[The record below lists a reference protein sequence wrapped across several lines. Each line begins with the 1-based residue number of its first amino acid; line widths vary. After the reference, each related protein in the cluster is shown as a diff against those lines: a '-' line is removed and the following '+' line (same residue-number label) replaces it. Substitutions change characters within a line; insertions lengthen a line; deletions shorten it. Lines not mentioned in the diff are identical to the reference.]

1 MWNTIS
7 RFFAKGSKTAV
18 VQEVTSPPLSPSSTT
33 TTTITTTRTR
43 TTTAARDDDERQDRL
58 ACNGVADDD
67 ASVDGTSVHVFYGA
81 TMDRG
86 ASADDRRRLPAAASA
101 AATGA
106 ATAAAPTADQQSS
119 GGDSD
124 SYDSRQAKQRA
135 SVKWLL
141 SKAYNNRVPE
151 KLREPYYRDH
161 EEQEHLKPQIVHALS
176 NAELYCLALANIY
189 SDPNYHNQNHYGIL
203 QALARKGV
211 YVAEQNNTQLTETIL
226 IQNSPLKMSAHMAVI
241 EGLMVLYAKEV
252 VTGDRVVSA
261 IRRFDPQAE
270 VDVPSDH
277 EKGLLLW
284 INHASHALIAKI
296 QSEDGAGDKTR
307 LPELPAAKDF
317 QSLCDGVGLAAVVA
331 FYCPGELN
339 WMEIRVSKRPSVAD
353 ALHNL
358 SLVHAFCVKCLPYSI
373 FHMQPEDVTY
383 MRGSMKQNLVVFL
396 ADMYN
401 VLEIHPAKCVRY
413 PGEERAMQYLDA
425 CPRNSHGVAH
435 KRSLPQSIAPIPD
448 LRSNLSISAP
458 GFTVAKSAS
467 STIVKKSQSLQQTA
481 ENHPYDDRRAGSEES
496 FVVHRG
502 KGIPTLSS
510 VADDKSVART
520 EAAGRPSN
528 WEDQRRSSYAG
539 RRSRRN
545 SITDDSQLT
554 IENFGGSQ
562 DNLHNFGRNPDKEVG
577 AHIGKRSTTEPTLPA
592 RSSVQ
597 DVYGSGVQHIIAD
610 NGYNGSNGGEE
621 PPRLRRQASNSSL
634 DNVALRQ
641 ILHSSAE
648 NDGGGTDNGDGG
660 DAVTKLASFANL
672 NRQSSEK
679 GINFTYMEQERQDDV
694 KQLNKRHGQS
704 NGNGEKKTTFA
715 TLPNTT
721 TWQQQSSQQSQQME
735 QHSVDENGGNTIMA
749 SQLNNIRLKLEEKR
763 RHIENEKRKMEV
775 VMSKQRQ
782 KVGKA
787 AFLQAVTKGKVK
799 SPSSSTSGGDSPAET
814 VGPPTPVTSGSSGA
828 TPTSVSEASSVPQQL
843 PQEKPQR
850 PFSLKEISED
860 VRDVEHKWL
869 EHDGNAPFIE
879 TRRTPDIE
887 NMDPEQYRQSI
898 TQMNTSLSEIQA
910 DIQRLA
916 NQQNQIQQQHLMT
929 QHQKQ
934 MQQQFQ
940 QLQSLSQQHMQTYGM
955 PPMNPLTPRLQD
967 PQQSQFYLHDQ
978 PQVQRRMWG
987 QPAPAQS
994 LANEMA
1000 AVGYQQS
1007 MDSRFSPQPAAYQ
1020 QDMRIYTDPTRTWA
1034 APHPAQKG
1042 FVLHDTQEPRYLN
1055 GGDHSLCNNQMSH
1068 PGPTG
1073 YPASSSLFNQT
1084 QATSASPQHRNAIH
1098 RISQL
1103 ISESPE
1109 PKRSTVHHIPI
1120 SCESPT
1126 EKRQVTALH
1135 TPVPAPPADDMK
1147 PQNISFIGNDDDI
1160 AQGIRGLNITSGS
1173 RTYRIPSPTRPTISQ
1188 NSFQPHPSLRET
1200 SRSATPDVTPLDS
1213 TDAGEKGFYISFDN
1227 DAPKKPKPTL
1237 RVKRMS
1243 PKKER
1248 SASSY
1253 NEHEDFMR
1261 SESPPVSTVERQK
1274 QAEAQRELERERL
1287 RQAEE
1292 REQQRQEMRDRELKR
1307 EIERERQ
1314 REKQRDSN
1322 TEGRHASGVG
1332 LVIGNQ
1338 LTNPDP
1344 NSMDEMEKKKERIML
1359 MSLQRRQRQEE
1370 MKERKEVETQARREQ
1385 EKLKAEE
1392 RARKKEEERQ
1402 RRAAILEHHKVK
1414 KAIEEAEREG
1424 KVIDKELLNAINPA
1438 KLRNK
1443 TTPARPRPKT
1453 IHGDAGAVLD
1463 SGALTPSRG
1472 KKGSSSNLSTASLT
1486 SPTMRRD
1493 YYRGSQD
1500 SLTAAHLDDRR
1511 CSGPLYRG
1519 GSLRVSS
1526 VDSPDDGRG
1535 SSPCRSVNQLGRR
1548 GSYKTSRDAQES
1560 QQQIRGRPKYQTY
1573 QNFKGRKSNSLM
1585 NLCDSDSGLGRST
1598 PPRRA
1603 ASPGIG
1609 SMRHLT
1615 SPSGPGSLPP
1625 ALMTSKKRIY
1635 DDGSSDISSTPSS
1648 MMDYNGP
1655 RLYKLPIAKS
1665 NRNIMLNAVEYCVFP
1680 GTVNREA
1687 KSRVLEEIS
1696 RSESK
1701 HFLIL
1706 FRDAGCQF
1714 RALYSYC
1721 PEREEVAKLY
1731 GTGPKQVIDNMFDK
1745 FFKYNSSGKCFSQ
1758 VHTKHLTVTIDAFT
1772 IHNSLWQG
1780 KKVNLPNKKD
1790 IPLVI

>member
-1 MWNTIS
+1 MWSAIT
-7 RFFAKGSKTAV
+7 RLFVKGKTEESA
-18 VQEVTSPPLSPSSTT
+18 P
-33 TTTITTTRTR
+33 RTKDR
-43 TTTAARDDDERQDRL
+43 TCD
-58 ACNGVADDD
+58 GVPDT
-67 ASVDGTSVHVFYGA
+67 VVHVFDA
-81 TMDRG
+81 MDRNAG
-86 ASADDRRRLPAAASA
+86 DDRRKGPAGEQHHD
-101 AATGA
+101 GA
-106 ATAAAPTADQQSS
+106 ESEHF
-119 GGDSD
+119 SD
-124 SYDSRQAKQRA
+124 AYDSRQAKQRA

-151 KLREPYYRDH
+151 NLRDPYYIDN
-161 EEQEHLKPQIVHALS
+161 ENQEHLKPQIVHALS

-189 SDPNYHNQNHYGIL
+189 SDPNYHNQNHCGIL

-211 YVAEQNNTQLTETIL
+211 YLAEPNNTQLTETIL

-270 VDVPSDH
+270 VDVPADH

-284 INHASHALIAKI
+284 ISHASNALIAKI
-296 QSEDGAGDKTR
+296 QAEEGAGDKTR

-339 WMEIRVSKRPSVAD
+339 WMDIRVSKRPSVAD

-358 SLVHAFCVKCLPYSI
+358 SLVHAFCNRCLPYSI
-373 FHMQPEDVTY
+373 FHMLPEDVTY
-383 MRGSMKQNLVVFL
+383 MRGCMKQNLVVFL

-413 PGEERAMQYLDA
+413 PGEERAMQFLDA

-448 LRSNLSISAP
+448 LRSNLSVSAP
-458 GFTVAKSAS
+458 GFTVAKAPS
-467 STIVKKSQSLQQTA
+467 SSSVKKSQSLQQTA
-481 ENHPYDDRRAGSEES
+481 ENYSHDDRRAGSEES

-510 VADDKSVART
+510 VADEKSITRVD
-520 EAAGRPSN
+520 AAGRPSN
-528 WEDQRRSSYAG
+528 WEEQRRSSYAG

-545 SITDDSQLT
+545 SVSDDSQLT

-597 DVYGSGVQHIIAD
+597 DVYGSGVQHILSD
-610 NGYNGSNGGEE
+610 NGYDKEE
-621 PPRLRRQASNSSL
+621 PPRLRRQTSNSSL
-634 DNVALRQ
+634 DNVALKQ
-641 ILHSSAE
+641 ILHSSE
-648 NDGGGTDNGDGG
+648 NVNSDGDTS
-660 DAVTKLASFANL
+660 KLASFANL
-672 NRQSSEK
+672 SRQSSEK
-679 GINFTYMEQERQDDV
+679 GINLTYTEQERDDS
-694 KQLNKRHGQS
+694 KSNLSNKKLGQT
-704 NGNGEKKTTFA
+704 NGNRNGEKKTTFA

-721 TWQQQSSQQSQQME
+721 TWQQQSNQQSQQME
-735 QHSVDENGGNTIMA
+735 QHSVADENGGNTIMA

-763 RHIENEKRKMEV
+763 RHIENEKRRMEV

-787 AFLQAVTKGKVK
+787 AFLQAVT
-799 SPSSSTSGGDSPAET
+799 
-814 VGPPTPVTSGSSGA
+814 
-828 TPTSVSEASSVPQQL
+828 
-843 PQEKPQR
+843 
-850 PFSLKEISED
+850 KEISED

-887 NMDPEQYRQSI
+887 NMDLEQYHQSI
-898 TQMNTSLSEIQA
+898 SQICTPFRRMNNSLSEIQA

-929 QHQKQ
+929 QHQQ
-934 MQQQFQ
+934 QIQQQFQ
-940 QLQSLSQQHMQTYGM
+940 QLQSLSQQHMQNFGM
-955 PPMNPLTPRLQD
+955 APINPLTSKLQD
-967 PQQSQFYLHDQ
+967 TQQSQFYLHDQ
-978 PQVQRRMWG
+978 PQLQRRMWG
-987 QPAPAQS
+987 QPPPTQS

-1007 MDSRFSPQPAAYQ
+1007 MDPRYSTQPTPYQ
-1020 QDMRIYTDPTRTWA
+1020 QDMRLYQDTRNWGT
-1034 APHPAQKG
+1034 HPPQQKG
-1042 FVLHDTQEPRYLN
+1042 FVLHDTPQEPRYLN

-1068 PGPTG
+1068 PGPT
-1073 YPASSSLFNQT
+1073 YPSSTSIFNQT
-1084 QATSASPQHRNAIH
+1084 PPSSASPQHRNAVH

-1103 ISESPE
+1103 MSESPE
-1109 PKRSTVHHIPI
+1109 PKRPTVHHIPI
-1120 SCESPT
+1120 KCESPT
-1126 EKRQVTALH
+1126 EKRQITAMH
-1135 TPVPAPPADDMK
+1135 APVPAPPVDDMK
-1147 PQNISFIGNDDDI
+1147 PQNISFIGNDDELT
-1160 AQGIRGLNITSGS
+1160 QGIRGLNITSGS
-1173 RTYRIPSPTRPTISQ
+1173 RTYRIPSPTRPSISR
-1188 NSFQPHPSLRET
+1188 NSFQPHPSLRE
-1200 SRSATPDVTPLDS
+1200 ATPSPSGTPEVTPLDP
-1213 TDAGEKGFYISFDN
+1213 TDAGEKGFYICFDN

-1237 RVKRMS
+1237 RVKRTS

-1248 SASSY
+1248 GVSSY
-1253 NEHEDFMR
+1253 VDSEDFTMR
-1261 SESPPVSTVERQK
+1261 PDSPSAIVMDRQK
-1274 QAEAQRELERERL
+1274 QLEIQR
-1287 RQAEE
+1287 
-1292 REQQRQEMRDRELKR
+1292 DSD
-1307 EIERERQ
+1307 
-1314 REKQRDSN
+1314 REKQRQIDERDFQRQEIRDREIQR
-1322 TEGRHASGVG
+1322 EGEREKQRERHEMSGESRQSGVG
-1332 LVIGNQ
+1332 LIIGNQ
-1338 LTNPDP
+1338 LANPDP
-1344 NSMDEMEKKKERIML
+1344 NSLDEMERKKERIML
-1359 MSLQRRQRQEE
+1359 LSLQRRQQQEE
-1370 MKERKEVETQARREQ
+1370 MKERKEVEAQARREQ

-1402 RRAAILEHHKVK
+1402 RRAAILEQHKVK

-1424 KVIDKELLNAINPA
+1424 KVIDKELLNTIKPT

-1443 TTPARPRPKT
+1443 TATTRPRPKT
-1453 IHGDAGAVLD
+1453 IHVDAGTELD

-1500 SLTAAHLDDRR
+1500 SLTAAHFDERR
-1511 CSGPLYRG
+1511 SGPLYRG

-1535 SSPCRSVNQLGRR
+1535 SSPCRSMNQLGRR
-1548 GSYKTSRDAQES
+1548 GSYKTSRDVQEP
-1560 QQQIRGRPKYQTY
+1560 QQQVRGRPKYPSY

-1585 NLCDSDSGLGRST
+1585 NLCGSSSDQDGMMCRYTDTDSGLGRAT

-1603 ASPGIG
+1603 PSPGMG
-1609 SMRHLT
+1609 SMRHLP

-1625 ALMTSKKRIY
+1625 GLMTKRRVF

-1655 RLYKLPIAKS
+1655 RLYKQPTTKS
-1665 NRNIMLNAVEYCVFP
+1665 NRGIMLNAVEYCVFP
-1680 GTVNREA
+1680 GTVNKEA
-1687 KSRVLEEIS
+1687 KRRVLDEIA

-1721 PEREEVAKLY
+1721 PDREEVSKLY
-1731 GTGPKQVIDNMFDK
+1731 GTGPKQVMDKMFDK
-1745 FFKYNSSGKCFSQ
+1745 FFKYNSGAKCFSQ

-1790 IPLVI
+1790 MPLVI

>member
-7 RFFAKGSKTAV
+7 RLFAKGNKTAV
-18 VQEVTSPPLSPSSTT
+18 VQETAAPPLPPSTT
-33 TTTITTTRTR
+33 TTT
-43 TTTAARDDDERQDRL
+43 AAKDEQQQQQQRL
-58 ACNGVADDD
+58 CNGVADDD
-67 ASVDGTSVHVFYGA
+67 APGDGTNAAHVFYDA

-86 ASADDRRRLPAAASA
+86 ASADDRRRPAAASA
-101 AATGA
+101 VAAGAA
-106 ATAAAPTADQQSS
+106 ATAADQQSG
-119 GGDSD
+119 GGDSEHFPD
-124 SYDSRQAKQRA
+124 AYDSRQAKQRA

-211 YVAEQNNTQLTETIL
+211 YVTEQNNTQLTETIL

-284 INHASHALIAKI
+284 INHASRALIAKI
-296 QSEDGAGDKTR
+296 QSEEGAGDKTR

-331 FYCPGELN
+331 FYCPGELS

-358 SLVHAFCVKCLPYSI
+358 SLVHAFCIKCLPYSI

-413 PGEERAMQYLDA
+413 PGEERAMQYLD
-425 CPRNSHGVAH
+425 V
-435 KRSLPQSIAPIPD
+435 
-448 LRSNLSISAP
+448 
-458 GFTVAKSAS
+458 TKSTS
-467 STIVKKSQSLQQTA
+467 STSVKKSQSLQQTT
-481 ENHPYDDRRAGSEES
+481 ESHPYDDRRAGSEES

-510 VADDKSVART
+510 VADDKSAART

-610 NGYNGSNGGEE
+610 NGYGGGEE

-634 DNVALRQ
+634 DTVALRH

-648 NDGGGTDNGDGG
+648 NDGGADIGGGGG
-660 DAVTKLASFANL
+660 DAISATKFASFANL
-672 NRQSSEK
+672 SRQSSEK
-679 GINFTYMEQERQDDV
+679 GINFTYMEQERLDDA
-694 KQLNKRHGQS
+694 KLNRKHGQS
-704 NGNGEKKTTFA
+704 NGNGNGEKKTTFA

-735 QHSVDENGGNTIMA
+735 QHSIDENGGNTIMA

-763 RHIENEKRKMEV
+763 RHIENEKRRMEV

-814 VGPPTPVTSGSSGA
+814 IGPPTPVTSGSSGA
-828 TPTSVSEASSVPQQL
+828 TPTSVSEASSVPQQP

-898 TQMNTSLSEIQA
+898 SQMNNSLSEIQA
-910 DIQRLA
+910 DIQRLSD
-916 NQQNQIQQQHLMT
+916 QQNQIQQQHLI

-934 MQQQFQ
+934 MQQQLQ
-940 QLQSLSQQHMQTYGM
+940 QLHSLSQQHMQTYGM
-955 PPMNPLTPRLQD
+955 PPMNPLTPRLQE
-967 PQQSQFYLHDQ
+967 SQFYLHDQ

-1000 AVGYQQS
+1000 AVGYQQP

-1020 QDMRIYTDPTRTWA
+1020 QDMRMYADPTRTWA

-1068 PGPTG
+1068 PGPT
-1073 YPASSSLFNQT
+1073 YPASSSIFNQT
-1084 QATSASPQHRNAIH
+1084 QAPSASPQHRNAVH

-1109 PKRSTVHHIPI
+1109 PKRTTVHHIPI

-1126 EKRQVTALH
+1126 EKRQVALH
-1135 TPVPAPPADDMK
+1135 TPVPAPPVDDMK
-1147 PQNISFIGNDDDI
+1147 PQNISFIGNDDDL
-1160 AQGIRGLNITSGS
+1160 AQGIRNLNITSGS

-1200 SRSATPDVTPLDS
+1200 ASSRSATPDVTPLDH

-1237 RVKRMS
+1237 RVKRTS

-1248 SASSY
+1248 SVSSY
-1253 NEHEDFMR
+1253 IEHEDFTVR
-1261 SESPPVSTVERQK
+1261 PESPPANTIERQK
-1274 QAEAQRELERERL
+1274 QMEAQRELERERL

-1307 EIERERQ
+1307 EMERERQ
-1314 REKQRDSN
+1314 REKQRDGS
-1322 TEGRHASGVG
+1322 TDSRHASGVG
-1332 LVIGNQ
+1332 LMIGNQ

-1370 MKERKEVETQARREQ
+1370 MKERKEAEAQAQREK

-1443 TTPARPRPKT
+1443 TATARPRPKT

-1500 SLTAAHLDDRR
+1500 SLTTAHLDDRR

-1560 QQQIRGRPKYQTY
+1560 QQQVRGRPKYQTY

-1625 ALMTSKKRIY
+1625 ALMTSKKRVY

-1687 KSRVLEEIS
+1687 KSRVLEEIG

>member
-7 RFFAKGSKTAV
+7 RFFAKGSKT
-18 VQEVTSPPLSPSSTT
+18 TSPLPSSP
-33 TTTITTTRTR
+33 
-43 TTTAARDDDERQDRL
+43 TTAAKDDEEQQQQQQHEP
-58 ACNGVADDD
+58 ACNGVANDD
-67 ASVDGTSVHVFYGA
+67 ASVDGTSAVHVFYGA

-86 ASADDRRRLPAAASA
+86 ASADDRRWPPAAASSA
-101 AATGA
+101 GTTTGA
-106 ATAAAPTADQQSS
+106 AAAAATADQQSS
-119 GGDSD
+119 GGDSEHFD
-124 SYDSRQAKQRA
+124 SYDSRKAKQRA

-161 EEQEHLKPQIVHALS
+161 EDQEHLKPQIVHALS

-261 IRRFDPQAE
+261 IRRFDPQAA

-296 QSEDGAGDKTR
+296 QSEEGAGDKTR

-358 SLVHAFCVKCLPYSI
+358 SLVHAFCLKCLPYSI

-435 KRSLPQSIAPIPD
+435 KRCLPQSIAPIPD

-458 GFTVAKSAS
+458 GFTVAKSTS
-467 STIVKKSQSLQQTA
+467 NTVKKSQSLQQTTDS
-481 ENHPYDDRRAGSEES
+481 HPYDDRRIGSEES

-510 VADDKSVART
+510 VSDDKSRT

-528 WEDQRRSSYAG
+528 WEEQRRSSYAG

-577 AHIGKRSTTEPTLPA
+577 AHVNKRNTTEPTLPA

-610 NGYNGSNGGEE
+610 NGYNGSNGSEE
-621 PPRLRRQASNSSL
+621 LPRLRRQASNSSL

-641 ILHSSAE
+641 ILHSGVE
-648 NDGGGTDNGDGG
+648 NDGGGGGDNNDAIG
-660 DAVTKLASFANL
+660 DAVTKFASFANL

-694 KQLNKRHGQS
+694 KQPSKRHGQS

-721 TWQQQSSQQSQQME
+721 TWQQQSSQQSQQLE
-735 QHSVDENGGNTIMA
+735 QHSIDENGGNTIMA

-763 RHIENEKRKMEV
+763 RHIENEKRRMEV

-828 TPTSVSEASSVPQQL
+828 TPTSISEASSVPQQ
-843 PQEKPQR
+843 PSQEKPQR

-898 TQMNTSLSEIQA
+898 TQMNSSLSEIQA

-916 NQQNQIQQQHLMT
+916 SQQNQIQQQHLMT

-934 MQQQFQ
+934 MQQQLQ
-940 QLQSLSQQHMQTYGM
+940 QLQSLSQQHMQQSLSQTYGM

-967 PQQSQFYLHDQ
+967 TQQSQFYLHDQ

-1020 QDMRIYTDPTRTWA
+1020 QDMRMYADPTRTWA
-1034 APHPAQKG
+1034 APHQTQKG
-1042 FVLHDTQEPRYLN
+1042 FVLHDNQEARYLN

-1068 PGPTG
+1068 PGPT
-1073 YPASSSLFNQT
+1073 YPGSSSLFNQT
-1084 QATSASPQHRNAIH
+1084 QATTASPQHRNAVH

-1109 PKRSTVHHIPI
+1109 PKRSTAHHVPI

-1213 TDAGEKGFYISFDN
+1213 TDVGEKGFYISFDN
-1227 DAPKKPKPTL
+1227 DVPKKPKPTL

-1248 SASSY
+1248 SVSSY
-1253 NEHEDFMR
+1253 IEHEDFMR
-1261 SESPPVSTVERQK
+1261 SESPLISAVERQK

-1287 RQAEE
+1287 RQVEE
-1292 REQQRQEMRDRELKR
+1292 REYQRQEMRDRELKR

-1314 REKQRDSN
+1314 REKQRDSSA
-1322 TEGRHASGVG
+1322 EGRHASGVG

-1344 NSMDEMEKKKERIML
+1344 NSMDEMEKKKEKIML

-1370 MKERKEVETQARREQ
+1370 MKERKEIESQARREQ
-1385 EKLKAEE
+1385 EKMKQEE

-1443 TTPARPRPKT
+1443 TATARPRPKT
-1453 IHGDAGAVLD
+1453 IHVDAGTGLD

-1472 KKGSSSNLSTASLT
+1472 KKGSSSNLST
-1486 SPTMRRD
+1486 
-1493 YYRGSQD
+1493 
-1500 SLTAAHLDDRR
+1500 
-1511 CSGPLYRG
+1511 
-1519 GSLRVSS
+1519 VSS

-1560 QQQIRGRPKYQTY
+1560 QQQVRGRPKYQTY

>member
-1 MWNTIS
+1 MWSAIT
-7 RFFAKGSKTAV
+7 RLFVKGKTEESA
-18 VQEVTSPPLSPSSTT
+18 P
-33 TTTITTTRTR
+33 RTKDR
-43 TTTAARDDDERQDRL
+43 TCD
-58 ACNGVADDD
+58 GVPDT
-67 ASVDGTSVHVFYGA
+67 VVHVFDA
-81 TMDRG
+81 MDRNAG
-86 ASADDRRRLPAAASA
+86 DDRRKGPAGEQHHD
-101 AATGA
+101 GA
-106 ATAAAPTADQQSS
+106 ESEHF
-119 GGDSD
+119 SD
-124 SYDSRQAKQRA
+124 AYDSRQAKQRA

-151 KLREPYYRDH
+151 NLRDPYYIDN
-161 EEQEHLKPQIVHALS
+161 ENQEHLKPQIVHALS

-189 SDPNYHNQNHYGIL
+189 SDPNYHNQNHCGIL

-211 YVAEQNNTQLTETIL
+211 YLAEPNNTQLTETIL

-270 VDVPSDH
+270 VDVPADH

-284 INHASHALIAKI
+284 ISHASNALIAKI
-296 QSEDGAGDKTR
+296 QAEEGAGDKTR

-339 WMEIRVSKRPSVAD
+339 WMDIRVSKRPSVAD

-358 SLVHAFCVKCLPYSI
+358 SLVHAFCNRCLPYSI
-373 FHMQPEDVTY
+373 FHMLPEDVTY
-383 MRGSMKQNLVVFL
+383 MRGCMKQNLVVFL

-413 PGEERAMQYLDA
+413 PGEERAMQFLDA

-448 LRSNLSISAP
+448 LRSNLSVSAP
-458 GFTVAKSAS
+458 GFTVAKAPS
-467 STIVKKSQSLQQTA
+467 SSSVKKSQSLQQTA
-481 ENHPYDDRRAGSEES
+481 ENYSHDDRRAGSEES

-510 VADDKSVART
+510 VADEKSITRVD
-520 EAAGRPSN
+520 AAGRPSN
-528 WEDQRRSSYAG
+528 WEEQRRSSYAG

-545 SITDDSQLT
+545 SVSDDSQLT

-597 DVYGSGVQHIIAD
+597 DVYGSGVQHILSD
-610 NGYNGSNGGEE
+610 NGYDKEE
-621 PPRLRRQASNSSL
+621 PPRLRRQTSNSSL
-634 DNVALRQ
+634 DNVALKQ
-641 ILHSSAE
+641 ILHSSE
-648 NDGGGTDNGDGG
+648 NVNSDGDTS
-660 DAVTKLASFANL
+660 KLASFANL
-672 NRQSSEK
+672 SRQSSEK
-679 GINFTYMEQERQDDV
+679 GINLTYTEQERDDS
-694 KQLNKRHGQS
+694 KSNLSNKKLGQT
-704 NGNGEKKTTFA
+704 NGNRNGEKKTTFA

-721 TWQQQSSQQSQQME
+721 TWQQQSNQQSQQME
-735 QHSVDENGGNTIMA
+735 QHSVADENGGNTIMA

-763 RHIENEKRKMEV
+763 RHIENEKRRMEV

-787 AFLQAVTKGKVK
+787 AFLQAVTKLYLVGKVK
-799 SPSSSTSGGDSPAET
+799 SPSSSTSGGDSPAEI
-814 VGPPTPVTSGSSGA
+814 GPPTPVTSGSSGE
-828 TPTSVSEASSVPQQL
+828 TPTSVSETTPVTQQ
-843 PQEKPQR
+843 PSQEKPQR

-887 NMDPEQYRQSI
+887 NMDLEQYHQSI
-898 TQMNTSLSEIQA
+898 SQICIPFRRMNNSLSEIQA

-929 QHQKQ
+929 QHQQ
-934 MQQQFQ
+934 QIQQQFQ
-940 QLQSLSQQHMQTYGM
+940 QLQSLSQQHMQNFGM
-955 PPMNPLTPRLQD
+955 APINPLTSKLQD
-967 PQQSQFYLHDQ
+967 TQQSQFYLHDQ
-978 PQVQRRMWG
+978 PQLQRRMWG
-987 QPAPAQS
+987 QPPPTQS

-1007 MDSRFSPQPAAYQ
+1007 MDPRYSTQPTPYQ
-1020 QDMRIYTDPTRTWA
+1020 QDMRLYQDTRNWGT
-1034 APHPAQKG
+1034 HPPQQKG
-1042 FVLHDTQEPRYLN
+1042 FVLHDTPQEPRYLN

-1068 PGPTG
+1068 PGPT
-1073 YPASSSLFNQT
+1073 YPSSTSIFNQT
-1084 QATSASPQHRNAIH
+1084 PPSSASPQHRNAVH

-1103 ISESPE
+1103 MSESPE
-1109 PKRSTVHHIPI
+1109 PKRPTVHHIPI
-1120 SCESPT
+1120 KCESPT
-1126 EKRQVTALH
+1126 EKRQITAMH
-1135 TPVPAPPADDMK
+1135 APVPAPPVDDMK
-1147 PQNISFIGNDDDI
+1147 PQNISFIGNDDELT
-1160 AQGIRGLNITSGS
+1160 QGIRGLNITSGS
-1173 RTYRIPSPTRPTISQ
+1173 RTYRIPSPTRPSISR
-1188 NSFQPHPSLRET
+1188 NSFQPHPSLRE
-1200 SRSATPDVTPLDS
+1200 ATPSPSSTPEVTPLDP
-1213 TDAGEKGFYISFDN
+1213 TDAGEKGFYICFDN

-1237 RVKRMS
+1237 RVKRTS

-1248 SASSY
+1248 GVSSY
-1253 NEHEDFMR
+1253 VDSEDFTMR
-1261 SESPPVSTVERQK
+1261 PDSPSAIVMDRQK
-1274 QAEAQRELERERL
+1274 QLEIQR
-1287 RQAEE
+1287 
-1292 REQQRQEMRDRELKR
+1292 DSD
-1307 EIERERQ
+1307 
-1314 REKQRDSN
+1314 REKQRQIDERDFQRQEIRDREIQR
-1322 TEGRHASGVG
+1322 EGEREKQRERHEISAESRQSGVG
-1332 LVIGNQ
+1332 LIIGNQ
-1338 LTNPDP
+1338 LANPDP
-1344 NSMDEMEKKKERIML
+1344 NSLDEMERKKERIML
-1359 MSLQRRQRQEE
+1359 LSLQRRQQQEE
-1370 MKERKEVETQARREQ
+1370 MKERKEVEAQARREQ

-1402 RRAAILEHHKVK
+1402 RRAAILEQHKVK

-1424 KVIDKELLNAINPA
+1424 KVIDKELLNTIKPT

-1443 TTPARPRPKT
+1443 TATTRPRPKT
-1453 IHGDAGAVLD
+1453 IHVDAGTELD

-1500 SLTAAHLDDRR
+1500 SLTAAHFDERR
-1511 CSGPLYRG
+1511 SGPLYRG
-1519 GSLRVSS
+1519 GSLR
-1526 VDSPDDGRG
+1526 DSPDDGRG
-1535 SSPCRSVNQLGRR
+1535 SSPCRSMNQLGRR
-1548 GSYKTSRDAQES
+1548 GSYKTSRD
-1560 QQQIRGRPKYQTY
+1560 T
-1573 QNFKGRKSNSLM
+1573 
-1585 NLCDSDSGLGRST
+1585 DSGLGRAT

-1603 ASPGIG
+1603 PSPGMG
-1609 SMRHLT
+1609 SMRHLP

-1625 ALMTSKKRIY
+1625 GLMTKRRVF

-1655 RLYKLPIAKS
+1655 RLYKQPTTKS
-1665 NRNIMLNAVEYCVFP
+1665 NRGIMLNAVEYCVFP
-1680 GTVNREA
+1680 GTVNKEA
-1687 KSRVLEEIS
+1687 KRRVLDEIA

-1721 PEREEVAKLY
+1721 PDREEVSKLY
-1731 GTGPKQVIDNMFDK
+1731 GTGPKQVMDKMFDK
-1745 FFKYNSSGKCFSQ
+1745 FFKYNSGAKCFSQ

-1790 IPLVI
+1790 MPLVI

>member
-1 MWNTIS
+1 MWSAIS
-7 RFFAKGSKTAV
+7 RLFAKGKTEVPAPGTEERASDGVRDTAV
-18 VQEVTSPPLSPSSTT
+18 HVS
-33 TTTITTTRTR
+33 
-43 TTTAARDDDERQDRL
+43 
-58 ACNGVADDD
+58 D
-67 ASVDGTSVHVFYGA
+67 A
-81 TMDRG
+81 MDRNAG
-86 ASADDRRRLPAAASA
+86 DDRRKGSA
-101 AATGA
+101 GEQHHGGA
-106 ATAAAPTADQQSS
+106 EAEHF
-119 GGDSD
+119 SD
-124 SYDSRQAKQRA
+124 AYDSRQAKQRA

-151 KLREPYYRDH
+151 NLREPYYVDH
-161 EEQEHLKPQIVHALS
+161 EDQEHLKPQIVHALS

-211 YVAEQNNTQLTETIL
+211 YLAEPNNTQLTETIL

-241 EGLMVLYAKEV
+241 EGLMILYAKEV

-284 INHASHALIAKI
+284 ISHASHALIAKI
-296 QSEDGAGDKTR
+296 QAEEGAGDKTR

-339 WMEIRVSKRPSVAD
+339 WMDIRVSKRPSVAD

-358 SLVHAFCVKCLPYSI
+358 SLVHAFCNRCLPYSI

-413 PGEERAMQYLDA
+413 PGEERAMQFLDA

-448 LRSNLSISAP
+448 LRSNLSVSAP
-458 GFTVAKSAS
+458 GFTAAKAS
-467 STIVKKSQSLQQTA
+467 SSSSSTVKKSQSLQQTA
-481 ENHPYDDRRAGSEES
+481 ESYTHDDRRAGSEES

-510 VADDKSVART
+510 VADEKSVTRAD
-520 EAAGRPSN
+520 AAGRPSN

-545 SITDDSQLT
+545 SVSDDSQLT

-577 AHIGKRSTTEPTLPA
+577 PQIGKRSTTEPTLPA

-597 DVYGSGVQHIIAD
+597 DVYGSGVRYILFD
-610 NGYNGSNGGEE
+610 NGYDKEE
-621 PPRLRRQASNSSL
+621 PCRFRRQASYCRL
-634 DNVALRQ
+634 DNVALKQ
-641 ILHSSAE
+641 ILHSSE
-648 NDGGGTDNGDGG
+648 NDHSEGD
-660 DAVTKLASFANL
+660 TSKLASFANL
-672 NRQSSEK
+672 SRQSSEK
-679 GINFTYMEQERQDDV
+679 GINLTYTEQERDDSKSNASSK
-694 KQLNKRHGQS
+694 KQGQTNG

-721 TWQQQSSQQSQQME
+721 TWQQQCNQQSQQVE
-735 QHSVDENGGNTIMA
+735 QHSTDENGGNTIMA

-763 RHIENEKRKMEV
+763 RYIENEKRRMEV

-799 SPSSSTSGGDSPAET
+799 SPSSSTSGGDSPAEI
-814 VGPPTPVTSGSSGA
+814 GPPTPVTSGSSGE
-828 TPTSVSEASSVPQQL
+828 TPTSVSEAPPVTQQ
-843 PQEKPQR
+843 PSQEKPQR

-887 NMDPEQYRQSI
+887 NMDLEQYHQSI
-898 TQMNTSLSEIQA
+898 SQMNNSLSEIQA

-929 QHQKQ
+929 QHQQQ
-934 MQQQFQ
+934 MQQQLQ
-940 QLQSLSQQHMQTYGM
+940 QLQSLSQQHMQNFGM
-955 PPMNPLTPRLQD
+955 QPMNPLTSKLQD
-967 PQQSQFYLHDQ
+967 TQQSQFYLHDQ
-978 PQVQRRMWG
+978 PQLHRRMWG
-987 QPAPAQS
+987 QPPPTQS

-1007 MDSRFSPQPAAYQ
+1007 MDPRYTAQPTAYQ
-1020 QDMRIYTDPTRTWA
+1020 QDMRLYQDTRNWA
-1034 APHPAQKG
+1034 APQQKG
-1042 FVLHDTQEPRYLN
+1042 FVLHDTSQEPRYLN
-1055 GGDHSLCNNQMSH
+1055 GGDHSLCNNQMSQ
-1068 PGPTG
+1068 PGST
-1073 YPASSSLFNQT
+1073 YPSSASIFNQT
-1084 QATSASPQHRNAIH
+1084 PPSSASPQHRNAVH

-1103 ISESPE
+1103 MSESPE
-1109 PKRSTVHHIPI
+1109 PKRPSVHHIPI
-1120 SCESPT
+1120 KCESPT
-1126 EKRQVTALH
+1126 EKRQVTTLH
-1135 TPVPAPPADDMK
+1135 TPVPAPPVDDMK
-1147 PQNISFIGNDDDI
+1147 PQNISFIGNDDELTH
-1160 AQGIRGLNITSGS
+1160 GIKGLNITSGS
-1173 RTYRIPSPTRPTISQ
+1173 RTYRIPSPTRPSISR
-1188 NSFQPHPSLRET
+1188 NSFQPHPSLRE
-1200 SRSATPDVTPLDS
+1200 ATPSPSGTPEVTPLDP
-1213 TDAGEKGFYISFDN
+1213 TDAGEKGFYICFDN

-1237 RVKRMS
+1237 RVKRTS

-1248 SASSY
+1248 TVSSY
-1253 NEHEDFMR
+1253 VDNDDYTMR
-1261 SESPPVSTVERQK
+1261 PDSPSAAIIDRQK
-1274 QAEAQRELERERL
+1274 QLEAQRDL
-1287 RQAEE
+1287 
-1292 REQQRQEMRDRELKR
+1292 D
-1307 EIERERQ
+1307 
-1314 REKQRDSN
+1314 REKQRQTDEREFQRQE
-1322 TEGRHASGVG
+1322 TRDKEMEREKLRERHDIGGESRQSGVG
-1332 LVIGNQ
+1332 LIIGTQ
-1338 LTNPDP
+1338 LANPDP
-1344 NSMDEMEKKKERIML
+1344 NSLDEMERKKERIML
-1359 MSLQRRQRQEE
+1359 LSLQRRQRQEE
-1370 MKERKEVETQARREQ
+1370 MKERKEAEAQARREQ

-1402 RRAAILEHHKVK
+1402 RRAAILEQHKVK

-1424 KVIDKELLNAINPA
+1424 KVIDKELLNAIKPT

-1443 TTPARPRPKT
+1443 TATTTRPRPKT
-1453 IHGDAGAVLD
+1453 IHVDAGAELD

-1472 KKGSSSNLSTASLT
+1472 KKGSSSNLST
-1486 SPTMRRD
+1486 
-1493 YYRGSQD
+1493 
-1500 SLTAAHLDDRR
+1500 
-1511 CSGPLYRG
+1511 
-1519 GSLRVSS
+1519 VSS

-1535 SSPCRSVNQLGRR
+1535 SSPCRSMNQLGRR
-1548 GSYKTSRDAQES
+1548 GSYKTSRD
-1560 QQQIRGRPKYQTY
+1560 T
-1573 QNFKGRKSNSLM
+1573 
-1585 NLCDSDSGLGRST
+1585 DSGLGRAT

-1603 ASPGIG
+1603 PSPGMG
-1609 SMRHLT
+1609 SMRHLP

-1625 ALMTSKKRIY
+1625 GLMTKRRVF

-1655 RLYKLPIAKS
+1655 RLYKQPTTKS
-1665 NRNIMLNAVEYCVFP
+1665 NRGIMLNAVEYCVFP
-1680 GTVNREA
+1680 GTVNKEA
-1687 KSRVLEEIS
+1687 KRRVLDEIA

-1721 PEREEVAKLY
+1721 PDREEVSKLY
-1731 GTGPKQVIDNMFDK
+1731 GTGPKQVIDKMFDK
-1745 FFKYNSSGKCFSQ
+1745 FFKYNSGAKCFSQ

-1790 IPLVI
+1790 MPLVI

>member
-7 RFFAKGSKTAV
+7 RLFAKGSKTAV
-18 VQEVTSPPLSPSSTT
+18 QEETAPSLP
-33 TTTITTTRTR
+33 
-43 TTTAARDDDERQDRL
+43 TTAKNEQQQQQQQERV
-58 ACNGVADDD
+58 CNGVADDD
-67 ASVDGTSVHVFYGA
+67 APADGTSTVDVFYDA
-81 TMDRG
+81 AMDRG
-86 ASADDRRRLPAAASA
+86 ASADDRRRPAAASA

-106 ATAAAPTADQQSS
+106 AAATPADQQSS

-124 SYDSRQAKQRA
+124 HFDAYESRQAKQRA

-141 SKAYNNRVPE
+141 SKAYNNQVPE
-151 KLREPYYRDH
+151 KLRDPYYRDH

-203 QALARKGV
+203 QALARRGV
-211 YVAEQNNTQLTETIL
+211 YVTEQNNTQLTETIL

-261 IRRFDPQAE
+261 IRRFDPQAV

-284 INHASHALIAKI
+284 INHVSHALISKI
-296 QSEDGAGDKTR
+296 QSEEGGGDKTR

-331 FYCPGELN
+331 FYCPNELN

-358 SLVHAFCVKCLPYSI
+358 SLVHAFCIRCLPYSI

-413 PGEERAMQYLDA
+413 PGEERAMQYLDVTK
-425 CPRNSHGVAH
+425 ST
-435 KRSLPQSIAPIPD
+435 
-448 LRSNLSISAP
+448 SN
-458 GFTVAKSAS
+458 T
-467 STIVKKSQSLQQTA
+467 VKKSQSLQQTA

-510 VADDKSVART
+510 VADEKSGRT

-528 WEDQRRSSYAG
+528 WEEQRRSSYAG

-577 AHIGKRSTTEPTLPA
+577 AHTGKRNTTEPTLPA

-610 NGYNGSNGGEE
+610 NGYSGSEE
-621 PPRLRRQASNSSL
+621 PTRLRRQASNSSL

-648 NDGGGTDNGDGG
+648 NDNNTDSGGGGGG
-660 DAVTKLASFANL
+660 DTLNQTKFASFANL
-672 NRQSSEK
+672 SKQNSEK
-679 GINFTYMEQERQDDV
+679 GINFTYTEQDDA
-694 KQLNKRHGQS
+694 KSSRKHGQS
-704 NGNGEKKTTFA
+704 NGNGNNEKKTTFA

-721 TWQQQSSQQSQQME
+721 TWQQQSNQQSQQME
-735 QHSVDENGGNTIMA
+735 QHSIDENGGSTIMA

-787 AFLQAVTKGKVK
+787 AFLQAVTK
-799 SPSSSTSGGDSPAET
+799 
-814 VGPPTPVTSGSSGA
+814 
-828 TPTSVSEASSVPQQL
+828 
-843 PQEKPQR
+843 
-850 PFSLKEISED
+850 EISED

-898 TQMNTSLSEIQA
+898 TQMNNSLSEIQA

-916 NQQNQIQQQHLMT
+916 NQQNQIQQQHLMS

-934 MQQQFQ
+934 MQHQLQ
-940 QLQSLSQQHMQTYGM
+940 QLQSLSQQHMQSYGM
-955 PPMNPLTPRLQD
+955 PPMNTLASRLQD

-978 PQVQRRMWG
+978 PQMQRRMWG

-1007 MDSRFSPQPAAYQ
+1007 MDSRYSPQPTAYQ
-1020 QDMRIYTDPTRTWA
+1020 QDLRMYADPTRTWA
-1034 APHPAQKG
+1034 APHPTQKG

-1055 GGDHSLCNNQMSH
+1055 GDHSLCNNQMSH
-1068 PGPTG
+1068 PGPTSV
-1073 YPASSSLFNQT
+1073 YPTSSSLFNQT
-1084 QATSASPQHRNAIH
+1084 QATSASPQHRNAVH

-1126 EKRQVTALH
+1126 EKRQVTTLH

-1200 SRSATPDVTPLDS
+1200 SRSGTPDVIPLDP
-1213 TDAGEKGFYISFDN
+1213 TDSNEKGFYISFDN

-1237 RVKRMS
+1237 RVKRTS

-1248 SASSY
+1248 SVSSY
-1253 NEHEDFMR
+1253 IEHEDFTVR
-1261 SESPPVSTVERQK
+1261 PESPPSSAIERQK
-1274 QAEAQRELERERL
+1274 QMEAQRELERERL
-1287 RQAEE
+1287 RQADE
-1292 REQQRQEMRDRELKR
+1292 REHQRQEMRDRELKR

-1314 REKQRDSN
+1314 REKQRDNS
-1322 TEGRHASGVG
+1322 TDSRHASGVG

-1370 MKERKEVETQARREQ
+1370 MKERKEVEAQARREQ
-1385 EKLKAEE
+1385 DKLKAEE

-1443 TTPARPRPKT
+1443 TATARPRPKT

-1500 SLTAAHLDDRR
+1500 SLTTAHLDDRR

-1548 GSYKTSRDAQES
+1548 GSYKTSRDVQES
-1560 QQQIRGRPKYQTY
+1560 QQQVRGRPKYQTY

-1655 RLYKLPIAKS
+1655 RLYKMPIAKS

-1687 KSRVLEEIS
+1687 KSRVLEEIG

>member
-1 MWNTIS
+1 MAS
-7 RFFAKGSKTAV
+7 
-18 VQEVTSPPLSPSSTT
+18 EVML
-33 TTTITTTRTR
+33 
-43 TTTAARDDDERQDRL
+43 
-58 ACNGVADDD
+58 
-67 ASVDGTSVHVFYGA
+67 
-81 TMDRG
+81 
-86 ASADDRRRLPAAASA
+86 
-101 AATGA
+101 
-106 ATAAAPTADQQSS
+106 APTAAP
-119 GGDSD
+119 GT
-124 SYDSRQAKQRA
+124 SRREIDDVRDMVRNAAVTTVYAKQRA

-151 KLREPYYRDH
+151 NLREPYYVDH
-161 EEQEHLKPQIVHALS
+161 EDQEHLKPQIVHALS

-211 YVAEQNNTQLTETIL
+211 YLAEPNNTQLTETIL

-241 EGLMVLYAKEV
+241 EGLMILYAKEV

-284 INHASHALIAKI
+284 ISHASHALIAKI
-296 QSEDGAGDKTR
+296 QAEEGAGDKTR

-339 WMEIRVSKRPSVAD
+339 WMDIRVSKRPSVAD

-358 SLVHAFCVKCLPYSI
+358 SLVHAFCNRCLPYSI

-413 PGEERAMQYLDA
+413 PGEERAMQFLDA

-448 LRSNLSISAP
+448 LRSNLSVSAP
-458 GFTVAKSAS
+458 GFTAAKAS
-467 STIVKKSQSLQQTA
+467 SSSSSSTVKKSQSLQQTA
-481 ENHPYDDRRAGSEES
+481 ESYSHDDRRAGSEES

-510 VADDKSVART
+510 VADEKSVTRAD
-520 EAAGRPSN
+520 AAGRPSN

-545 SITDDSQLT
+545 SVSDDSQLT

-577 AHIGKRSTTEPTLPA
+577 PQIGKRSTTEPTLPA

-597 DVYGSGVQHIIAD
+597 DVYGSGVRYILFD
-610 NGYNGSNGGEE
+610 NGYDKEE
-621 PPRLRRQASNSSL
+621 PCRFRRQASYCRL
-634 DNVALRQ
+634 DNVALKQ
-641 ILHSSAE
+641 ILHSSE
-648 NDGGGTDNGDGG
+648 NDHSEGD
-660 DAVTKLASFANL
+660 TSKLASFANL
-672 NRQSSEK
+672 SRQSSEK
-679 GINFTYMEQERQDDV
+679 GINLTYTEQERDDSKSNASSK
-694 KQLNKRHGQS
+694 KQGQTNG

-721 TWQQQSSQQSQQME
+721 TWQQQCNQQSQQVE
-735 QHSVDENGGNTIMA
+735 QHSADENGGNTIMA

-763 RHIENEKRKMEV
+763 RYIENEKRRMEV

-799 SPSSSTSGGDSPAET
+799 SPSSSTSGGDSPAEI
-814 VGPPTPVTSGSSGA
+814 GPPTPVTSGSSGE
-828 TPTSVSEASSVPQQL
+828 TPTSVSEAPPVTQQ
-843 PQEKPQR
+843 PSQEKPQR

-887 NMDPEQYRQSI
+887 NMDLEQYHQSI
-898 TQMNTSLSEIQA
+898 SQMNNSLSEIQA

-929 QHQKQ
+929 QHQQQ
-934 MQQQFQ
+934 MQQQLQ
-940 QLQSLSQQHMQTYGM
+940 QLQSLSQQHMQNFGM
-955 PPMNPLTPRLQD
+955 QPMNPLTSKLQD
-967 PQQSQFYLHDQ
+967 TQQSQFYLHDQ
-978 PQVQRRMWG
+978 PQLHRRMWG
-987 QPAPAQS
+987 QPPPTQS

-1007 MDSRFSPQPAAYQ
+1007 MDPRYSTQPTAYQ
-1020 QDMRIYTDPTRTWA
+1020 QDMRLYQDTRNWA
-1034 APHPAQKG
+1034 APQQKG
-1042 FVLHDTQEPRYLN
+1042 FVLHDTSQEPRYLN
-1055 GGDHSLCNNQMSH
+1055 GGDHSLCNNQMSQ
-1068 PGPTG
+1068 PGST
-1073 YPASSSLFNQT
+1073 YPSSASIFNQT
-1084 QATSASPQHRNAIH
+1084 PPSSASPQHRNAVH

-1103 ISESPE
+1103 MSESPE
-1109 PKRSTVHHIPI
+1109 PKRPSVHHIPI
-1120 SCESPT
+1120 KCESPT
-1126 EKRQVTALH
+1126 EKRQVTTLH
-1135 TPVPAPPADDMK
+1135 TPVPAPPVDDMK
-1147 PQNISFIGNDDDI
+1147 PQNISFIGNDDELTH
-1160 AQGIRGLNITSGS
+1160 GIKGLNITSGS
-1173 RTYRIPSPTRPTISQ
+1173 RTYRIPSPTRPSISR
-1188 NSFQPHPSLRET
+1188 NSFQPHPSLRE
-1200 SRSATPDVTPLDS
+1200 ATPSPSGTPEVTPLDP
-1213 TDAGEKGFYISFDN
+1213 TDAGEKGFYICFDN

-1237 RVKRMS
+1237 RVKRTS

-1248 SASSY
+1248 SVSSY
-1253 NEHEDFMR
+1253 VDNDDYTMR
-1261 SESPPVSTVERQK
+1261 PDSPSAAVIDRQK
-1274 QAEAQRELERERL
+1274 QLEAQRDL
-1287 RQAEE
+1287 
-1292 REQQRQEMRDRELKR
+1292 D
-1307 EIERERQ
+1307 
-1314 REKQRDSN
+1314 REKQRQTDEREFQRQD
-1322 TEGRHASGVG
+1322 TRDKEMERDKLRERHDISGESRQSGVG
-1332 LVIGNQ
+1332 LIIGNQ
-1338 LTNPDP
+1338 LANPDP
-1344 NSMDEMEKKKERIML
+1344 NSLDEMERKKERIML
-1359 MSLQRRQRQEE
+1359 LSLQRRQRQEE
-1370 MKERKEVETQARREQ
+1370 MKERKEAEAQARREQ

-1402 RRAAILEHHKVK
+1402 RRAAILEQHKVK

-1424 KVIDKELLNAINPA
+1424 KVIDKELLNAIKPT

-1443 TTPARPRPKT
+1443 TATTTRPRPKT
-1453 IHGDAGAVLD
+1453 IHVDAGTELD

-1500 SLTAAHLDDRR
+1500 SLTAAHFDERR
-1511 CSGPLYRG
+1511 SGPLYRG

-1535 SSPCRSVNQLGRR
+1535 SSPCRSMNQLGRR
-1548 GSYKTSRDAQES
+1548 GSYKTSRDVQEP
-1560 QQQIRGRPKYQTY
+1560 QQQVRGRPKYPSY

-1585 NLCDSDSGLGRST
+1585 NLCDTDSGLGRAT

-1603 ASPGIG
+1603 PSPGMG
-1609 SMRHLT
+1609 SMRHLP

-1625 ALMTSKKRIY
+1625 GLMTKRRVF

-1655 RLYKLPIAKS
+1655 RLYKQPTTKS
-1665 NRNIMLNAVEYCVFP
+1665 NRGIMLNAVEYCVFP
-1680 GTVNREA
+1680 GTVNKEA
-1687 KSRVLEEIS
+1687 KRRVLDEIA

-1721 PEREEVAKLY
+1721 PDREEVSKLY
-1731 GTGPKQVIDNMFDK
+1731 GTGPKQVIDKMFDK
-1745 FFKYNSSGKCFSQ
+1745 FFKYNSGAKCFSQ

-1790 IPLVI
+1790 MPLVI

>member
-1 MWNTIS
+1 MWSAIS
-7 RFFAKGSKTAV
+7 RLFVKGKTEEPA
-18 VQEVTSPPLSPSSTT
+18 P
-33 TTTITTTRTR
+33 RTEDW
-43 TTTAARDDDERQDRL
+43 TCDDVPDT
-58 ACNGVADDD
+58 V
-67 ASVDGTSVHVFYGA
+67 VHVFDA
-81 TMDRG
+81 MDRNAG
-86 ASADDRRRLPAAASA
+86 DDRRKGPA
-101 AATGA
+101 GE
-106 ATAAAPTADQQSS
+106 QQH
-119 GGDSD
+119 GGTESEHFSD
-124 SYDSRQAKQRA
+124 AYDSRQAKQRA

-151 KLREPYYRDH
+151 NLREPYYVDH
-161 EEQEHLKPQIVHALS
+161 EDQEHLKPQIVHALS

-189 SDPNYHNQNHYGIL
+189 SDPNYHNQNHCGIL

-211 YVAEQNNTQLTETIL
+211 YLAEPNNTQLTETIL

-261 IRRFDPQAE
+261 IRRFDPQAD
-270 VDVPSDH
+270 VDVPTDH

-284 INHASHALIAKI
+284 ISHASHALIAKI
-296 QSEDGAGDKTR
+296 QTEEGAGDKTR

-339 WMEIRVSKRPSVAD
+339 WMEIRVSKRPSIAD

-358 SLVHAFCVKCLPYSI
+358 SLVHAFCNRCLPYSI

-413 PGEERAMQYLDA
+413 PGEERAMQFLDA

-448 LRSNLSISAP
+448 LRSNLSVSAP
-458 GFTVAKSAS
+458 GFTVAKAPS
-467 STIVKKSQSLQQTA
+467 SSSVKKSQSLQQTA
-481 ENHPYDDRRAGSEES
+481 ENYSHDDRRAGSEES

-510 VADDKSVART
+510 VADEKSVTRAD
-520 EAAGRPSN
+520 AAGRPSN

-545 SITDDSQLT
+545 SVSDDSQLT

-597 DVYGSGVQHIIAD
+597 DVYGSGVQHILSD
-610 NGYNGSNGGEE
+610 NGYGNEE
-621 PPRLRRQASNSSL
+621 PAKLRRQTSNSSL
-634 DNVALRQ
+634 DNVALKQ
-641 ILHSSAE
+641 ILHSSD
-648 NDGGGTDNGDGG
+648 NDNSEGD
-660 DAVTKLASFANL
+660 TSKLASFANL
-672 NRQSSEK
+672 SRQSSDK
-679 GINFTYMEQERQDDV
+679 GINLTYTEQEREDITS
-694 KQLNKRHGQS
+694 KSNLSNKKHGQTNG

-721 TWQQQSSQQSQQME
+721 TWQQQSNQQSQQAE

-763 RHIENEKRKMEV
+763 RHIENEKRRMEV

-787 AFLQAVTKGKVK
+787 AFLQAVTKLYLVGKVK
-799 SPSSSTSGGDSPAET
+799 SPSSSTSGGDSPAEI
-814 VGPPTPVTSGSSGA
+814 GPPTPVTSGSSGD
-828 TPTSVSEASSVPQQL
+828 TPTSVSETTLVTQQ
-843 PQEKPQR
+843 PSQEKPQR

-869 EHDGNAPFIE
+869 EHDGSAPFIE

-887 NMDPEQYRQSI
+887 NMDLEQYHQSI
-898 TQMNTSLSEIQA
+898 SQMNNSLSEIQA

-929 QHQKQ
+929 QHQQQ
-934 MQQQFQ
+934 MQQQLQ
-940 QLQSLSQQHMQTYGM
+940 QLQSLSQQHLQSFGIA
-955 PPMNPLTPRLQD
+955 PINPLTSKLQD
-967 PQQSQFYLHDQ
+967 SQQQSQFYLHDQ
-978 PQVQRRMWG
+978 PQLQRRMWG
-987 QPAPAQS
+987 QPPPTQS

-1000 AVGYQQS
+1000 AVGYQQP
-1007 MDSRFSPQPAAYQ
+1007 MDPRYGTQPTTYQ
-1020 QDMRIYTDPTRTWA
+1020 QDMRLYQDTRNWGT
-1034 APHPAQKG
+1034 HPPQQKG
-1042 FVLHDTQEPRYLN
+1042 FVLHDTPQEPRYLN

-1068 PGPTG
+1068 PGST
-1073 YPASSSLFNQT
+1073 YPSSASIFNQT
-1084 QATSASPQHRNAIH
+1084 PPSSASPQHRNAVH

-1103 ISESPE
+1103 MSESPE
-1109 PKRSTVHHIPI
+1109 PKRPTVHHIPI
-1120 SCESPT
+1120 KCESPT

-1135 TPVPAPPADDMK
+1135 APVPAPPVDDMK
-1147 PQNISFIGNDDDI
+1147 PQNISFIGNDDELT
-1160 AQGIRGLNITSGS
+1160 QGIRGLHITSGS
-1173 RTYRIPSPTRPTISQ
+1173 RTYRIPSPTRPSISR
-1188 NSFQPHPSLRET
+1188 NSFQPHPSLRE
-1200 SRSATPDVTPLDS
+1200 ATPSPSGTPEVTPLDP
-1213 TDAGEKGFYISFDN
+1213 TDAGEKGFYICFDN

-1237 RVKRMS
+1237 RVKRTS

-1248 SASSY
+1248 SVSSY
-1253 NEHEDFMR
+1253 VDNEDFMVR
-1261 SESPPVSTVERQK
+1261 PESPSVSAVDRQQK
-1274 QAEAQRELERERL
+1274 QLETQRDFDREKHRQADEREF
-1287 RQAEE
+1287 
-1292 REQQRQEMRDRELKR
+1292 QRQEMRDRELQR
-1307 EIERERQ
+1307 EVE
-1314 REKQRDSN
+1314 REKQRERRETSA
-1322 TEGRHASGVG
+1322 EGRQSGVG
-1332 LVIGNQ
+1332 LIIGNQ
-1338 LTNPDP
+1338 LANPDP
-1344 NSMDEMEKKKERIML
+1344 NSLDEMERKKERIML
-1359 MSLQRRQRQEE
+1359 LSLQRRQQQEE
-1370 MKERKEVETQARREQ
+1370 MKERKEAEAQARREQ

-1402 RRAAILEHHKVK
+1402 RRAAILEQHKVK

-1424 KVIDKELLNAINPA
+1424 KVIDKELLNAIKPT

-1443 TTPARPRPKT
+1443 TATTRPRPKT
-1453 IHGDAGAVLD
+1453 IHVDAGADLD

-1472 KKGSSSNLSTASLT
+1472 KKGSSSNLSTDT
-1486 SPTMRRD
+1486 
-1493 YYRGSQD
+1493 
-1500 SLTAAHLDDRR
+1500 
-1511 CSGPLYRG
+1511 
-1519 GSLRVSS
+1519 
-1526 VDSPDDGRG
+1526 
-1535 SSPCRSVNQLGRR
+1535 
-1548 GSYKTSRDAQES
+1548 
-1560 QQQIRGRPKYQTY
+1560 
-1573 QNFKGRKSNSLM
+1573 
-1585 NLCDSDSGLGRST
+1585 DSGLGRAT

-1603 ASPGIG
+1603 PSPGMG
-1609 SMRHLT
+1609 SMRHLP

-1625 ALMTSKKRIY
+1625 GLMTKRRVF

-1655 RLYKLPIAKS
+1655 RLYKQPTTKS
-1665 NRNIMLNAVEYCVFP
+1665 NRGIMLNAVEYCVFP
-1680 GTVNREA
+1680 GTVNKEA
-1687 KSRVLEEIS
+1687 KRRVLDEIA

-1721 PEREEVAKLY
+1721 PDREEVSKLY
-1731 GTGPKQVIDNMFDK
+1731 GTGPKQVTDKMFDK
-1745 FFKYNSSGKCFSQ
+1745 FFKYNSGGKCFSQ

-1790 IPLVI
+1790 MPLVI

>member
-1 MWNTIS
+1 MWSAIT
-7 RFFAKGSKTAV
+7 RLFVKGKTEESA
-18 VQEVTSPPLSPSSTT
+18 P
-33 TTTITTTRTR
+33 RTKDR
-43 TTTAARDDDERQDRL
+43 TCD
-58 ACNGVADDD
+58 GVPDT
-67 ASVDGTSVHVFYGA
+67 VVHVFDA
-81 TMDRG
+81 MDRNAG
-86 ASADDRRRLPAAASA
+86 DDRRKGPAGEQHHD
-101 AATGA
+101 GA
-106 ATAAAPTADQQSS
+106 ESEHF
-119 GGDSD
+119 SD
-124 SYDSRQAKQRA
+124 AYDSRQAKQRA

-151 KLREPYYRDH
+151 NLRDPYYIDN
-161 EEQEHLKPQIVHALS
+161 ENQEHLKPQIVHALS

-189 SDPNYHNQNHYGIL
+189 SDPNYHNQNHCGIL

-211 YVAEQNNTQLTETIL
+211 YLAEPNNTQLTETIL

-270 VDVPSDH
+270 VDVPADH

-284 INHASHALIAKI
+284 ISHASNALIAKI
-296 QSEDGAGDKTR
+296 QAEEGAGDKTR

-339 WMEIRVSKRPSVAD
+339 WMDIRVSKRPSVAD

-358 SLVHAFCVKCLPYSI
+358 SLVHAFCNRCLPYSI
-373 FHMQPEDVTY
+373 FHMLPEDVTY
-383 MRGSMKQNLVVFL
+383 MRGCMKQNLVVFL

-413 PGEERAMQYLDA
+413 PGEERAMQFLDA

-448 LRSNLSISAP
+448 LRSNLSVSAP
-458 GFTVAKSAS
+458 GFTVAKAPS
-467 STIVKKSQSLQQTA
+467 SSSVKKSQSLQQTA
-481 ENHPYDDRRAGSEES
+481 ENYSHDDRRAGSEES

-510 VADDKSVART
+510 VADEKSITRVD
-520 EAAGRPSN
+520 AAGRPSN
-528 WEDQRRSSYAG
+528 WEEQRRSSYAG

-545 SITDDSQLT
+545 SVSDDSQLT

-597 DVYGSGVQHIIAD
+597 DVYGSGVQHILSD
-610 NGYNGSNGGEE
+610 NGYDKEE
-621 PPRLRRQASNSSL
+621 PPRLRRQTSNSSL
-634 DNVALRQ
+634 DNVALKQ
-641 ILHSSAE
+641 ILHSSE
-648 NDGGGTDNGDGG
+648 NVNSDGDTS
-660 DAVTKLASFANL
+660 KLASFANL
-672 NRQSSEK
+672 SRQSSEK
-679 GINFTYMEQERQDDV
+679 GINLTYTEQERDDS
-694 KQLNKRHGQS
+694 KSNLSNKKLGQT
-704 NGNGEKKTTFA
+704 NGNRNGEKKTTFA

-721 TWQQQSSQQSQQME
+721 TWQQQSNQQSQQME
-735 QHSVDENGGNTIMA
+735 QHSVADENGGNTIMA

-763 RHIENEKRKMEV
+763 RHIENEKRRMEV

-787 AFLQAVTKGKVK
+787 AFLQAVT
-799 SPSSSTSGGDSPAET
+799 
-814 VGPPTPVTSGSSGA
+814 
-828 TPTSVSEASSVPQQL
+828 
-843 PQEKPQR
+843 
-850 PFSLKEISED
+850 KEISED

-887 NMDPEQYRQSI
+887 NMDLEQYHQSI
-898 TQMNTSLSEIQA
+898 SQICTPFRRMNNSLSEIQA

-929 QHQKQ
+929 QHQQ
-934 MQQQFQ
+934 QIQQQFQ
-940 QLQSLSQQHMQTYGM
+940 QLQSLSQQHMQNFGM
-955 PPMNPLTPRLQD
+955 APINPLTSKLQD
-967 PQQSQFYLHDQ
+967 TQQSQFYLHDQ
-978 PQVQRRMWG
+978 PQLQRRMWG
-987 QPAPAQS
+987 QPPPTQS

-1007 MDSRFSPQPAAYQ
+1007 MDPRYSTQPTPYQ
-1020 QDMRIYTDPTRTWA
+1020 QDMRLYQDTRNWGT
-1034 APHPAQKG
+1034 HPPQQKG
-1042 FVLHDTQEPRYLN
+1042 FVLHDTPQEPRYLN

-1068 PGPTG
+1068 PGPT
-1073 YPASSSLFNQT
+1073 YPSSTSIFNQT
-1084 QATSASPQHRNAIH
+1084 PPSSASPQHRNAVH

-1103 ISESPE
+1103 MSESPE
-1109 PKRSTVHHIPI
+1109 PKRPTVHHIPI
-1120 SCESPT
+1120 KCESPT
-1126 EKRQVTALH
+1126 EKRQITAMH
-1135 TPVPAPPADDMK
+1135 APVPAPPVDDMK
-1147 PQNISFIGNDDDI
+1147 PQNISFIGNDDELTR
-1160 AQGIRGLNITSGS
+1160 GIRGLNITSGS
-1173 RTYRIPSPTRPTISQ
+1173 RTYRIPSPTRPSISR
-1188 NSFQPHPSLRET
+1188 NSFQPHPSLRE
-1200 SRSATPDVTPLDS
+1200 ATPSPSGTPEVTPLDP
-1213 TDAGEKGFYISFDN
+1213 TDAGEKGFYICFDN

-1237 RVKRMS
+1237 RVKRTS

-1248 SASSY
+1248 GVSSY
-1253 NEHEDFMR
+1253 VDSEDFTMR
-1261 SESPPVSTVERQK
+1261 PDSPSAIVMDRQK
-1274 QAEAQRELERERL
+1274 QLEIQR
-1287 RQAEE
+1287 
-1292 REQQRQEMRDRELKR
+1292 DSD
-1307 EIERERQ
+1307 
-1314 REKQRDSN
+1314 REKQRQIDERDFQRQEIRDREIQR
-1322 TEGRHASGVG
+1322 EGEREKQRERHEMSAESRQSGVG
-1332 LVIGNQ
+1332 LIIGNQ
-1338 LTNPDP
+1338 LANPDP
-1344 NSMDEMEKKKERIML
+1344 NSLDEMERKKERIML
-1359 MSLQRRQRQEE
+1359 LSLQRRQQQEE
-1370 MKERKEVETQARREQ
+1370 MKERKEVEAQARREQ

-1402 RRAAILEHHKVK
+1402 RRAAILEQHKVK

-1424 KVIDKELLNAINPA
+1424 KVIDKELLNTIKPT

-1443 TTPARPRPKT
+1443 TATTRPRPKT
-1453 IHGDAGAVLD
+1453 IHVDAGTELD

-1500 SLTAAHLDDRR
+1500 SLTAAHFDERR
-1511 CSGPLYRG
+1511 SGPLYRG

-1535 SSPCRSVNQLGRR
+1535 SSPCRSMNQLGRR
-1548 GSYKTSRDAQES
+1548 GSYKTSRDVQEP
-1560 QQQIRGRPKYQTY
+1560 QQQVRGRPKYPSY

-1585 NLCDSDSGLGRST
+1585 NLCGSSSDQDGMMCRYTDTDSGLGRAT

-1603 ASPGIG
+1603 PSPGMG
-1609 SMRHLT
+1609 SMRHLP

-1625 ALMTSKKRIY
+1625 GLMTKRRVF

-1655 RLYKLPIAKS
+1655 RLYKQPTTKS
-1665 NRNIMLNAVEYCVFP
+1665 NRGIMLNAVEYCVFP
-1680 GTVNREA
+1680 GTVNKEA
-1687 KSRVLEEIS
+1687 KRRVLDEIA

-1721 PEREEVAKLY
+1721 PDREEVSKLY
-1731 GTGPKQVIDNMFDK
+1731 GTGPKQVMDKMFDK
-1745 FFKYNSSGKCFSQ
+1745 FFKYNSGAKCFSQ

-1790 IPLVI
+1790 MPLVI

>member
-1 MWNTIS
+1 MWSAIT
-7 RFFAKGSKTAV
+7 RLFVKGKTEESA
-18 VQEVTSPPLSPSSTT
+18 P
-33 TTTITTTRTR
+33 RTKDR
-43 TTTAARDDDERQDRL
+43 TCD
-58 ACNGVADDD
+58 GVPDT
-67 ASVDGTSVHVFYGA
+67 VVHVFDA
-81 TMDRG
+81 MDRNAG
-86 ASADDRRRLPAAASA
+86 DDRRKGPAGEQHHD
-101 AATGA
+101 GA
-106 ATAAAPTADQQSS
+106 ESEHF
-119 GGDSD
+119 SD
-124 SYDSRQAKQRA
+124 AYDSRQAKQRA

-151 KLREPYYRDH
+151 NLRDPYYIDN
-161 EEQEHLKPQIVHALS
+161 ENQEHLKPQIVHALS

-189 SDPNYHNQNHYGIL
+189 SDPNYHNQNHCGIL

-211 YVAEQNNTQLTETIL
+211 YLAEPNNTQLTETIL

-270 VDVPSDH
+270 VDVPADH

-284 INHASHALIAKI
+284 ISHASNALIAKI
-296 QSEDGAGDKTR
+296 QAEEGAGDKTR

-339 WMEIRVSKRPSVAD
+339 WMDIRVSKRPSVAD

-358 SLVHAFCVKCLPYSI
+358 SLVHAFCNRCLPYSI
-373 FHMQPEDVTY
+373 FHMLPEDVTY
-383 MRGSMKQNLVVFL
+383 MRGCMKQNLVVFL

-413 PGEERAMQYLDA
+413 PGEERAMQFLD
-425 CPRNSHGVAH
+425 
-435 KRSLPQSIAPIPD
+435 
-448 LRSNLSISAP
+448 
-458 GFTVAKSAS
+458 VAKAPS
-467 STIVKKSQSLQQTA
+467 SSSVKKSQSLQQTA
-481 ENHPYDDRRAGSEES
+481 ENYSHDDRRAGSEES

-510 VADDKSVART
+510 VADEKSITRVD
-520 EAAGRPSN
+520 AAGRPSN
-528 WEDQRRSSYAG
+528 WEEQRRSSYAG

-545 SITDDSQLT
+545 SVSDDSQLT

-597 DVYGSGVQHIIAD
+597 DVYGSGVQHILSD
-610 NGYNGSNGGEE
+610 NGYDKEE
-621 PPRLRRQASNSSL
+621 PPRLRRQTSNSSL
-634 DNVALRQ
+634 DNVALKQ
-641 ILHSSAE
+641 ILHSSE
-648 NDGGGTDNGDGG
+648 NVNSDGDTS
-660 DAVTKLASFANL
+660 KLASFANL
-672 NRQSSEK
+672 SRQSSEK
-679 GINFTYMEQERQDDV
+679 GINLTYTEQERDDS
-694 KQLNKRHGQS
+694 KSNLSNKKLGQT
-704 NGNGEKKTTFA
+704 NGNRNGEKKTTFA

-721 TWQQQSSQQSQQME
+721 TWQQQSNQQSQQME
-735 QHSVDENGGNTIMA
+735 QHSVADENGGNTIMA

-763 RHIENEKRKMEV
+763 RHIENEKRRMEV

-787 AFLQAVTKGKVK
+787 AFLQAVTKLYLVGKVK
-799 SPSSSTSGGDSPAET
+799 SPSSSTSGGDSPAEI
-814 VGPPTPVTSGSSGA
+814 GPPTPVTSGSSGE
-828 TPTSVSEASSVPQQL
+828 TPTSVSETTPVTQQ
-843 PQEKPQR
+843 PSQEKPQR

-887 NMDPEQYRQSI
+887 NMDLEQYHQSI
-898 TQMNTSLSEIQA
+898 SQICIPFRRMNNSLSEIQA

-929 QHQKQ
+929 QHQQ
-934 MQQQFQ
+934 QIQQQFQ
-940 QLQSLSQQHMQTYGM
+940 QLQSLSQQHMQNFGM
-955 PPMNPLTPRLQD
+955 APINPLTSKLQD
-967 PQQSQFYLHDQ
+967 TQQSQFYLHDQ
-978 PQVQRRMWG
+978 PQLQRRMWG
-987 QPAPAQS
+987 QPPPTQS

-1007 MDSRFSPQPAAYQ
+1007 MDPRYSTQPTPYQ
-1020 QDMRIYTDPTRTWA
+1020 QDMRLYQDTRNWGT
-1034 APHPAQKG
+1034 HPPQQKG
-1042 FVLHDTQEPRYLN
+1042 FVLHDTPQEPRYLN

-1068 PGPTG
+1068 PGPT
-1073 YPASSSLFNQT
+1073 YPSSTSIFNQT
-1084 QATSASPQHRNAIH
+1084 PPSSASPQHRNAVH

-1103 ISESPE
+1103 MSESPE
-1109 PKRSTVHHIPI
+1109 PKRPTVHHIPI
-1120 SCESPT
+1120 KCESPT
-1126 EKRQVTALH
+1126 EKRQITAMH
-1135 TPVPAPPADDMK
+1135 APVPAPPVDDMK
-1147 PQNISFIGNDDDI
+1147 PQNISFIGNDDELT
-1160 AQGIRGLNITSGS
+1160 QGIRGLNITSGS
-1173 RTYRIPSPTRPTISQ
+1173 RTYRIPSPTRPSISR
-1188 NSFQPHPSLRET
+1188 NSFQPHPSLRE
-1200 SRSATPDVTPLDS
+1200 ATPSPSSTPEVTPLDP
-1213 TDAGEKGFYISFDN
+1213 TDAGEKGFYICFDN

-1237 RVKRMS
+1237 RVKRTS

-1248 SASSY
+1248 GVSSY
-1253 NEHEDFMR
+1253 VDSEDFTMR
-1261 SESPPVSTVERQK
+1261 PDSPSAIVMDRQK
-1274 QAEAQRELERERL
+1274 QLEIQR
-1287 RQAEE
+1287 
-1292 REQQRQEMRDRELKR
+1292 DSD
-1307 EIERERQ
+1307 
-1314 REKQRDSN
+1314 REKQRQIDERDFQRQEIRDREIQR
-1322 TEGRHASGVG
+1322 EGEREKQRERHEISAESRQSGVG
-1332 LVIGNQ
+1332 LIIGNQ
-1338 LTNPDP
+1338 LANPDP
-1344 NSMDEMEKKKERIML
+1344 NSLDEMERKKERIML
-1359 MSLQRRQRQEE
+1359 LSLQRRQQQEE
-1370 MKERKEVETQARREQ
+1370 MKERKEVEAQARREQ

-1402 RRAAILEHHKVK
+1402 RRAAILEQHKVK

-1424 KVIDKELLNAINPA
+1424 KVIDKELLNTIKPT

-1443 TTPARPRPKT
+1443 TATTRPRPKT
-1453 IHGDAGAVLD
+1453 IHVDAGTELD

-1500 SLTAAHLDDRR
+1500 SLTAAHFDERR
-1511 CSGPLYRG
+1511 SGPLYRG

-1535 SSPCRSVNQLGRR
+1535 SSPCRSMNQLGRR
-1548 GSYKTSRDAQES
+1548 GSYKTSRDVQEP
-1560 QQQIRGRPKYQTY
+1560 QQQVRGRPKYPSY

-1585 NLCDSDSGLGRST
+1585 NLCGSSSDQDGMMCRYTDTDSGLGRAT

-1603 ASPGIG
+1603 PSPGMG
-1609 SMRHLT
+1609 SMRHLP

-1625 ALMTSKKRIY
+1625 GLMTKRRVF

-1655 RLYKLPIAKS
+1655 RLYKQPTTKS
-1665 NRNIMLNAVEYCVFP
+1665 NRGIMLNAVEYCVFP
-1680 GTVNREA
+1680 GTVNKEA
-1687 KSRVLEEIS
+1687 KRRVLDEIA

-1721 PEREEVAKLY
+1721 PDREEVSKLY
-1731 GTGPKQVIDNMFDK
+1731 GTGPKQVMDKMFDK
-1745 FFKYNSSGKCFSQ
+1745 FFKYNSGAKCFSQ

-1790 IPLVI
+1790 MPLVI

>member
-1 MWNTIS
+1 MWSAIS
-7 RFFAKGSKTAV
+7 RLFAKGKTEVPAPGTEERASDGVRDTAV
-18 VQEVTSPPLSPSSTT
+18 HVS
-33 TTTITTTRTR
+33 
-43 TTTAARDDDERQDRL
+43 
-58 ACNGVADDD
+58 D
-67 ASVDGTSVHVFYGA
+67 A
-81 TMDRG
+81 MDRNAG
-86 ASADDRRRLPAAASA
+86 DDRRKGSA
-101 AATGA
+101 GEQHHGGA
-106 ATAAAPTADQQSS
+106 EAEHF
-119 GGDSD
+119 SD
-124 SYDSRQAKQRA
+124 AYDSRQAKQRA

-151 KLREPYYRDH
+151 NLREPYYVDH
-161 EEQEHLKPQIVHALS
+161 EDQEHLKPQIVHALS

-211 YVAEQNNTQLTETIL
+211 YLAEPNNTQLTETIL

-241 EGLMVLYAKEV
+241 EGLMILYAKEV

-284 INHASHALIAKI
+284 ISHASHALIAKI
-296 QSEDGAGDKTR
+296 QAEEGAGDKTR

-339 WMEIRVSKRPSVAD
+339 WMDIRVSKRPSVAD

-358 SLVHAFCVKCLPYSI
+358 SLVHAFCNRCLPYSI

-413 PGEERAMQYLDA
+413 PGEERAMQFLDA

-448 LRSNLSISAP
+448 LRSNLSVSAP
-458 GFTVAKSAS
+458 GFTAAKAS
-467 STIVKKSQSLQQTA
+467 SSSSSTVKKSQSLQQTA
-481 ENHPYDDRRAGSEES
+481 ESYTHDDRRAGSEES

-510 VADDKSVART
+510 VADEKSVTRAD
-520 EAAGRPSN
+520 AAGRPSN

-545 SITDDSQLT
+545 SVSDDSQLT

-577 AHIGKRSTTEPTLPA
+577 PQIGKRSTTEPTLPA

-597 DVYGSGVQHIIAD
+597 DVYGSGVRYILFD
-610 NGYNGSNGGEE
+610 NGYDKEE
-621 PPRLRRQASNSSL
+621 PCRFRRQASYCRL
-634 DNVALRQ
+634 DNVALKQ
-641 ILHSSAE
+641 ILHSSE
-648 NDGGGTDNGDGG
+648 NDHSEGD
-660 DAVTKLASFANL
+660 TSKLASFANL
-672 NRQSSEK
+672 SRQSSEK
-679 GINFTYMEQERQDDV
+679 GINLTYTEQERDDSKSNASSK
-694 KQLNKRHGQS
+694 KQGQTNG

-721 TWQQQSSQQSQQME
+721 TWQQQCNQQSQQVE
-735 QHSVDENGGNTIMA
+735 QHSTDENGGNTIMA

-763 RHIENEKRKMEV
+763 RYIENEKRRMEV

-799 SPSSSTSGGDSPAET
+799 SPSSSTSGGDSPAEI
-814 VGPPTPVTSGSSGA
+814 GPPTPVTSGSSGE
-828 TPTSVSEASSVPQQL
+828 TPTSVSEAPPVTQQ
-843 PQEKPQR
+843 PSQEKPQR

-887 NMDPEQYRQSI
+887 NMDLEQYHQSI
-898 TQMNTSLSEIQA
+898 SQMNNSLSEIQA

-929 QHQKQ
+929 QHQQQ
-934 MQQQFQ
+934 MQQQLQ
-940 QLQSLSQQHMQTYGM
+940 QLQSLSQQHMQNFGM
-955 PPMNPLTPRLQD
+955 QPMNPLTSKLQD
-967 PQQSQFYLHDQ
+967 TQQSQFYLHDQ
-978 PQVQRRMWG
+978 PQLHRRMWG
-987 QPAPAQS
+987 QPPPTQS

-1007 MDSRFSPQPAAYQ
+1007 MDPRYTAQPTAYQ
-1020 QDMRIYTDPTRTWA
+1020 QDMRLYQDTRNWA
-1034 APHPAQKG
+1034 APQQKG
-1042 FVLHDTQEPRYLN
+1042 FVLHDTSQEPRYLN
-1055 GGDHSLCNNQMSH
+1055 GGDHSLCNNQMSQ
-1068 PGPTG
+1068 PGST
-1073 YPASSSLFNQT
+1073 YPSSASIFNQT
-1084 QATSASPQHRNAIH
+1084 PPSSASPQHRNAVH

-1103 ISESPE
+1103 MSESPE
-1109 PKRSTVHHIPI
+1109 PKRPSVHHIPI
-1120 SCESPT
+1120 KCESPT
-1126 EKRQVTALH
+1126 EKRQVTTLH
-1135 TPVPAPPADDMK
+1135 TPVPAPPVDDMK
-1147 PQNISFIGNDDDI
+1147 PQNISFIGNDDELTH
-1160 AQGIRGLNITSGS
+1160 GIKGLNITSGS
-1173 RTYRIPSPTRPTISQ
+1173 RTYRIPSPTRPSISR
-1188 NSFQPHPSLRET
+1188 NSFQPHPSLRE
-1200 SRSATPDVTPLDS
+1200 ATPSPSGTPEVTPLDP
-1213 TDAGEKGFYISFDN
+1213 TDAGEKGFYICFDN

-1237 RVKRMS
+1237 RVKRTS

-1248 SASSY
+1248 TVSSY
-1253 NEHEDFMR
+1253 VDNDDYTMR
-1261 SESPPVSTVERQK
+1261 PDSPSAAIIDRQK
-1274 QAEAQRELERERL
+1274 QLEAQRDL
-1287 RQAEE
+1287 
-1292 REQQRQEMRDRELKR
+1292 D
-1307 EIERERQ
+1307 
-1314 REKQRDSN
+1314 REKQRQTDEREFQRQE
-1322 TEGRHASGVG
+1322 TRDKEMEREKLRERHDIGGESRQSGVG
-1332 LVIGNQ
+1332 LIIGTQ
-1338 LTNPDP
+1338 LANPDP
-1344 NSMDEMEKKKERIML
+1344 NSLDEMERKKERIML
-1359 MSLQRRQRQEE
+1359 LSLQRRQRQEE
-1370 MKERKEVETQARREQ
+1370 MKERKEAEAQARREQ

-1402 RRAAILEHHKVK
+1402 RRAAILEQHKVK

-1424 KVIDKELLNAINPA
+1424 KVIDKELLNAIKPT

-1443 TTPARPRPKT
+1443 TATTTRPRPKT
-1453 IHGDAGAVLD
+1453 IHVDAGAELD

-1472 KKGSSSNLSTASLT
+1472 KKGSSSNLST
-1486 SPTMRRD
+1486 
-1493 YYRGSQD
+1493 
-1500 SLTAAHLDDRR
+1500 
-1511 CSGPLYRG
+1511 
-1519 GSLRVSS
+1519 
-1526 VDSPDDGRG
+1526 DSPDDGRG
-1535 SSPCRSVNQLGRR
+1535 SSPCRSMNQLGRR
-1548 GSYKTSRDAQES
+1548 GSYKTSRD
-1560 QQQIRGRPKYQTY
+1560 T
-1573 QNFKGRKSNSLM
+1573 
-1585 NLCDSDSGLGRST
+1585 DSGLGRAT

-1603 ASPGIG
+1603 PSPGMG
-1609 SMRHLT
+1609 SMRHLP

-1625 ALMTSKKRIY
+1625 GLMTKRRVF

-1655 RLYKLPIAKS
+1655 RLYKQPTTKS
-1665 NRNIMLNAVEYCVFP
+1665 NRGIMLNAVEYCVFP
-1680 GTVNREA
+1680 GTVNKEA
-1687 KSRVLEEIS
+1687 KRRVLDEIA

-1721 PEREEVAKLY
+1721 PDREEVSKLY
-1731 GTGPKQVIDNMFDK
+1731 GTGPKQVIDKMFDK
-1745 FFKYNSSGKCFSQ
+1745 FFKYNSGAKCFSQ

-1790 IPLVI
+1790 MPLVI

>member
-1 MWNTIS
+1 MWSAIT
-7 RFFAKGSKTAV
+7 RLFVKGKTEESA
-18 VQEVTSPPLSPSSTT
+18 P
-33 TTTITTTRTR
+33 RTKDR
-43 TTTAARDDDERQDRL
+43 TCD
-58 ACNGVADDD
+58 GVPDT
-67 ASVDGTSVHVFYGA
+67 VVHVFDA
-81 TMDRG
+81 MDRNAG
-86 ASADDRRRLPAAASA
+86 DDRRKGPAGEQHHD
-101 AATGA
+101 GA
-106 ATAAAPTADQQSS
+106 ESEHF
-119 GGDSD
+119 SD
-124 SYDSRQAKQRA
+124 AYDSRQAKQRA

-151 KLREPYYRDH
+151 NLRDPYYIDN
-161 EEQEHLKPQIVHALS
+161 ENQEHLKPQIVHALS

-189 SDPNYHNQNHYGIL
+189 SDPNYHNQNHCGIL

-211 YVAEQNNTQLTETIL
+211 YLAEPNNTQLTETIL

-270 VDVPSDH
+270 VDVPADH

-284 INHASHALIAKI
+284 ISHASNALIAKI
-296 QSEDGAGDKTR
+296 QAEEGAGDKTR

-339 WMEIRVSKRPSVAD
+339 WMDIRVSKRPSVAD

-358 SLVHAFCVKCLPYSI
+358 SLVHAFCNRCLPYSI
-373 FHMQPEDVTY
+373 FHMLPEDVTY
-383 MRGSMKQNLVVFL
+383 MRGCMKQNLVVFL

-413 PGEERAMQYLDA
+413 PGEERAMQFLDA

-448 LRSNLSISAP
+448 LRSNLSVSAP
-458 GFTVAKSAS
+458 GFTVAKAPS
-467 STIVKKSQSLQQTA
+467 SSSVKKSQSLQQTA
-481 ENHPYDDRRAGSEES
+481 ENYSHDDRRAGSEES

-510 VADDKSVART
+510 VADEKSITRVD
-520 EAAGRPSN
+520 AAGRPSN
-528 WEDQRRSSYAG
+528 WEEQRRSSYAG

-545 SITDDSQLT
+545 SVSDDSQLT

-597 DVYGSGVQHIIAD
+597 DVYGSGVQHILSD
-610 NGYNGSNGGEE
+610 NGYDKEE
-621 PPRLRRQASNSSL
+621 PPRLRRQTSNSSL
-634 DNVALRQ
+634 DNVALKQ
-641 ILHSSAE
+641 ILHSSE
-648 NDGGGTDNGDGG
+648 NVNSDGDTS
-660 DAVTKLASFANL
+660 KLASFANL
-672 NRQSSEK
+672 SRQSSEK
-679 GINFTYMEQERQDDV
+679 GINLTYTEQERDDS
-694 KQLNKRHGQS
+694 KSNLSNKKLGQT
-704 NGNGEKKTTFA
+704 NGNRNGEKKTTFA

-721 TWQQQSSQQSQQME
+721 TWQQQSNQQSQQME
-735 QHSVDENGGNTIMA
+735 QHSVADENGGNTIMA

-763 RHIENEKRKMEV
+763 RHIENEKRRMEV

-787 AFLQAVTKGKVK
+787 AFLQAVTKLYLVGKVK
-799 SPSSSTSGGDSPAET
+799 SPSSSTSGGDSPAEI
-814 VGPPTPVTSGSSGA
+814 GPPTPVTSGSSGE
-828 TPTSVSEASSVPQQL
+828 TPTSVSETTPVTQQ
-843 PQEKPQR
+843 PSQEKPQR

-887 NMDPEQYRQSI
+887 NMDLEQYHQSI
-898 TQMNTSLSEIQA
+898 SQICTPFRRMNNSLSEIQA

-929 QHQKQ
+929 QHQQ
-934 MQQQFQ
+934 QIQQQFQ
-940 QLQSLSQQHMQTYGM
+940 QLQSLSQQHMQNFGM
-955 PPMNPLTPRLQD
+955 APINPLTSKLQD
-967 PQQSQFYLHDQ
+967 TQQSQFYLHDQ
-978 PQVQRRMWG
+978 PQLQRRMWG
-987 QPAPAQS
+987 QPPPTQS

-1007 MDSRFSPQPAAYQ
+1007 MDPRYSTQPTPYQ
-1020 QDMRIYTDPTRTWA
+1020 QDMRLYQDTRNWGT
-1034 APHPAQKG
+1034 HPPQQKG
-1042 FVLHDTQEPRYLN
+1042 FVLHDTPQEPRYLN

-1068 PGPTG
+1068 PGPT
-1073 YPASSSLFNQT
+1073 YPSSTSIFNQT
-1084 QATSASPQHRNAIH
+1084 PPSSASPQHRNAVH

-1103 ISESPE
+1103 MSESPE
-1109 PKRSTVHHIPI
+1109 PKRPTVHHIPI
-1120 SCESPT
+1120 KCESPT
-1126 EKRQVTALH
+1126 EKRQITAMH
-1135 TPVPAPPADDMK
+1135 APVPAPPVDDMK
-1147 PQNISFIGNDDDI
+1147 PQNISFIGNDDELT
-1160 AQGIRGLNITSGS
+1160 QGIRGLNITSGS
-1173 RTYRIPSPTRPTISQ
+1173 RTYRIPSPTRPSISR
-1188 NSFQPHPSLRET
+1188 NSFQPHPSLRE
-1200 SRSATPDVTPLDS
+1200 ATPSPSGTPEVTPLDP
-1213 TDAGEKGFYISFDN
+1213 TDAGEKGFYICFDN

-1237 RVKRMS
+1237 RVKRTS

-1248 SASSY
+1248 GVSSY
-1253 NEHEDFMR
+1253 VDSEDFTMR
-1261 SESPPVSTVERQK
+1261 PDSPSAIVMDRQK
-1274 QAEAQRELERERL
+1274 QLEIQR
-1287 RQAEE
+1287 
-1292 REQQRQEMRDRELKR
+1292 DSD
-1307 EIERERQ
+1307 
-1314 REKQRDSN
+1314 REKQRQIDERDFQRQEIRDREIQR
-1322 TEGRHASGVG
+1322 EGEREKQRERHEMSAESRQSGVG
-1332 LVIGNQ
+1332 LIIGNQ
-1338 LTNPDP
+1338 LANPDP
-1344 NSMDEMEKKKERIML
+1344 NSLDEMERKKERIML
-1359 MSLQRRQRQEE
+1359 LSLQRRQQQEE
-1370 MKERKEVETQARREQ
+1370 MKERKEVEAQARREQ

-1402 RRAAILEHHKVK
+1402 RRAAILEQHKVK

-1424 KVIDKELLNAINPA
+1424 KVIDKELLNTIKPT

-1443 TTPARPRPKT
+1443 TATTRPRPKT
-1453 IHGDAGAVLD
+1453 IHVDAGTELD

-1472 KKGSSSNLSTASLT
+1472 KKGSSSNLST
-1486 SPTMRRD
+1486 D
-1493 YYRGSQD
+1493 
-1500 SLTAAHLDDRR
+1500 
-1511 CSGPLYRG
+1511 
-1519 GSLRVSS
+1519 V
-1526 VDSPDDGRG
+1526 
-1535 SSPCRSVNQLGRR
+1535 
-1548 GSYKTSRDAQES
+1548 QEP
-1560 QQQIRGRPKYQTY
+1560 QQQVRGRPKYPSY

-1585 NLCDSDSGLGRST
+1585 NLCDTDSGLGRAT

-1603 ASPGIG
+1603 PSPGMG
-1609 SMRHLT
+1609 SMRHLP

-1625 ALMTSKKRIY
+1625 GLMTKRRVF

-1655 RLYKLPIAKS
+1655 RLYKQPTTKS
-1665 NRNIMLNAVEYCVFP
+1665 NRGIMLNAVEYCVFP
-1680 GTVNREA
+1680 GTVNKEA
-1687 KSRVLEEIS
+1687 KRRVLDEIA

-1721 PEREEVAKLY
+1721 PDREEVSKLY
-1731 GTGPKQVIDNMFDK
+1731 GTGPKQVMDKMFDK
-1745 FFKYNSSGKCFSQ
+1745 FFKYNSGAKCFSQ

-1790 IPLVI
+1790 MPLVI

>member
-1 MWNTIS
+1 MWSAIT
-7 RFFAKGSKTAV
+7 RLFVKGKTEESA
-18 VQEVTSPPLSPSSTT
+18 P
-33 TTTITTTRTR
+33 RTKDR
-43 TTTAARDDDERQDRL
+43 TCD
-58 ACNGVADDD
+58 GVPDT
-67 ASVDGTSVHVFYGA
+67 VVHVFDA
-81 TMDRG
+81 MDRNAG
-86 ASADDRRRLPAAASA
+86 DDRRKGPAGEQHHD
-101 AATGA
+101 GA
-106 ATAAAPTADQQSS
+106 ETEHF
-119 GGDSD
+119 SD
-124 SYDSRQAKQRA
+124 AYDSRQAKQRA

-151 KLREPYYRDH
+151 NLRDPYYIDN
-161 EEQEHLKPQIVHALS
+161 ENQEHLKPQIVHALS

-189 SDPNYHNQNHYGIL
+189 SDPNYHNQNHCGIL

-211 YVAEQNNTQLTETIL
+211 YLAEPNNTQLTETIL

-270 VDVPSDH
+270 VDVPADH

-284 INHASHALIAKI
+284 ISHASNALIAKI
-296 QSEDGAGDKTR
+296 QADEGAGDKTR

-339 WMEIRVSKRPSVAD
+339 WMDIRVSKRPSVAD

-358 SLVHAFCVKCLPYSI
+358 SLVHAFCNRCLPYSI
-373 FHMQPEDVTY
+373 FHMLPEDVTY
-383 MRGSMKQNLVVFL
+383 MRGCMKQNLVVFL

-413 PGEERAMQYLDA
+413 PGEERAMQFLDA

-448 LRSNLSISAP
+448 LRSNLSVSAP
-458 GFTVAKSAS
+458 GFTVAKAPS
-467 STIVKKSQSLQQTA
+467 SSSVKKSQSLQQTA
-481 ENHPYDDRRAGSEES
+481 ENYSHDDRRAGSEES

-510 VADDKSVART
+510 VADEKSITRVD
-520 EAAGRPSN
+520 AAGRPSN
-528 WEDQRRSSYAG
+528 WEEQRRSSYAG

-545 SITDDSQLT
+545 SVSDDSQLT

-597 DVYGSGVQHIIAD
+597 DVYGSGVQHILSD
-610 NGYNGSNGGEE
+610 NGYDKEE
-621 PPRLRRQASNSSL
+621 PPRLRRQTSNSSL
-634 DNVALRQ
+634 DNVALKQ
-641 ILHSSAE
+641 ILHSSE
-648 NDGGGTDNGDGG
+648 NVNSDGDTS
-660 DAVTKLASFANL
+660 KLASFANL
-672 NRQSSEK
+672 SRQSSEK
-679 GINFTYMEQERQDDV
+679 GINLTYTEQERDDS
-694 KQLNKRHGQS
+694 KSNLSNKKLGQT
-704 NGNGEKKTTFA
+704 NGNRNGEKKTTFA

-721 TWQQQSSQQSQQME
+721 TWQQQSNQQSQQME
-735 QHSVDENGGNTIMA
+735 QHSVADENGGNTIMA

-763 RHIENEKRKMEV
+763 RHIENEKRRMEV

-787 AFLQAVTKGKVK
+787 AFLQAVTKLYLVGKVK
-799 SPSSSTSGGDSPAET
+799 SPSSSTSGGDSPAEI
-814 VGPPTPVTSGSSGA
+814 GPPTPVTSGSSGE
-828 TPTSVSEASSVPQQL
+828 TPTSVSETTPVTQQ
-843 PQEKPQR
+843 PSQEKPQR

-887 NMDPEQYRQSI
+887 NMDLEQYHQSI
-898 TQMNTSLSEIQA
+898 SQIYTPFRRMNNSLSEIQA

-929 QHQKQ
+929 QHQQ
-934 MQQQFQ
+934 QIQQQFQ
-940 QLQSLSQQHMQTYGM
+940 QLQSLSQQHMQNFGM
-955 PPMNPLTPRLQD
+955 APINPLTSKLQD
-967 PQQSQFYLHDQ
+967 TQQSQFYLHDQ
-978 PQVQRRMWG
+978 PQLQRRMWG
-987 QPAPAQS
+987 QPPPTQS

-1007 MDSRFSPQPAAYQ
+1007 MDPRYNTQPTPYQ
-1020 QDMRIYTDPTRTWA
+1020 QDMRLYQDTRNWGT
-1034 APHPAQKG
+1034 HPPQQKG
-1042 FVLHDTQEPRYLN
+1042 FVLHDTPQEPRYLN

-1068 PGPTG
+1068 PGPT
-1073 YPASSSLFNQT
+1073 YPSSTSIFNQT
-1084 QATSASPQHRNAIH
+1084 PPSSASPQHRNAVH

-1103 ISESPE
+1103 MSESPE
-1109 PKRSTVHHIPI
+1109 PKRPTVHHIPI
-1120 SCESPT
+1120 KCESPT
-1126 EKRQVTALH
+1126 EKRQIAAMH
-1135 TPVPAPPADDMK
+1135 APVPAPPVDDMK
-1147 PQNISFIGNDDDI
+1147 PQNISFIGNDDELT
-1160 AQGIRGLNITSGS
+1160 QGIRGLNITSGS
-1173 RTYRIPSPTRPTISQ
+1173 RTYRIPSPTRPSISR
-1188 NSFQPHPSLRET
+1188 NSFQPHPSLRE
-1200 SRSATPDVTPLDS
+1200 ATPSPSGTPEVTPLDP
-1213 TDAGEKGFYISFDN
+1213 TDAGEKGFYICFDN

-1237 RVKRMS
+1237 RVKRTS

-1248 SASSY
+1248 GVSSY
-1253 NEHEDFMR
+1253 VDSEDFTMR
-1261 SESPPVSTVERQK
+1261 PDSPSAIVMDRQK
-1274 QAEAQRELERERL
+1274 QLEIQR
-1287 RQAEE
+1287 
-1292 REQQRQEMRDRELKR
+1292 DSD
-1307 EIERERQ
+1307 
-1314 REKQRDSN
+1314 REKQRQIDERDFQRQEIRDREIQR
-1322 TEGRHASGVG
+1322 EGEREKQRERHEMSGESRQSGVG
-1332 LVIGNQ
+1332 LIIGNQ
-1338 LTNPDP
+1338 LANPDP
-1344 NSMDEMEKKKERIML
+1344 NSLDEMERKKERIML
-1359 MSLQRRQRQEE
+1359 LSLQRRQQQEE
-1370 MKERKEVETQARREQ
+1370 MKERKEVEAQARREQ

-1402 RRAAILEHHKVK
+1402 RRAAILEQHKVK

-1424 KVIDKELLNAINPA
+1424 KVIDKELLNTIKPT

-1443 TTPARPRPKT
+1443 TATTRPRPKT
-1453 IHGDAGAVLD
+1453 IHVDAGTELD

-1472 KKGSSSNLSTASLT
+1472 KKGSSSNLST
-1486 SPTMRRD
+1486 
-1493 YYRGSQD
+1493 
-1500 SLTAAHLDDRR
+1500 
-1511 CSGPLYRG
+1511 
-1519 GSLRVSS
+1519 
-1526 VDSPDDGRG
+1526 G
-1535 SSPCRSVNQLGRR
+1535 SSSDQDGMMCR
-1548 GSYKTSRDAQES
+1548 YTD
-1560 QQQIRGRPKYQTY
+1560 T
-1573 QNFKGRKSNSLM
+1573 
-1585 NLCDSDSGLGRST
+1585 DSGLGRAT

-1603 ASPGIG
+1603 PSPGMG
-1609 SMRHLT
+1609 SMRHLP

-1625 ALMTSKKRIY
+1625 GLMTKRRVF

-1655 RLYKLPIAKS
+1655 RLYKQPTTKS
-1665 NRNIMLNAVEYCVFP
+1665 NRGIMLNAVEYCVFP
-1680 GTVNREA
+1680 GTVNKEA
-1687 KSRVLEEIS
+1687 KRRVLDEIA

-1721 PEREEVAKLY
+1721 PDREEVSKLY
-1731 GTGPKQVIDNMFDK
+1731 GTGPKQVMDKMFDK
-1745 FFKYNSSGKCFSQ
+1745 FFKYNSGAKCFSQ

-1790 IPLVI
+1790 MPLVI

>member
-1 MWNTIS
+1 MWSAIS
-7 RFFAKGSKTAV
+7 RLFVKGKTEESA
-18 VQEVTSPPLSPSSTT
+18 LSTENHT
-33 TTTITTTRTR
+33 C
-43 TTTAARDDDERQDRL
+43 D
-58 ACNGVADDD
+58 GVPDT
-67 ASVDGTSVHVFYGA
+67 VVHVFDA
-81 TMDRG
+81 MDRNAG
-86 ASADDRRRLPAAASA
+86 DDRRKGPAGEQHHG
-101 AATGA
+101 GA
-106 ATAAAPTADQQSS
+106 EFEHF
-119 GGDSD
+119 SD
-124 SYDSRQAKQRA
+124 AYDSRQAKQRA

-151 KLREPYYRDH
+151 NLREPYYVDN
-161 EEQEHLKPQIVHALS
+161 ENQEHLKPQIVHALS

-189 SDPNYHNQNHYGIL
+189 SDPNYHNQNHCGIL

-211 YVAEQNNTQLTETIL
+211 YLAEPNNTQLTETIL

-270 VDVPSDH
+270 VEVPGDH

-284 INHASHALIAKI
+284 ISHASHALIAKI
-296 QSEDGAGDKTR
+296 QTEEGAGDKTR

-339 WMEIRVSKRPSVAD
+339 WMDIRVSKRPSVAD

-358 SLVHAFCVKCLPYSI
+358 SLVHAFCNRCLPYSI

-413 PGEERAMQYLDA
+413 PGEERAMQFLD
-425 CPRNSHGVAH
+425 
-435 KRSLPQSIAPIPD
+435 
-448 LRSNLSISAP
+448 
-458 GFTVAKSAS
+458 VAKAS
-467 STIVKKSQSLQQTA
+467 SSSSVKKSQSLQQTA
-481 ENHPYDDRRAGSEES
+481 ENYSHDDRRAGSEES

-510 VADDKSVART
+510 VADEKSVTRAD
-520 EAAGRPSN
+520 AAGRPSN
-528 WEDQRRSSYAG
+528 WEEQRRSSYAG

-545 SITDDSQLT
+545 SVSDDSQLT

-597 DVYGSGVQHIIAD
+597 DVYGSGVQHILSD
-610 NGYNGSNGGEE
+610 NGYDKEE
-621 PPRLRRQASNSSL
+621 PPRLRRQTSNSSL
-634 DNVALRQ
+634 DNVALKQ
-641 ILHSSAE
+641 ILHSSE
-648 NDGGGTDNGDGG
+648 NVNSEGD
-660 DAVTKLASFANL
+660 TSKLASFANL
-672 NRQSSEK
+672 SRQSSEK
-679 GINFTYMEQERQDDV
+679 GINLTYTEQDRDD
-694 KQLNKRHGQS
+694 NKSTLSGKKFGQTNG

-721 TWQQQSSQQSQQME
+721 TWQQQSNQQSQQVE

-763 RHIENEKRKMEV
+763 RHIENEKRRMEV

-799 SPSSSTSGGDSPAET
+799 SPSSSTSGGDSPAEI
-814 VGPPTPVTSGSSGA
+814 GPPTSVTSGSSGE
-828 TPTSVSEASSVPQQL
+828 TPTSVSETTPVTQQ
-843 PQEKPQR
+843 PSQEKPQR

-887 NMDPEQYRQSI
+887 NMDIEQYHQSI
-898 TQMNTSLSEIQA
+898 SQMNNSLSEIQA

-929 QHQKQ
+929 QHQQQ
-934 MQQQFQ
+934 MQQQLQ
-940 QLQSLSQQHMQTYGM
+940 QLQSLSQQHMQNFGM
-955 PPMNPLTPRLQD
+955 APINPLTSKLQD
-967 PQQSQFYLHDQ
+967 TQQSQFYLHDQ
-978 PQVQRRMWG
+978 PQLQRRMWG
-987 QPAPAQS
+987 QPPPTQS

-1007 MDSRFSPQPAAYQ
+1007 IDPRYGTQPTAYQ
-1020 QDMRIYTDPTRTWA
+1020 QDLRLYQDTRNWGTL
-1034 APHPAQKG
+1034 PPQPKG
-1042 FVLHDTQEPRYLN
+1042 FVLHDNQEPRYLN

-1068 PGPTG
+1068 SGST
-1073 YPASSSLFNQT
+1073 YPSSASIFNQT
-1084 QATSASPQHRNAIH
+1084 PPSSASPQHRNAVH

-1103 ISESPE
+1103 MSESPE
-1109 PKRSTVHHIPI
+1109 PKRPTVHHIPI
-1120 SCESPT
+1120 KCESPT
-1126 EKRQVTALH
+1126 EKRQITALH
-1135 TPVPAPPADDMK
+1135 APVPAPPVDDMK
-1147 PQNISFIGNDDDI
+1147 PQNISFIGNDDELT
-1160 AQGIRGLNITSGS
+1160 QGIRGLNITSGS
-1173 RTYRIPSPTRPTISQ
+1173 RTYRIPSPTRPSISR
-1188 NSFQPHPSLRET
+1188 NSFQPHPSLRE
-1200 SRSATPDVTPLDS
+1200 ATPSPSGTPEVTPLDP
-1213 TDAGEKGFYISFDN
+1213 TDAGEKGFYICFDN

-1237 RVKRMS
+1237 RVKRTS

-1248 SASSY
+1248 SVSSY
-1253 NEHEDFMR
+1253 VENEDFTMR
-1261 SESPPVSTVERQK
+1261 PDSPSAIAIDRQK
-1274 QAEAQRELERERL
+1274 QLEAQRDLDREKHQIDDRDF
-1287 RQAEE
+1287 
-1292 REQQRQEMRDRELKR
+1292 QRQEIRDKEIQREG
-1307 EIERERQ
+1307 E
-1314 REKQRDSN
+1314 REKQR
-1322 TEGRHASGVG
+1322 ERHEITGESRQSGVG
-1332 LVIGNQ
+1332 LIIGNQ
-1338 LTNPDP
+1338 LANPDP
-1344 NSMDEMEKKKERIML
+1344 NSLDEMERKKERIML
-1359 MSLQRRQRQEE
+1359 LSLQRRQQQEE
-1370 MKERKEVETQARREQ
+1370 LKERKEAEAQARREQ

-1402 RRAAILEHHKVK
+1402 RRAAILEQHKVK

-1424 KVIDKELLNAINPA
+1424 KVIDKELLNAIKPT

-1443 TTPARPRPKT
+1443 TATRPRPKT
-1453 IHGDAGAVLD
+1453 IHVDAGTELD

-1500 SLTAAHLDDRR
+1500 SLTAAHFDERR
-1511 CSGPLYRG
+1511 SGPLYRG

-1535 SSPCRSVNQLGRR
+1535 SSPCRSMNQLGRR
-1548 GSYKTSRDAQES
+1548 GSYKTSRDVQEP
-1560 QQQIRGRPKYQTY
+1560 QQQVRGRPKYPSY
-1573 QNFKGRKSNSLM
+1573 ENFKGRKSNSLM
-1585 NLCDSDSGLGRST
+1585 NLCGSSSDQDGMMCRYTDTDSGLGRAT

-1603 ASPGIG
+1603 PSPGMG
-1609 SMRHLT
+1609 SMRHLP

-1625 ALMTSKKRIY
+1625 GLMTKRRVF

-1655 RLYKLPIAKS
+1655 RLYKQPTTKS
-1665 NRNIMLNAVEYCVFP
+1665 NRGIMLNAVEYCVFP
-1680 GTVNREA
+1680 GTVNKEA
-1687 KSRVLEEIS
+1687 KRRVLDEIAK
-1696 RSESK
+1696 SESK

-1721 PEREEVAKLY
+1721 PDREEVSKLY
-1731 GTGPKQVIDNMFDK
+1731 GTGPKQVIDKMFDK
-1745 FFKYNSSGKCFSQ
+1745 FFKYNSGAKCFSQ

-1790 IPLVI
+1790 MPLVI

>member
-1 MWNTIS
+1 MWSAIS
-7 RFFAKGSKTAV
+7 RLFVKGKTEESA
-18 VQEVTSPPLSPSSTT
+18 LSTENHT
-33 TTTITTTRTR
+33 C
-43 TTTAARDDDERQDRL
+43 D
-58 ACNGVADDD
+58 GVPDT
-67 ASVDGTSVHVFYGA
+67 VVHVFDA
-81 TMDRG
+81 MDRNAG
-86 ASADDRRRLPAAASA
+86 DDRRKGPAGEQHHG
-101 AATGA
+101 GA
-106 ATAAAPTADQQSS
+106 EFEHF
-119 GGDSD
+119 SD
-124 SYDSRQAKQRA
+124 AYDSRQAKQRA

-151 KLREPYYRDH
+151 NLREPYYVDN
-161 EEQEHLKPQIVHALS
+161 ENQEHLKPQIVHALS

-189 SDPNYHNQNHYGIL
+189 SDPNYHNQNHCGIL

-211 YVAEQNNTQLTETIL
+211 YLAEPNNTQLTETIL

-270 VDVPSDH
+270 VEVPGDH

-284 INHASHALIAKI
+284 ISHASRALIAKI
-296 QSEDGAGDKTR
+296 QAEEGAGDKTR

-339 WMEIRVSKRPSVAD
+339 WMDIRVSKRPSVAD

-358 SLVHAFCVKCLPYSI
+358 SLVHAFCNRCLPYSI

-413 PGEERAMQYLDA
+413 PGEERAMQFLD
-425 CPRNSHGVAH
+425 
-435 KRSLPQSIAPIPD
+435 
-448 LRSNLSISAP
+448 
-458 GFTVAKSAS
+458 VAKAS
-467 STIVKKSQSLQQTA
+467 SSSSVKKSQSLQQTA
-481 ENHPYDDRRAGSEES
+481 ENYSHDDRRAGSEES

-510 VADDKSVART
+510 VADEKSVTRAD
-520 EAAGRPSN
+520 AAGRPSN
-528 WEDQRRSSYAG
+528 WEEQRRSSYAG

-545 SITDDSQLT
+545 SVSDDSQLT

-597 DVYGSGVQHIIAD
+597 DVYGSGVQHILSD
-610 NGYNGSNGGEE
+610 NGYDKEE
-621 PPRLRRQASNSSL
+621 PPRLRRQTSNSSL
-634 DNVALRQ
+634 DNVALKQ
-641 ILHSSAE
+641 ILHSSE
-648 NDGGGTDNGDGG
+648 NVNSEGD
-660 DAVTKLASFANL
+660 TSKLASFANL
-672 NRQSSEK
+672 SRQSSEK
-679 GINFTYMEQERQDDV
+679 GINLTYTEQERDDG
-694 KQLNKRHGQS
+694 KSNLSGKKFGQTNG

-721 TWQQQSSQQSQQME
+721 TWQQQSSQQSQQVE

-763 RHIENEKRKMEV
+763 RHIENEKRRMEV

-799 SPSSSTSGGDSPAET
+799 SPSSSTSGGDSPAEI
-814 VGPPTPVTSGSSGA
+814 GPPTSVTSGSSGE
-828 TPTSVSEASSVPQQL
+828 TPTSVSETTPVTQQ
-843 PQEKPQR
+843 PSQEKPQR

-887 NMDPEQYRQSI
+887 NMDIEQYHQSI
-898 TQMNTSLSEIQA
+898 SQMNNSLSEIQA

-929 QHQKQ
+929 QHQQQ
-934 MQQQFQ
+934 MQQQLQ
-940 QLQSLSQQHMQTYGM
+940 QLQSLSQQHMQNFGM
-955 PPMNPLTPRLQD
+955 APINPLTSKLQD
-967 PQQSQFYLHDQ
+967 TQQSQFYLHDQ
-978 PQVQRRMWG
+978 PQLQRRMWG
-987 QPAPAQS
+987 QPPSTQS

-1000 AVGYQQS
+1000 AVGYQQPI
-1007 MDSRFSPQPAAYQ
+1007 DPRYGTQPTAYQ
-1020 QDMRIYTDPTRTWA
+1020 QDLRLYQDTRNWGTL
-1034 APHPAQKG
+1034 PPQQKG
-1042 FVLHDTQEPRYLN
+1042 FVLHDNQEPRYLN

-1068 PGPTG
+1068 SGST
-1073 YPASSSLFNQT
+1073 YPSSASIFNQT
-1084 QATSASPQHRNAIH
+1084 PPSSASPQHRNAVH

-1103 ISESPE
+1103 MSESPE
-1109 PKRSTVHHIPI
+1109 PKRPTVHHIPI
-1120 SCESPT
+1120 KCESPT
-1126 EKRQVTALH
+1126 EKRQITALH
-1135 TPVPAPPADDMK
+1135 APVPAPPVDDMK
-1147 PQNISFIGNDDDI
+1147 PQNISFIGNDDELT
-1160 AQGIRGLNITSGS
+1160 QGIRGLNITSGS
-1173 RTYRIPSPTRPTISQ
+1173 RTYRIPSPTRPSISR
-1188 NSFQPHPSLRET
+1188 NSFQPHPSLRE
-1200 SRSATPDVTPLDS
+1200 ATPSPSGTPEVTPLDP
-1213 TDAGEKGFYISFDN
+1213 TDAGEKGFYICFDN

-1237 RVKRMS
+1237 RVKRTS

-1248 SASSY
+1248 SVSSY
-1253 NEHEDFMR
+1253 VENEDFTMR
-1261 SESPPVSTVERQK
+1261 PDSPSAIAIDRQK
-1274 QAEAQRELERERL
+1274 QLEAQRDLDREKHQIDERDF
-1287 RQAEE
+1287 
-1292 REQQRQEMRDRELKR
+1292 QRQEIRDKEIQREG
-1307 EIERERQ
+1307 E
-1314 REKQRDSN
+1314 REKQR
-1322 TEGRHASGVG
+1322 ERHEITGESRQSGVG
-1332 LVIGNQ
+1332 LIIGNQ
-1338 LTNPDP
+1338 LANPDP
-1344 NSMDEMEKKKERIML
+1344 NSLDEMERKKERIML
-1359 MSLQRRQRQEE
+1359 LSLQRRQQQEE
-1370 MKERKEVETQARREQ
+1370 LKERKEAEAQARREQ

-1402 RRAAILEHHKVK
+1402 RRAAILEQHKVK

-1424 KVIDKELLNAINPA
+1424 KVIDKELLNAIKPT

-1443 TTPARPRPKT
+1443 TATRPRPKT
-1453 IHGDAGAVLD
+1453 IHVDAGTELD

-1500 SLTAAHLDDRR
+1500 SLTAAHFDERR
-1511 CSGPLYRG
+1511 SGPLYRG

-1535 SSPCRSVNQLGRR
+1535 SSPCRSMNQLGRR
-1548 GSYKTSRDAQES
+1548 GSYKTSRDVQEP
-1560 QQQIRGRPKYQTY
+1560 QQQVRGRPKYPSY
-1573 QNFKGRKSNSLM
+1573 ENFKGRKSNSLM
-1585 NLCDSDSGLGRST
+1585 NLCGSSSDQDGMMCRYTDTDSGLGRAT

-1603 ASPGIG
+1603 PSPGMG
-1609 SMRHLT
+1609 SMRHLP

-1625 ALMTSKKRIY
+1625 GLMTKRRVF

-1655 RLYKLPIAKS
+1655 RLYKQPTTKS
-1665 NRNIMLNAVEYCVFP
+1665 NRGIMLNAVEYCVFP
-1680 GTVNREA
+1680 GTVNKEA
-1687 KSRVLEEIS
+1687 KRRVLDEIAK
-1696 RSESK
+1696 SESK

-1721 PEREEVAKLY
+1721 PDREEVSKLY
-1731 GTGPKQVIDNMFDK
+1731 GTGPKQVIDKMFDK
-1745 FFKYNSSGKCFSQ
+1745 FFKYNSGAKCFSQ

-1790 IPLVI
+1790 MPLVI

>member
-7 RFFAKGSKTAV
+7 RLFAKGSKTAV
-18 VQEVTSPPLSPSSTT
+18 QEETAPSLP
-33 TTTITTTRTR
+33 
-43 TTTAARDDDERQDRL
+43 TTAKNEQQQQQQQERV
-58 ACNGVADDD
+58 CNGVADDD
-67 ASVDGTSVHVFYGA
+67 APADGTSTVDVFYDA
-81 TMDRG
+81 AMDRG
-86 ASADDRRRLPAAASA
+86 ASADDRRRPAAASA

-106 ATAAAPTADQQSS
+106 AAATPADQQSS

-124 SYDSRQAKQRA
+124 HFDAYESRQAKQRA

-141 SKAYNNRVPE
+141 SKAYNNQVPE
-151 KLREPYYRDH
+151 KLRDPYYRDH

-203 QALARKGV
+203 QALARRGV
-211 YVAEQNNTQLTETIL
+211 YVTEQNNTQLTETIL

-261 IRRFDPQAE
+261 IRRFDPQAV

-284 INHASHALIAKI
+284 INHVSHALISKI
-296 QSEDGAGDKTR
+296 QSEEGGGDKTR

-331 FYCPGELN
+331 FYCPNELN

-358 SLVHAFCVKCLPYSI
+358 SLVHAFCIRCLPYSI

-413 PGEERAMQYLDA
+413 PGEERAMQYLDVTK
-425 CPRNSHGVAH
+425 ST
-435 KRSLPQSIAPIPD
+435 
-448 LRSNLSISAP
+448 SN
-458 GFTVAKSAS
+458 T
-467 STIVKKSQSLQQTA
+467 VKKSQSLQQTA

-510 VADDKSVART
+510 VADEKSGRT

-528 WEDQRRSSYAG
+528 WEEQRRSSYAG

-577 AHIGKRSTTEPTLPA
+577 AHTGKRNTTEPTLPA

-610 NGYNGSNGGEE
+610 NGYSGSEE
-621 PPRLRRQASNSSL
+621 PTRLRRQASNSSL

-648 NDGGGTDNGDGG
+648 NDNNTDSGGGGGG
-660 DAVTKLASFANL
+660 DTLNQTKFASFANL
-672 NRQSSEK
+672 SKQNSEK
-679 GINFTYMEQERQDDV
+679 GINFTYTEQDDA
-694 KQLNKRHGQS
+694 KSSRKHGQS
-704 NGNGEKKTTFA
+704 NGNGNNEKKTTFA

-721 TWQQQSSQQSQQME
+721 TWQQQSNQQSQQME
-735 QHSVDENGGNTIMA
+735 QHSIVKNCIILDENGGSTIMA

-787 AFLQAVTKGKVK
+787 AFLQAVTKLYLMGKVK

-814 VGPPTPVTSGSSGA
+814 IGPPSPVTSGSSGA
-828 TPTSVSEASSVPQQL
+828 TPTSVSEASSVPQQPL
-843 PQEKPQR
+843 QEKPQR

-898 TQMNTSLSEIQA
+898 TQMNNSLSEIQA

-916 NQQNQIQQQHLMT
+916 NQQNQIQQQHLMS

-934 MQQQFQ
+934 MQHQLQ
-940 QLQSLSQQHMQTYGM
+940 QLQSLSQQHMQSYGM
-955 PPMNPLTPRLQD
+955 PPMNTLASRLQD

-978 PQVQRRMWG
+978 PQMQRRMWG

-1007 MDSRFSPQPAAYQ
+1007 MDSRYSPQPTAYQ
-1020 QDMRIYTDPTRTWA
+1020 QDLRMYADPTRTWA
-1034 APHPAQKG
+1034 APHPTQKG

-1055 GGDHSLCNNQMSH
+1055 GDHSLCNNQMSH
-1068 PGPTG
+1068 PGPTSV
-1073 YPASSSLFNQT
+1073 YPTSSSLFNQT
-1084 QATSASPQHRNAIH
+1084 QATSASPQHRNAVH

-1126 EKRQVTALH
+1126 EKRQVTTLH

-1200 SRSATPDVTPLDS
+1200 SRSGTPDVIPLDP
-1213 TDAGEKGFYISFDN
+1213 TDSNEKGFYISFDN

-1237 RVKRMS
+1237 RVKRTS

-1248 SASSY
+1248 SVSSY
-1253 NEHEDFMR
+1253 IEHEDFTVR
-1261 SESPPVSTVERQK
+1261 PESPPSSAIERQK
-1274 QAEAQRELERERL
+1274 QMEAQRELERERL
-1287 RQAEE
+1287 RQADE
-1292 REQQRQEMRDRELKR
+1292 REHQRQEMRDRELKR

-1314 REKQRDSN
+1314 REKQRDNS
-1322 TEGRHASGVG
+1322 TDSRHASGVG

-1370 MKERKEVETQARREQ
+1370 MKERKEVEAQARREQ
-1385 EKLKAEE
+1385 DKLKAEE

-1443 TTPARPRPKT
+1443 TATARPRPKT

-1500 SLTAAHLDDRR
+1500 SLTTAHLDDRR

-1548 GSYKTSRDAQES
+1548 GSYKTSRDVQES
-1560 QQQIRGRPKYQTY
+1560 QQQVRGRPKYQTY

-1655 RLYKLPIAKS
+1655 RLYKMPIAKS

-1687 KSRVLEEIS
+1687 KSRVLEEIG

>member
-1 MWNTIS
+1 MWSAIS
-7 RFFAKGSKTAV
+7 RLFVKGKTEEPAP
-18 VQEVTSPPLSPSSTT
+18 ETEDWTC
-33 TTTITTTRTR
+33 
-43 TTTAARDDDERQDRL
+43 D
-58 ACNGVADDD
+58 GVSDT
-67 ASVDGTSVHVFYGA
+67 VVHVFDA
-81 TMDRG
+81 MDRNVG
-86 ASADDRRRLPAAASA
+86 DDRRKGPAGEQQHAAAESEHF
-101 AATGA
+101 
-106 ATAAAPTADQQSS
+106 
-119 GGDSD
+119 SD
-124 SYDSRQAKQRA
+124 AYHSRQAKQRA

-151 KLREPYYRDH
+151 NLREPYYVDH
-161 EEQEHLKPQIVHALS
+161 EDQEHLKPQIVHALS

-211 YVAEQNNTQLTETIL
+211 YLAEPNNTQLTETIL

-261 IRRFDPQAE
+261 IRRFDPQAD
-270 VDVPSDH
+270 VDVPTDH

-284 INHASHALIAKI
+284 ISHASHALIGKI
-296 QSEDGAGDKTR
+296 QTEDGAGDKTR

-339 WMEIRVSKRPSVAD
+339 WMDIRVSKRPSVAD

-358 SLVHAFCVKCLPYSI
+358 SLVHAFCNRCLPYSI

-413 PGEERAMQYLDA
+413 PGEERAMQFLDA

-448 LRSNLSISAP
+448 LRSNLSVSAP
-458 GFTVAKSAS
+458 GFTVAKAS
-467 STIVKKSQSLQQTA
+467 TSPSVKKSQSLQQTA
-481 ENHPYDDRRAGSEES
+481 ENYSHDDRRAGSEES

-510 VADDKSVART
+510 VADEKSVARAD
-520 EAAGRPSN
+520 AAGRPSN
-528 WEDQRRSSYAG
+528 WEEQRRSSYAG

-545 SITDDSQLT
+545 SVSDDSQLT

-597 DVYGSGVQHIIAD
+597 DVYGSGVQHILAD
-610 NGYNGSNGGEE
+610 NGYGNDE

-634 DNVALRQ
+634 DNVALKQ
-641 ILHSSAE
+641 ILHSSE
-648 NDGGGTDNGDGG
+648 NDNSEGD
-660 DAVTKLASFANL
+660 TSKLASFANL

-679 GINFTYMEQERQDDV
+679 GINLTYTESEDTTT
-694 KQLNKRHGQS
+694 KSNLSNKKHGQTNG

-721 TWQQQSSQQSQQME
+721 TWQQQSNQQSQQAE
-735 QHSVDENGGNTIMA
+735 QHSADENGGNTIMA

-763 RHIENEKRKMEV
+763 RHIENEKRRMEV

-799 SPSSSTSGGDSPAET
+799 SPSSSTSGGDSPAEI
-814 VGPPTPVTSGSSGA
+814 GPPTPVTSGSSGE
-828 TPTSVSEASSVPQQL
+828 TPSSVSETTPVPQQ
-843 PQEKPQR
+843 PFQEKPQR

-887 NMDPEQYRQSI
+887 NMDLDQYHQSI
-898 TQMNTSLSEIQA
+898 SQMNSSLSEIQA

-929 QHQKQ
+929 HHQQQMQHQL
-934 MQQQFQ
+934 Q
-940 QLQSLSQQHMQTYGM
+940 QLQSLSQQHMQSYGIA
-955 PPMNPLTPRLQD
+955 PINPLTPKLQD
-967 PQQSQFYLHDQ
+967 SQQSQFYLHDQ
-978 PQVQRRMWG
+978 PQLQRRMWG
-987 QPAPAQS
+987 QPPPTQS

-1000 AVGYQQS
+1000 AVGYQQQL
-1007 MDSRFSPQPAAYQ
+1007 DSRYSSPSTVYHPDLRLYQ
-1020 QDMRIYTDPTRTWA
+1020 DTRNWGT
-1034 APHPAQKG
+1034 HPPQQKG
-1042 FVLHDTQEPRYLN
+1042 FVLHDTSQEPRYLN

-1068 PGPTG
+1068 PGSTYPT
-1073 YPASSSLFNQT
+1073 SSSIFNQT
-1084 QATSASPQHRNAIH
+1084 PPSSASPQHRNAVH

-1103 ISESPE
+1103 MSESPE
-1109 PKRSTVHHIPI
+1109 PKRPSVHHIPI
-1120 SCESPT
+1120 KCESPT
-1126 EKRQVTALH
+1126 EKRQTTGLH
-1135 TPVPAPPADDMK
+1135 APVPAPPVDDMK
-1147 PQNISFIGNDDDI
+1147 PQNISFIGNDDELS
-1160 AQGIRGLNITSGS
+1160 QGIRGLHITSGS
-1173 RTYRIPSPTRPTISQ
+1173 RTYRIPSPTRPSISR
-1188 NSFQPHPSLRET
+1188 NSFQPHPSLRE
-1200 SRSATPDVTPLDS
+1200 ATPSPSGTPEVTPLDP
-1213 TDAGEKGFYISFDN
+1213 TDAGEKGFYICFDN

-1237 RVKRMS
+1237 RVKRTS

-1248 SASSY
+1248 TISSY
-1253 NEHEDFMR
+1253 VDNEDYTVR
-1261 SESPPVSTVERQK
+1261 SESPSAIIDRQK
-1274 QAEAQRELERERL
+1274 HLETR
-1287 RQAEE
+1287 
-1292 REQQRQEMRDRELKR
+1292 RDSD
-1307 EIERERQ
+1307 
-1314 REKQRDSN
+1314 REKQRQLDEREFQRQEIRDKELQR
-1322 TEGRHASGVG
+1322 EGEREKQRERRDNSEESRQSGVG
-1332 LVIGNQ
+1332 LIIGNQ
-1338 LTNPDP
+1338 LANPDP
-1344 NSMDEMEKKKERIML
+1344 NSLDEMERKKERIML
-1359 MSLQRRQRQEE
+1359 LSLQRRQQQEE
-1370 MKERKEVETQARREQ
+1370 LKERKEVEAQARREQ

-1392 RARKKEEERQ
+1392 RARKKDEERQ
-1402 RRAAILEHHKVK
+1402 RRAAILEQHKVK

-1424 KVIDKELLNAINPA
+1424 KVIDKELLNAIKPT

-1443 TTPARPRPKT
+1443 TATTRPRPKT
-1453 IHGDAGAVLD
+1453 IHVDAGADLD

-1472 KKGSSSNLSTASLT
+1472 KKGSSSNLST
-1486 SPTMRRD
+1486 
-1493 YYRGSQD
+1493 
-1500 SLTAAHLDDRR
+1500 
-1511 CSGPLYRG
+1511 
-1519 GSLRVSS
+1519 VSS

-1535 SSPCRSVNQLGRR
+1535 SSPCRSMNQLGRR
-1548 GSYKTSRDAQES
+1548 GSYKTSRDVQEP
-1560 QQQIRGRPKYQTY
+1560 QQQVRGRPKYPSY

-1585 NLCDSDSGLGRST
+1585 NLCGSSSDQDGMMCRYTDTDSGLGRAT

-1603 ASPGIG
+1603 PSPGMG
-1609 SMRHLT
+1609 SMRHLP

-1625 ALMTSKKRIY
+1625 GLMTKRRVF

-1655 RLYKLPIAKS
+1655 RLYKQPTTKS
-1665 NRNIMLNAVEYCVFP
+1665 NRGIMLNAVEYCVFP
-1680 GTVNREA
+1680 GTVNKEA
-1687 KSRVLEEIS
+1687 KRRVLDEIA

-1721 PEREEVAKLY
+1721 PDREEVSKLY
-1731 GTGPKQVIDNMFDK
+1731 GTGPKQVIDKMFDK
-1745 FFKYNSSGKCFSQ
+1745 FFKYNSGGKCFSQ

-1790 IPLVI
+1790 MPLVI

>member
-1 MWNTIS
+1 MWSSIS
-7 RFFAKGSKTAV
+7 RFFKPSKPEEAA
-18 VQEVTSPPLSPSSTT
+18 S
-33 TTTITTTRTR
+33 RT
-43 TTTAARDDDERQDRL
+43 EDRS
-58 ACNGVADDD
+58 CNGV
-67 ASVDGTSVHVFYGA
+67 SSTVVHVSEA
-81 TMDRG
+81 MDRN
-86 ASADDRRRLPAAASA
+86 AADDRRKVYAYAGEQLAA
-101 AATGA
+101 
-106 ATAAAPTADQQSS
+106 
-119 GGDSD
+119 GDSERHAD
-124 SYDSRQAKQRA
+124 THDSRQAKQRA

-151 KLREPYYRDH
+151 NLREPYYRDH
-161 EEQEHLKPQIVHALS
+161 EDQEHLKPQIVHALS
-176 NAELYCLALANIY
+176 SAELYCLALANIY
-189 SDPNYHNQNHYGIL
+189 SDPNYHNQNHWGIL

-211 YVAEQNNTQLTETIL
+211 FVAEFNNTQLTETIL

-261 IRRFDPQAE
+261 IRRFEPQAS
-270 VDVPSDH
+270 VDTPMDH
-277 EKGLLLW
+277 EGGLLLW
-284 INHASHALIAKI
+284 ISHASRALIAKI
-296 QSEDGAGDKTR
+296 QTEEGAGDKSR

-331 FYCPGELN
+331 FYCPAELN
-339 WMEIRVSKRPSVAD
+339 WMDIRVSKRPSVAD

-358 SLVHAFCVKCLPYSI
+358 SLVHSFCLRCLPYSI

-413 PGEERAMQYLDA
+413 PGEERAMQFLDA

-448 LRSNLSISAP
+448 LRSNLSVSAP
-458 GFTVAKSAS
+458 GFTVTKPSPS
-467 STIVKKSQSLQQTA
+467 SSVKKSQSLQQTA
-481 ENHPYDDRRAGSEES
+481 ESYSYDDRRAGSEES

-502 KGIPTLSS
+502 KGVPTLSS
-510 VADDKSVART
+510 VADEKSVNRA

-545 SITDDSQLT
+545 SVTDDSQLT

-562 DNLHNFGRNPDKEVG
+562 DNLHNFGRNPDKELVT
-577 AHIGKRSTTEPTLPA
+577 HVGKRLVAEPAVPA

-597 DVYGSGVQHIIAD
+597 DVYGSGVQLILAD
-610 NGYNGSNGGEE
+610 NGHNVEE
-621 PPRLRRQASNSSL
+621 PPRLRRQTSNSSL
-634 DNVALRQ
+634 DNVALKN
-641 ILHSSAE
+641 ILHSSESDHA
-648 NDGGGTDNGDGG
+648 DGDT
-660 DAVTKLASFANL
+660 TKLASFANL
-672 NRQSSEK
+672 SRQSSEK
-679 GINFTYMEQERQDDV
+679 GINFTYTEQDRDDMSV
-694 KQLNKRHGQS
+694 KSSFLNKKHGQT
-704 NGNGEKKTTFA
+704 NGNGIQEKKTTFA

-721 TWQQQSSQQSQQME
+721 TWQQQSNQHSQQME
-735 QHSVDENGGNTIMA
+735 HHAPDENGGNTIMA
-749 SQLNNIRLKLEEKR
+749 SQLYNIRLILEEKR
-763 RHIENEKRKMEV
+763 RQIENEKRRMEV

-799 SPSSSTSGGDSPAET
+799 SPSSSTSGGESP
-814 VGPPTPVTSGSSGA
+814 GDIPPIPVTSGSSGE
-828 TPTSVSEASSVPQQL
+828 TPTSVAEVSSATQQ

-869 EHDGNAPFIE
+869 EDGTPFIE

-887 NMDPEQYRQSI
+887 NMDLEQYQQSI
-898 TQMNTSLSEIQA
+898 SQMNSSLSEIQA

-916 NQQNQIQQQHLMT
+916 TQQNQIQTQHLMA
-929 QHQKQ
+929 QQQQQ
-934 MQQQFQ
+934 MQQQLQ
-940 QLQSLSQQHMQTYGM
+940 QLQSLSQQHMQNYGVASIN
-955 PPMNPLTPRLQD
+955 PMTPRIQD
-967 PQQSQFYLHDQ
+967 TQQSQFYLHDH
-978 PQVQRRMWG
+978 PQVQRRTWA
-987 QPAPAQS
+987 QPVSAQN

-1007 MDSRFSPQPAAYQ
+1007 LDSRFSPQPNAYQ
-1020 QDMRIYTDPTRTWA
+1020 PDMRLYQDTRPWNQHQ
-1034 APHPAQKG
+1034 PQSKG
-1042 FVLHDTQEPRYLN
+1042 FVLHNAHQESRYLN
-1055 GGDHSLCNNQMSH
+1055 GGDHSLCNNQMNH
-1068 PGPTG
+1068 PVPT
-1073 YPASSSLFNQT
+1073 YPSSSTIFNQT
-1084 QATSASPQHRNAIH
+1084 PPTSASPQHRNAVH

-1103 ISESPE
+1103 MNEGPE
-1109 PKRSTVHHIPI
+1109 PKRPVAHHASIA
-1120 SCESPT
+1120 CESPS
-1126 EKRQVTALH
+1126 EKRQNVALH
-1135 TPVPAPPADDMK
+1135 TPVPAPPVDDMK
-1147 PQNISFIGNDDDI
+1147 PQNISFIGNDDEQL
-1160 AQGIRGLNITSGS
+1160 AQGIKGLNITSGS
-1173 RTYRIPSPTRPTISQ
+1173 RTYRIPSPTRPSISR
-1188 NSFQPHPSLRET
+1188 NSFQPHQSLRET
-1200 SRSATPDVTPLDS
+1200 TPSPSCTPEVTPLDS
-1213 TDAGEKGFYISFDN
+1213 TEAGEKGFYISFDN

-1237 RVKRMS
+1237 RIKRMS

-1248 SASSY
+1248 SVSSY
-1253 NEHEDFMR
+1253 IEQEDFSVR
-1261 SESPPVSTVERQK
+1261 PDSPSSSIVERQK
-1274 QAEAQRELERERL
+1274 QIEAQRDLEKERQ
-1287 RQAEE
+1287 RQTEE
-1292 REQQRQEMRDRELKR
+1292 REIQRQEMRNRELQR
-1307 EIERERQ
+1307 EIDRSQQ

-1322 TEGRHASGVG
+1322 ADGRQSIGVG

-1338 LTNPDP
+1338 LANPDP
-1344 NSMDEMEKKKERIML
+1344 NSLDEMERKKEKIML
-1359 MSLQRRQRQEE
+1359 LSLQRRQQQEE
-1370 MKERKEVETQARREQ
+1370 LKEKKEAEAQARRER
-1385 EKLKAEE
+1385 EKLKIEE
-1392 RARKKEEERQ
+1392 RERKKEEDRQ
-1402 RRAAILEHHKVK
+1402 RRAAILEQYKVK

-1424 KVIDKELLNAINPA
+1424 KVIDKELLNAIKPT

-1443 TTPARPRPKT
+1443 TTATRQRPKT
-1453 IHGDAGAVLD
+1453 IHVDAGADLD

-1486 SPTMRRD
+1486 SSTMKRD

-1500 SLTAAHLDDRR
+1500 SLTAAHIDDRR
-1511 CSGPLYRG
+1511 SGPLYRG

-1548 GSYKTSRDAQES
+1548 GSYKTSRD
-1560 QQQIRGRPKYQTY
+1560 T
-1573 QNFKGRKSNSLM
+1573 
-1585 NLCDSDSGLGRST
+1585 DSGLGRAT

-1603 ASPGIG
+1603 PSPGMG
-1609 SMRHLT
+1609 SMKHLP

-1625 ALMTSKKRIY
+1625 GLMTKRRAF

-1648 MMDYNGP
+1648 MVDYNGP
-1655 RLYKLPIAKS
+1655 RLYKQPTTKS
-1665 NRNIMLNAVEYCVFP
+1665 NRGIMLNAVEYCVFP

-1687 KSRVLEEIS
+1687 KRRVLDEIG

-1721 PEREEVAKLY
+1721 PVREEVSKLY
-1731 GTGPKQVIDNMFDK
+1731 GIGPKQVIDEMFDK
-1745 FFKYNSSGKCFSQ
+1745 FFKYNSGGKYFSQ

>member
-1 MWNTIS
+1 MWSAIT
-7 RFFAKGSKTAV
+7 RLFVKGKTEESA
-18 VQEVTSPPLSPSSTT
+18 P
-33 TTTITTTRTR
+33 RTKDR
-43 TTTAARDDDERQDRL
+43 TCD
-58 ACNGVADDD
+58 GVPDT
-67 ASVDGTSVHVFYGA
+67 VVHVFDA
-81 TMDRG
+81 MDRNAG
-86 ASADDRRRLPAAASA
+86 DDRRKGPAGEQHHD
-101 AATGA
+101 GA
-106 ATAAAPTADQQSS
+106 ESEHF
-119 GGDSD
+119 SD
-124 SYDSRQAKQRA
+124 AYDSRQAKQRA

-151 KLREPYYRDH
+151 NLRDPYYIDN
-161 EEQEHLKPQIVHALS
+161 ENQEHLKPQIVHALS

-189 SDPNYHNQNHYGIL
+189 SDPNYHNQNHCGIL

-211 YVAEQNNTQLTETIL
+211 YLAEPNNTQLTETIL

-270 VDVPSDH
+270 VDVPADH

-284 INHASHALIAKI
+284 ISHASNALIAKI
-296 QSEDGAGDKTR
+296 QADEGAGDKTR

-339 WMEIRVSKRPSVAD
+339 WMDIRVSKRPSVAD

-358 SLVHAFCVKCLPYSI
+358 SLVHAFCNRCLPYSI
-373 FHMQPEDVTY
+373 FHMLPEDVTY
-383 MRGSMKQNLVVFL
+383 MRGCMKQNLVVFL

-413 PGEERAMQYLDA
+413 PGEERAMQFLDA

-448 LRSNLSISAP
+448 LRSNLSVSAP
-458 GFTVAKSAS
+458 GFTVAKAPS
-467 STIVKKSQSLQQTA
+467 SSSVKKSQSLQQTA
-481 ENHPYDDRRAGSEES
+481 ENYSHDDRRAGSEES

-510 VADDKSVART
+510 VADEKSITRVD
-520 EAAGRPSN
+520 AAGRPSN
-528 WEDQRRSSYAG
+528 WEEQRRSSYAG

-545 SITDDSQLT
+545 SVSDDSQLT

-597 DVYGSGVQHIIAD
+597 DVYGSGVQHILSD
-610 NGYNGSNGGEE
+610 NGYDKEE
-621 PPRLRRQASNSSL
+621 PPRLRRQTSNSSL
-634 DNVALRQ
+634 DNVALKQ
-641 ILHSSAE
+641 ILHSSE
-648 NDGGGTDNGDGG
+648 NVNSDGDTS
-660 DAVTKLASFANL
+660 KLASFANL
-672 NRQSSEK
+672 SRQSSEK
-679 GINFTYMEQERQDDV
+679 GINLTYTEQERDDS
-694 KQLNKRHGQS
+694 KSNLSNKKLGQT
-704 NGNGEKKTTFA
+704 NGNRNGEKKTTFA

-721 TWQQQSSQQSQQME
+721 TWQQQSNQQSQQME
-735 QHSVDENGGNTIMA
+735 QHSVADENGGNTIMA

-763 RHIENEKRKMEV
+763 RHIENEKRRMEV

-787 AFLQAVTKGKVK
+787 AFLQAVTKLYLVGKVK
-799 SPSSSTSGGDSPAET
+799 SPSSSTSGGDSPAEI
-814 VGPPTPVTSGSSGA
+814 GPPTPVTSGSSGE
-828 TPTSVSEASSVPQQL
+828 TPTSVSETTPVTQQ
-843 PQEKPQR
+843 PSQEKPQR

-887 NMDPEQYRQSI
+887 NMDLEQYHQSI
-898 TQMNTSLSEIQA
+898 SQIYTPFRRMNNSLSEIQA

-929 QHQKQ
+929 QHQQ
-934 MQQQFQ
+934 QIQQQFQ
-940 QLQSLSQQHMQTYGM
+940 QLQSLSQQHMQNFGM
-955 PPMNPLTPRLQD
+955 APINPLTSKLQD
-967 PQQSQFYLHDQ
+967 TQQSQFYLHDQ
-978 PQVQRRMWG
+978 PQLQRRMWG
-987 QPAPAQS
+987 QPPPTQS

-1007 MDSRFSPQPAAYQ
+1007 MDPRYSTQPTPYQ
-1020 QDMRIYTDPTRTWA
+1020 QDMRLYQDTRNWGT
-1034 APHPAQKG
+1034 HPPQQKG
-1042 FVLHDTQEPRYLN
+1042 FVLHDTPQEPRYLN

-1068 PGPTG
+1068 PGPT
-1073 YPASSSLFNQT
+1073 YPSSTSIFNQT
-1084 QATSASPQHRNAIH
+1084 PPSSASPQHRNAVH

-1103 ISESPE
+1103 MSESPE
-1109 PKRSTVHHIPI
+1109 PKRPTVHHIPI
-1120 SCESPT
+1120 KCESPT
-1126 EKRQVTALH
+1126 EKRQITAMH
-1135 TPVPAPPADDMK
+1135 APVPAPPVDDMK
-1147 PQNISFIGNDDDI
+1147 PQNISFIGNDDELT
-1160 AQGIRGLNITSGS
+1160 QGIRGLNITSGS
-1173 RTYRIPSPTRPTISQ
+1173 RTYRIPSPTRPSISR
-1188 NSFQPHPSLRET
+1188 NSFQPHPSLRE
-1200 SRSATPDVTPLDS
+1200 ATPSPSGTPEVTPLDP
-1213 TDAGEKGFYISFDN
+1213 TDAGEKGFYICFDN

-1237 RVKRMS
+1237 RVKRTS

-1248 SASSY
+1248 GVSSY
-1253 NEHEDFMR
+1253 VDNEDFTMR
-1261 SESPPVSTVERQK
+1261 PDSPSAIVMDRQK
-1274 QAEAQRELERERL
+1274 QLEIQR
-1287 RQAEE
+1287 
-1292 REQQRQEMRDRELKR
+1292 DSD
-1307 EIERERQ
+1307 
-1314 REKQRDSN
+1314 REKQRQIDERDFQRQEIRDREIQR
-1322 TEGRHASGVG
+1322 EGEREKQRERHEMSGESRQSGVG
-1332 LVIGNQ
+1332 LIIGNQ
-1338 LTNPDP
+1338 LANPDP
-1344 NSMDEMEKKKERIML
+1344 NSLDEMERKKERIML
-1359 MSLQRRQRQEE
+1359 LSLQRRQQQEE
-1370 MKERKEVETQARREQ
+1370 MKERKEVEAQARREQ

-1402 RRAAILEHHKVK
+1402 RRAAILEQHKVK

-1424 KVIDKELLNAINPA
+1424 KVIDKELLNTIKPT

-1443 TTPARPRPKT
+1443 TATTRPRPKT
-1453 IHGDAGAVLD
+1453 IHVDAGTELD

-1472 KKGSSSNLSTASLT
+1472 KKGSSSNLST
-1486 SPTMRRD
+1486 D
-1493 YYRGSQD
+1493 
-1500 SLTAAHLDDRR
+1500 
-1511 CSGPLYRG
+1511 
-1519 GSLRVSS
+1519 V
-1526 VDSPDDGRG
+1526 
-1535 SSPCRSVNQLGRR
+1535 
-1548 GSYKTSRDAQES
+1548 QEP
-1560 QQQIRGRPKYQTY
+1560 QQQVRGRPKYPSY

-1585 NLCDSDSGLGRST
+1585 NLCGSSSDQDGMMCRYTDTDSGLGRAT

-1603 ASPGIG
+1603 PSPGMG
-1609 SMRHLT
+1609 SMRHLP

-1625 ALMTSKKRIY
+1625 GLMTKRRVF

-1655 RLYKLPIAKS
+1655 RLYKQPTTKS
-1665 NRNIMLNAVEYCVFP
+1665 NRGIMLNAVEYCVFP
-1680 GTVNREA
+1680 GTVNKEA
-1687 KSRVLEEIS
+1687 KRRVLDEIA

-1721 PEREEVAKLY
+1721 PDREEVSKLY
-1731 GTGPKQVIDNMFDK
+1731 GTGPKQVMDKMFDK
-1745 FFKYNSSGKCFSQ
+1745 FFKYNSGAKCFSQ

-1790 IPLVI
+1790 MPLVI

>member
-7 RFFAKGSKTAV
+7 RFFAKGKTAAV
-18 VQEVTSPPLSPSSTT
+18 VQETAPSLPPSP
-33 TTTITTTRTR
+33 TTR
-43 TTTAARDDDERQDRL
+43 TTAARNEQPQQQQQQQQQSV
-58 ACNGVADDD
+58 CNGVADDD
-67 ASVDGTSVHVFYGA
+67 APAATAVHVFYDA

-86 ASADDRRRLPAAASA
+86 ASADDRRRPAAAG
-101 AATGA
+101 GA
-106 ATAAAPTADQQSS
+106 ASTADQQQQQQQS
-119 GGDSD
+119 GGGDPEHFPD
-124 SYDSRQAKQRA
+124 AYDSRQAKQRA

-189 SDPNYHNQNHYGIL
+189 SDPNYHNQNHCGIL

-296 QSEDGAGDKTR
+296 QTEEGAGDKTR

-331 FYCPGELN
+331 FYCPSELN
-339 WMEIRVSKRPSVAD
+339 WIEIRVSKRPSVAD

-448 LRSNLSISAP
+448 LRSNLSVSAP
-458 GFTVAKSAS
+458 GFTVAKSAPS
-467 STIVKKSQSLQQTA
+467 ATVKKSQSLQQTT
-481 ENHPYDDRRAGSEES
+481 ESRPYDDRRAGSEES

-502 KGIPTLSS
+502 KGVPTLSS
-510 VADDKSVART
+510 VADEKSAARA

-528 WEDQRRSSYAG
+528 WEEQRRSSYAG

-597 DVYGSGVQHIIAD
+597 DVYGSGVQHILSD
-610 NGYNGSNGGEE
+610 NGYGVGEE
-621 PPRLRRQASNSSL
+621 PSRLRRQASNSSL

-641 ILHSSAE
+641 ILHSSE
-648 NDGGGTDNGDGG
+648 NDGAEGGGE
-660 DAVTKLASFANL
+660 AMAKMASFANL
-672 NRQSSEK
+672 SRQSSEK
-679 GINFTYMEQERQDDV
+679 GINFTYTEQEREDTIA
-694 KQLNKRHGQS
+694 KPSLTMKKHGQS
-704 NGNGEKKTTFA
+704 NGNGNGEKKTTFA

-735 QHSVDENGGNTIMA
+735 QHSADENGGNTVMA

-763 RHIENEKRKMEV
+763 RHIENEKRRMEV

-799 SPSSSTSGGDSPAET
+799 SPSSSTSGGDSPAEI
-814 VGPPTPVTSGSSGA
+814 GPPTPVTSGSSGE
-828 TPTSVSEASSVPQQL
+828 TPTSVSEASSVPQQP

-898 TQMNTSLSEIQA
+898 TQMNNSLSEIQA
-910 DIQRLA
+910 DIQRLT
-916 NQQNQIQQQHLMT
+916 NQQNQIQQQHLMS

-934 MQQQFQ
+934 MQQQLQ
-940 QLQSLSQQHMQTYGM
+940 QLQSLSQQHMQSYGM

-978 PQVQRRMWG
+978 PQIQRRMWG
-987 QPAPAQS
+987 QPPPAQS

-1000 AVGYQQS
+1000 VVGYQQS

-1020 QDMRIYTDPTRTWA
+1020 QDMRMYADPTRTWA
-1034 APHPAQKG
+1034 APHPTQKG

-1068 PGPTG
+1068 PGPT

-1084 QATSASPQHRNAIH
+1084 QASSASPQHRNAVH

-1188 NSFQPHPSLRET
+1188 NSFQPHPSLREAAS
-1200 SRSATPDVTPLDS
+1200 SRSATPDVTPLDP

-1227 DAPKKPKPTL
+1227 DTPKKPKPTL
-1237 RVKRMS
+1237 RVKRSS

-1248 SASSY
+1248 SVSSY
-1253 NEHEDFMR
+1253 IEHEDFTMR
-1261 SESPPVSTVERQK
+1261 PESPPASAIERQK
-1274 QAEAQRELERERL
+1274 QMEAQRELERERL

-1292 REQQRQEMRDRELKR
+1292 REHQRQEMRDRELKR
-1307 EIERERQ
+1307 EMERERQ
-1314 REKQRDSN
+1314 REKQRDSSA
-1322 TEGRHASGVG
+1322 EGRHSSGVG

-1359 MSLQRRQRQEE
+1359 LSLQRRQRQEE
-1370 MKERKEVETQARREQ
+1370 MKERKEAEAQAHREQ

-1443 TTPARPRPKT
+1443 TATARPRPKT

-1511 CSGPLYRG
+1511 SGPLYRG

-1560 QQQIRGRPKYQTY
+1560 QQQVRGRPKYQTY

-1625 ALMTSKKRIY
+1625 ALMTSKKRVY

-1680 GTVNREA
+1680 GTVNKEA
-1687 KSRVLEEIS
+1687 KSRVLEEIG

>member
-1 MWNTIS
+1 MWSAIS
-7 RFFAKGSKTAV
+7 RLFVKGKTEESA
-18 VQEVTSPPLSPSSTT
+18 LSTENHT
-33 TTTITTTRTR
+33 C
-43 TTTAARDDDERQDRL
+43 D
-58 ACNGVADDD
+58 GVPDT
-67 ASVDGTSVHVFYGA
+67 VVHVFDA
-81 TMDRG
+81 MDRNAG
-86 ASADDRRRLPAAASA
+86 DDRRKGPAGEQHHG
-101 AATGA
+101 GA
-106 ATAAAPTADQQSS
+106 EFEHF
-119 GGDSD
+119 SD
-124 SYDSRQAKQRA
+124 AYDSRQAKQRA

-151 KLREPYYRDH
+151 NLREPYYVDN
-161 EEQEHLKPQIVHALS
+161 ENQEHLKPQIVHALS

-189 SDPNYHNQNHYGIL
+189 SDPNYHNQNHCGIL

-211 YVAEQNNTQLTETIL
+211 YLAEPNNTQLTETIL

-270 VDVPSDH
+270 VEVPGDH

-284 INHASHALIAKI
+284 ISHASHALIAKI
-296 QSEDGAGDKTR
+296 QTEEGAGDKTR

-339 WMEIRVSKRPSVAD
+339 WMDIRVSKRPSVAD

-358 SLVHAFCVKCLPYSI
+358 SLVHAFCNRCLPYSI

-413 PGEERAMQYLDA
+413 PGEERAMQFLD
-425 CPRNSHGVAH
+425 
-435 KRSLPQSIAPIPD
+435 
-448 LRSNLSISAP
+448 
-458 GFTVAKSAS
+458 VAKAS
-467 STIVKKSQSLQQTA
+467 SSSSVKKSQSLQQTA
-481 ENHPYDDRRAGSEES
+481 ENYSHDDRRAGSEES

-510 VADDKSVART
+510 VADEKSVTRAD
-520 EAAGRPSN
+520 AAGRPSN
-528 WEDQRRSSYAG
+528 WEEQRRSSYAG

-545 SITDDSQLT
+545 SVSDDSQLT

-597 DVYGSGVQHIIAD
+597 DVYGSGVQHILSD
-610 NGYNGSNGGEE
+610 NGYDKEE
-621 PPRLRRQASNSSL
+621 PPRLRRQTSNSSL
-634 DNVALRQ
+634 DNVALKQ
-641 ILHSSAE
+641 ILHSSE
-648 NDGGGTDNGDGG
+648 NVNSEGD
-660 DAVTKLASFANL
+660 TSKLASFANL
-672 NRQSSEK
+672 SRQSSEK
-679 GINFTYMEQERQDDV
+679 GINLTYTEQDRDD
-694 KQLNKRHGQS
+694 NKSTLSGKKFGQTNG

-721 TWQQQSSQQSQQME
+721 TWQQQSNQQSQQVE

-763 RHIENEKRKMEV
+763 RHIENEKRRMEV

-787 AFLQAVTKGKVK
+787 AFLQAVT
-799 SPSSSTSGGDSPAET
+799 
-814 VGPPTPVTSGSSGA
+814 
-828 TPTSVSEASSVPQQL
+828 
-843 PQEKPQR
+843 
-850 PFSLKEISED
+850 KEISED

-887 NMDPEQYRQSI
+887 NMDIEQYHQSI
-898 TQMNTSLSEIQA
+898 SQMNNSLSEIQA

-929 QHQKQ
+929 QHQQQ
-934 MQQQFQ
+934 MQQQLQ
-940 QLQSLSQQHMQTYGM
+940 QLQSLSQQHMQNFGM
-955 PPMNPLTPRLQD
+955 APINPLTSKLQD
-967 PQQSQFYLHDQ
+967 TQQSQFYLHDQ
-978 PQVQRRMWG
+978 PQLQRRMWG
-987 QPAPAQS
+987 QPPPTQS

-1007 MDSRFSPQPAAYQ
+1007 IDPRYGTQPTAYQ
-1020 QDMRIYTDPTRTWA
+1020 QDLRLYQDTRNWGTL
-1034 APHPAQKG
+1034 PPQPKG
-1042 FVLHDTQEPRYLN
+1042 FVLHDNQEPRYLN

-1068 PGPTG
+1068 SGST
-1073 YPASSSLFNQT
+1073 YPSSASIFNQT
-1084 QATSASPQHRNAIH
+1084 PPSSASPQHRNAVH

-1103 ISESPE
+1103 MSESPE
-1109 PKRSTVHHIPI
+1109 PKRPTVHHIPI
-1120 SCESPT
+1120 KCESPT
-1126 EKRQVTALH
+1126 EKRQITALH
-1135 TPVPAPPADDMK
+1135 APVPAPPVDDMK
-1147 PQNISFIGNDDDI
+1147 PQNISFIGNDDELT
-1160 AQGIRGLNITSGS
+1160 QGIRGLNITSGS
-1173 RTYRIPSPTRPTISQ
+1173 RTYRIPSPTRPSISR
-1188 NSFQPHPSLRET
+1188 NSFQPHPSLRE
-1200 SRSATPDVTPLDS
+1200 ATPSPSGTPEVTPLDP
-1213 TDAGEKGFYISFDN
+1213 TDAGEKGFYICFDN

-1237 RVKRMS
+1237 RVKRTS

-1248 SASSY
+1248 SVSSY
-1253 NEHEDFMR
+1253 VENEDFTMR
-1261 SESPPVSTVERQK
+1261 PDSPSAIAIDRQK
-1274 QAEAQRELERERL
+1274 QLEAQRDLDREKHQIDDRDF
-1287 RQAEE
+1287 
-1292 REQQRQEMRDRELKR
+1292 QRQEIRDKEIQREG
-1307 EIERERQ
+1307 E
-1314 REKQRDSN
+1314 REKQR
-1322 TEGRHASGVG
+1322 ERHEITGESRQSGVG
-1332 LVIGNQ
+1332 LIIGNQ
-1338 LTNPDP
+1338 LANPDP
-1344 NSMDEMEKKKERIML
+1344 NSLDEMERKKERIML
-1359 MSLQRRQRQEE
+1359 LSLQRRQQQEE
-1370 MKERKEVETQARREQ
+1370 LKERKEAEAQARREQ

-1402 RRAAILEHHKVK
+1402 RRAAILEQHKVK

-1424 KVIDKELLNAINPA
+1424 KVIDKELLNAIKPT

-1443 TTPARPRPKT
+1443 TATRPRPKT
-1453 IHGDAGAVLD
+1453 IHVDAGTELD

-1500 SLTAAHLDDRR
+1500 SLTAAHFDERR
-1511 CSGPLYRG
+1511 SGPLYRG

-1535 SSPCRSVNQLGRR
+1535 SSPCRSMNQLGRR
-1548 GSYKTSRDAQES
+1548 GSYKTSRDVQEP
-1560 QQQIRGRPKYQTY
+1560 QQQVRGRPKYPSY
-1573 QNFKGRKSNSLM
+1573 ENFKGRKSNSLM
-1585 NLCDSDSGLGRST
+1585 NLCGSSSDQDGMMCRYTDTDSGLGRAT

-1603 ASPGIG
+1603 PSPGMG
-1609 SMRHLT
+1609 SMRHLP

-1625 ALMTSKKRIY
+1625 GLMTKRRVF

-1655 RLYKLPIAKS
+1655 RLYKQPTTKS
-1665 NRNIMLNAVEYCVFP
+1665 NRGIMLNAVEYCVFP
-1680 GTVNREA
+1680 GTVNKEA
-1687 KSRVLEEIS
+1687 KRRVLDEIAK
-1696 RSESK
+1696 SESK

-1721 PEREEVAKLY
+1721 PDREEVSKLY
-1731 GTGPKQVIDNMFDK
+1731 GTGPKQVIDKMFDK
-1745 FFKYNSSGKCFSQ
+1745 FFKYNSGAKCFSQ

-1790 IPLVI
+1790 MPLVI

>member
-1 MWNTIS
+1 MWSAIT
-7 RFFAKGSKTAV
+7 RLFVKGKTEESA
-18 VQEVTSPPLSPSSTT
+18 P
-33 TTTITTTRTR
+33 RTKDR
-43 TTTAARDDDERQDRL
+43 TCD
-58 ACNGVADDD
+58 GVPDT
-67 ASVDGTSVHVFYGA
+67 VVHVFDA
-81 TMDRG
+81 MDRNAG
-86 ASADDRRRLPAAASA
+86 DDRRKGPAGEQHHD
-101 AATGA
+101 GA
-106 ATAAAPTADQQSS
+106 ESEHF
-119 GGDSD
+119 SD
-124 SYDSRQAKQRA
+124 AYDSRQAKQRA

-151 KLREPYYRDH
+151 NLRDPYYIDN
-161 EEQEHLKPQIVHALS
+161 ENQEHLKPQIVHALS

-189 SDPNYHNQNHYGIL
+189 SDPNYHNQNHCGIL

-211 YVAEQNNTQLTETIL
+211 YLAEPNNTQLTETIL

-270 VDVPSDH
+270 VDVPADH

-284 INHASHALIAKI
+284 ISHASNALIAKI
-296 QSEDGAGDKTR
+296 QAEEGAGDKTR

-339 WMEIRVSKRPSVAD
+339 WMDIRVSKRPSVAD

-358 SLVHAFCVKCLPYSI
+358 SLVHAFCNRCLPYSI
-373 FHMQPEDVTY
+373 FHMLPEDVTY
-383 MRGSMKQNLVVFL
+383 MRGCMKQNLVVFL

-413 PGEERAMQYLDA
+413 PGEERAMQFLD
-425 CPRNSHGVAH
+425 
-435 KRSLPQSIAPIPD
+435 
-448 LRSNLSISAP
+448 
-458 GFTVAKSAS
+458 VAKAPS
-467 STIVKKSQSLQQTA
+467 SSSVKKSQSLQQTA
-481 ENHPYDDRRAGSEES
+481 ENYSHDDRRAGSEES

-510 VADDKSVART
+510 VADEKSITRVD
-520 EAAGRPSN
+520 AAGRPSN
-528 WEDQRRSSYAG
+528 WEEQRRSSYAG

-545 SITDDSQLT
+545 SVSDDSQLT

-597 DVYGSGVQHIIAD
+597 DVYGSGVQHILSD
-610 NGYNGSNGGEE
+610 NGYDKEE
-621 PPRLRRQASNSSL
+621 PPRLRRQTSNSSL
-634 DNVALRQ
+634 DNVALKQ
-641 ILHSSAE
+641 ILHSSE
-648 NDGGGTDNGDGG
+648 NVNSDGDTS
-660 DAVTKLASFANL
+660 KLASFANL
-672 NRQSSEK
+672 SRQSSEK
-679 GINFTYMEQERQDDV
+679 GINLTYTEQERDDS
-694 KQLNKRHGQS
+694 KSNLSNKKLGQT
-704 NGNGEKKTTFA
+704 NGNRNGEKKTTFA

-721 TWQQQSSQQSQQME
+721 TWQQQSNQQSQQME
-735 QHSVDENGGNTIMA
+735 QHSVADENGGNTIMA

-763 RHIENEKRKMEV
+763 RHIENEKRRMEV

-787 AFLQAVTKGKVK
+787 AFLQAVTKLYLVGKVK
-799 SPSSSTSGGDSPAET
+799 SPSSSTSGGDSPAEI
-814 VGPPTPVTSGSSGA
+814 GPPTPVTSGSSGE
-828 TPTSVSEASSVPQQL
+828 TPTSVSETTPVTQQ
-843 PQEKPQR
+843 PSQEKPQR

-887 NMDPEQYRQSI
+887 NMDLEQYHQSI
-898 TQMNTSLSEIQA
+898 SQICTPFRRMNNSLSEIQA

-929 QHQKQ
+929 QHQQ
-934 MQQQFQ
+934 QIQQQFQ
-940 QLQSLSQQHMQTYGM
+940 QLQSLSQQHMQNFGM
-955 PPMNPLTPRLQD
+955 APINPLTSKLQD
-967 PQQSQFYLHDQ
+967 TQQSQFYLHDQ
-978 PQVQRRMWG
+978 PQLQRRMWG
-987 QPAPAQS
+987 QPPPTQS

-1007 MDSRFSPQPAAYQ
+1007 MDPRYSTQPTPYQ
-1020 QDMRIYTDPTRTWA
+1020 QDMRLYQDTRNWGT
-1034 APHPAQKG
+1034 HPPQQKG
-1042 FVLHDTQEPRYLN
+1042 FVLHDTPQEPRYLN

-1068 PGPTG
+1068 PGPT
-1073 YPASSSLFNQT
+1073 YPSSTSIFNQT
-1084 QATSASPQHRNAIH
+1084 PPSSASPQHRNAVH

-1103 ISESPE
+1103 MSESPE
-1109 PKRSTVHHIPI
+1109 PKRPTVHHIPI
-1120 SCESPT
+1120 KCESPT
-1126 EKRQVTALH
+1126 EKRQITAMH
-1135 TPVPAPPADDMK
+1135 APVPAPPVDDMK
-1147 PQNISFIGNDDDI
+1147 PQNISFIGNDDELTR
-1160 AQGIRGLNITSGS
+1160 GIRGLNITSGS
-1173 RTYRIPSPTRPTISQ
+1173 RTYRIPSPTRPSISR
-1188 NSFQPHPSLRET
+1188 NSFQPHPSLRE
-1200 SRSATPDVTPLDS
+1200 ATPSPSGTPEVTPLDP
-1213 TDAGEKGFYISFDN
+1213 TDAGEKGFYICFDN

-1237 RVKRMS
+1237 RVKRTS

-1248 SASSY
+1248 GVSSY
-1253 NEHEDFMR
+1253 VDSEDFTMR
-1261 SESPPVSTVERQK
+1261 PDSPSAIVMDRQK
-1274 QAEAQRELERERL
+1274 QLEIQR
-1287 RQAEE
+1287 
-1292 REQQRQEMRDRELKR
+1292 DSD
-1307 EIERERQ
+1307 
-1314 REKQRDSN
+1314 REKQRQIDERDFQRQEIRDREIQR
-1322 TEGRHASGVG
+1322 EGEREKQRERHEMSAESRQSGVG
-1332 LVIGNQ
+1332 LIIGNQ
-1338 LTNPDP
+1338 LANPDP
-1344 NSMDEMEKKKERIML
+1344 NSLDEMERKKERIML
-1359 MSLQRRQRQEE
+1359 LSLQRRQQQEE
-1370 MKERKEVETQARREQ
+1370 MKERKEVEAQARREQ

-1402 RRAAILEHHKVK
+1402 RRAAILEQHKVK

-1424 KVIDKELLNAINPA
+1424 KVIDKELLNTIKPT

-1443 TTPARPRPKT
+1443 TATTRPRPKT
-1453 IHGDAGAVLD
+1453 IHVDAGTELD

-1500 SLTAAHLDDRR
+1500 SLTAAHFDERR
-1511 CSGPLYRG
+1511 SGPLYRG

-1535 SSPCRSVNQLGRR
+1535 SSPCRSMNQLGRR
-1548 GSYKTSRDAQES
+1548 GSYKTSRDVQEP
-1560 QQQIRGRPKYQTY
+1560 QQQVRGRPKYPSY

-1585 NLCDSDSGLGRST
+1585 NLCGSSSDQDGMMCRYTDTDSGLGRAT

-1603 ASPGIG
+1603 PSPGMG
-1609 SMRHLT
+1609 SMRHLP

-1625 ALMTSKKRIY
+1625 GLMTKRRVF

-1655 RLYKLPIAKS
+1655 RLYKQPTTKS
-1665 NRNIMLNAVEYCVFP
+1665 NRGIMLNAVEYCVFP
-1680 GTVNREA
+1680 GTVNKEA
-1687 KSRVLEEIS
+1687 KRRVLDEIA

-1721 PEREEVAKLY
+1721 PDREEVSKLY
-1731 GTGPKQVIDNMFDK
+1731 GTGPKQVMDKMFDK
-1745 FFKYNSSGKCFSQ
+1745 FFKYNSGAKCFSQ

-1790 IPLVI
+1790 MPLVI

>member
-1 MWNTIS
+1 MWSAIS
-7 RFFAKGSKTAV
+7 RLFVKGKTEEPA
-18 VQEVTSPPLSPSSTT
+18 P
-33 TTTITTTRTR
+33 RTEDR
-43 TTTAARDDDERQDRL
+43 T
-58 ACNGVADDD
+58 C
-67 ASVDGTSVHVFYGA
+67 DGLHDTVVHVLDA
-81 TMDRG
+81 MDRNAG
-86 ASADDRRRLPAAASA
+86 DDRRKGPAGEQQHA
-101 AATGA
+101 GA
-106 ATAAAPTADQQSS
+106 ESEHF
-119 GGDSD
+119 SD
-124 SYDSRQAKQRA
+124 AYDSRQAKQRA

-151 KLREPYYRDH
+151 NLREPYYVDH
-161 EEQEHLKPQIVHALS
+161 EDQEHLKPQIVHALS

-189 SDPNYHNQNHYGIL
+189 SDPNYHNQNHCGIL

-211 YVAEQNNTQLTETIL
+211 YLAEPNNTQLTETIL

-270 VDVPSDH
+270 VDVPADH

-284 INHASHALIAKI
+284 ISHASHALIAKI
-296 QSEDGAGDKTR
+296 QTEEGAGDKTR

-339 WMEIRVSKRPSVAD
+339 WMDIRVSKRPSVAD

-358 SLVHAFCVKCLPYSI
+358 SLVHAFCNRCLPYSI

-413 PGEERAMQYLDA
+413 PGEERAMQFLDD

-448 LRSNLSISAP
+448 LRSNLSVSAP
-458 GFTVAKSAS
+458 GFTVAKAPS
-467 STIVKKSQSLQQTA
+467 SSSVKKSQSLQQTA
-481 ENHPYDDRRAGSEES
+481 ENFSHDDRRAGSEES

-510 VADDKSVART
+510 VADEKSVARAD
-520 EAAGRPSN
+520 AAGRPSN
-528 WEDQRRSSYAG
+528 WEEQRRSSYAG

-545 SITDDSQLT
+545 SVSDDSQLT

-597 DVYGSGVQHIIAD
+597 DVYGSGVQHILAD
-610 NGYNGSNGGEE
+610 NGYGNDE

-634 DNVALRQ
+634 DNVALKQ
-641 ILHSSAE
+641 ILHSSE
-648 NDGGGTDNGDGG
+648 TDSSEGD
-660 DAVTKLASFANL
+660 TSKLASFANL

-679 GINFTYMEQERQDDV
+679 AINLNYTEQERDDGT
-694 KQLNKRHGQS
+694 NKSNLSNKKHGQTNG

-721 TWQQQSSQQSQQME
+721 TWQQQSNQQSQQAE
-735 QHSVDENGGNTIMA
+735 QHTVDENGGNTIMA

-763 RHIENEKRKMEV
+763 RHIENEKRRMEV

-799 SPSSSTSGGDSPAET
+799 SPSSSTSGGDSPAEI
-814 VGPPTPVTSGSSGA
+814 GPPTPVTSGSSGE
-828 TPTSVSEASSVPQQL
+828 TPTSVSETTPVPQQ
-843 PQEKPQR
+843 PSQEKPQR

-869 EHDGNAPFIE
+869 EHDGTAPFIE

-887 NMDPEQYRQSI
+887 NMDLEQYHQTIS
-898 TQMNTSLSEIQA
+898 QMNSSLSEIQA
-910 DIQRLA
+910 DMQRLA

-929 QHQKQ
+929 HHQQQ
-934 MQQQFQ
+934 MQQQLQ
-940 QLQSLSQQHMQTYGM
+940 QLQSLSQQHMQSFGM
-955 PPMNPLTPRLQD
+955 APMNPLTSKMPD
-967 PQQSQFYLHDQ
+967 SQQSQFYLHDQ
-978 PQVQRRMWG
+978 PQLQRRMWG
-987 QPAPAQS
+987 QPPPTQS

-1000 AVGYQQS
+1000 AVGYQQTIDPRYGS
-1007 MDSRFSPQPAAYQ
+1007 QSSVYQ
-1020 QDMRIYTDPTRTWA
+1020 QDLRLYQDTRNWVT
-1034 APHPAQKG
+1034 HPPQQKG
-1042 FVLHDTQEPRYLN
+1042 FILHDTTQEPRYLN

-1068 PGPTG
+1068 PGSTYPT
-1073 YPASSSLFNQT
+1073 SSSIFNQT
-1084 QATSASPQHRNAIH
+1084 PPSSASPQHRNAVH

-1103 ISESPE
+1103 MSESPE
-1109 PKRSTVHHIPI
+1109 PKRPTVHHVPI
-1120 SCESPT
+1120 KCESPT

-1135 TPVPAPPADDMK
+1135 APVPAPPVDDMK
-1147 PQNISFIGNDDDI
+1147 PQNISFIGNDDELS
-1160 AQGIRGLNITSGS
+1160 QGIRGLHISSGS
-1173 RTYRIPSPTRPTISQ
+1173 RTYRIPSPTRPTISR
-1188 NSFQPHPSLRET
+1188 NSFQPHPSLRE
-1200 SRSATPDVTPLDS
+1200 ATPSPSGTPEVTPLDP
-1213 TDAGEKGFYISFDN
+1213 TDAGEKGFYICFDN

-1237 RVKRMS
+1237 RVKRSS

-1248 SASSY
+1248 STSSY
-1253 NEHEDFMR
+1253 VENEDFTMR
-1261 SESPPVSTVERQK
+1261 PESPSTIALDRQK
-1274 QAEAQRELERERL
+1274 HLESQRESDREKQ

-1292 REQQRQEMRDRELKR
+1292 REFQRQELRERELQR
-1307 EIERERQ
+1307 EAE
-1314 REKQRDSN
+1314 REKQR
-1322 TEGRHASGVG
+1322 ERHDASAESRQSGVG
-1332 LVIGNQ
+1332 LIIGNQ
-1338 LTNPDP
+1338 LANPDP
-1344 NSMDEMEKKKERIML
+1344 NSLDEMERKKERIML
-1359 MSLQRRQRQEE
+1359 LSLQRRQQQEE
-1370 MKERKEVETQARREQ
+1370 MKERKEAEAQARREQ

-1402 RRAAILEHHKVK
+1402 RRAAILEQHKVK

-1424 KVIDKELLNAINPA
+1424 KVIDKELLNAIKPT

-1443 TTPARPRPKT
+1443 TATTRPRPKT
-1453 IHGDAGAVLD
+1453 IHVDAGAELD

-1472 KKGSSSNLSTASLT
+1472 KKGSSSNLST
-1486 SPTMRRD
+1486 
-1493 YYRGSQD
+1493 
-1500 SLTAAHLDDRR
+1500 
-1511 CSGPLYRG
+1511 
-1519 GSLRVSS
+1519 
-1526 VDSPDDGRG
+1526 G
-1535 SSPCRSVNQLGRR
+1535 SSSDQDGMMCR
-1548 GSYKTSRDAQES
+1548 YTD
-1560 QQQIRGRPKYQTY
+1560 T
-1573 QNFKGRKSNSLM
+1573 
-1585 NLCDSDSGLGRST
+1585 DSGLGRAT

-1603 ASPGIG
+1603 PSPGMG
-1609 SMRHLT
+1609 SMRHLP

-1625 ALMTSKKRIY
+1625 GLMTKRRVF

-1655 RLYKLPIAKS
+1655 RLYKQPTTKS
-1665 NRNIMLNAVEYCVFP
+1665 NRGIMLNAVEYCVFP
-1680 GTVNREA
+1680 GTVNKEA
-1687 KSRVLEEIS
+1687 KRRVLDEIA

-1721 PEREEVAKLY
+1721 PDREEVSKLY
-1731 GTGPKQVIDNMFDK
+1731 GTGPKQVIDKMFDK
-1745 FFKYNSSGKCFSQ
+1745 FFKYNSGGKCFSQ

-1790 IPLVI
+1790 MPLVI

>member
-1 MWNTIS
+1 MWSAIT
-7 RFFAKGSKTAV
+7 RLFVKGKTEESA
-18 VQEVTSPPLSPSSTT
+18 P
-33 TTTITTTRTR
+33 RTKDR
-43 TTTAARDDDERQDRL
+43 TCD
-58 ACNGVADDD
+58 GVPDT
-67 ASVDGTSVHVFYGA
+67 VVHVFDA
-81 TMDRG
+81 MDRNAG
-86 ASADDRRRLPAAASA
+86 DDRRKGPAGEQHHD
-101 AATGA
+101 GA
-106 ATAAAPTADQQSS
+106 ESEHF
-119 GGDSD
+119 SD
-124 SYDSRQAKQRA
+124 AYDSRQAKQRA

-151 KLREPYYRDH
+151 NLRDPYYIDN
-161 EEQEHLKPQIVHALS
+161 ENQEHLKPQIVHALS

-189 SDPNYHNQNHYGIL
+189 SDPNYHNQNHCGIL

-211 YVAEQNNTQLTETIL
+211 YLAEPNNTQLTETIL

-270 VDVPSDH
+270 VDVPADH

-284 INHASHALIAKI
+284 ISHASNALIAKI
-296 QSEDGAGDKTR
+296 QADEGAGDKTR

-339 WMEIRVSKRPSVAD
+339 WMDIRVSKRPSVAD

-358 SLVHAFCVKCLPYSI
+358 SLVHAFCNRCLPYSI
-373 FHMQPEDVTY
+373 FHMLPEDVTY
-383 MRGSMKQNLVVFL
+383 MRGCMKQNLVVFL

-413 PGEERAMQYLDA
+413 PGEERAMQFLDA

-448 LRSNLSISAP
+448 LRSNLSVSAP
-458 GFTVAKSAS
+458 GFTVAKAPS
-467 STIVKKSQSLQQTA
+467 SSSVKKSQSLQQTA
-481 ENHPYDDRRAGSEES
+481 ENYSHDDRRAGSEES

-510 VADDKSVART
+510 VADEKSITRVD
-520 EAAGRPSN
+520 AAGRPSN
-528 WEDQRRSSYAG
+528 WEEQRRSSYAG

-545 SITDDSQLT
+545 SVSDDSQLT

-597 DVYGSGVQHIIAD
+597 DVYGSGVQHILSD
-610 NGYNGSNGGEE
+610 NGYDKEE
-621 PPRLRRQASNSSL
+621 PPRLRRQTSNSSL
-634 DNVALRQ
+634 DNVALKQ
-641 ILHSSAE
+641 ILHSSE
-648 NDGGGTDNGDGG
+648 NVNSDGDTS
-660 DAVTKLASFANL
+660 KLASFANL
-672 NRQSSEK
+672 SRQSSEK
-679 GINFTYMEQERQDDV
+679 GINLTYTEQERDDS
-694 KQLNKRHGQS
+694 KSNLSNKKLGQT
-704 NGNGEKKTTFA
+704 NGNRNGEKKTTFA

-721 TWQQQSSQQSQQME
+721 TWQQQSNQQSQQME
-735 QHSVDENGGNTIMA
+735 QHSVADENGGNTIMA

-763 RHIENEKRKMEV
+763 RHIENEKRRMEV

-787 AFLQAVTKGKVK
+787 AFLQAVT
-799 SPSSSTSGGDSPAET
+799 
-814 VGPPTPVTSGSSGA
+814 
-828 TPTSVSEASSVPQQL
+828 
-843 PQEKPQR
+843 
-850 PFSLKEISED
+850 KEISED

-887 NMDPEQYRQSI
+887 NMDLEQYHQSI
-898 TQMNTSLSEIQA
+898 SQIYTPFRRMNNSLSEIQA

-929 QHQKQ
+929 QHQQ
-934 MQQQFQ
+934 QIQQQFQ
-940 QLQSLSQQHMQTYGM
+940 QLQSLSQQHMQNFGM
-955 PPMNPLTPRLQD
+955 APINPLTSKLQD
-967 PQQSQFYLHDQ
+967 TQQSQFYLHDQ
-978 PQVQRRMWG
+978 PQLQRRMWG
-987 QPAPAQS
+987 QPPPTQS

-1007 MDSRFSPQPAAYQ
+1007 MDPRYSTQPTPYQ
-1020 QDMRIYTDPTRTWA
+1020 QDMRLYQDTRNWGT
-1034 APHPAQKG
+1034 HPPQQKG
-1042 FVLHDTQEPRYLN
+1042 FVLHDTPQEPRYLN

-1068 PGPTG
+1068 PGPT
-1073 YPASSSLFNQT
+1073 YPSSTSIFNQT
-1084 QATSASPQHRNAIH
+1084 PPSSASPQHRNAVH

-1103 ISESPE
+1103 MSESPE
-1109 PKRSTVHHIPI
+1109 PKRPTVHHIPI
-1120 SCESPT
+1120 KCESPT
-1126 EKRQVTALH
+1126 EKRQITAMH
-1135 TPVPAPPADDMK
+1135 APVPAPPVDDMK
-1147 PQNISFIGNDDDI
+1147 PQNISFIGNDDELT
-1160 AQGIRGLNITSGS
+1160 QGIRGLNITSGS
-1173 RTYRIPSPTRPTISQ
+1173 RTYRIPSPTRPSISR
-1188 NSFQPHPSLRET
+1188 NSFQPHPSLRE
-1200 SRSATPDVTPLDS
+1200 ATPSPSGTPEVTPLDP
-1213 TDAGEKGFYISFDN
+1213 TDAGEKGFYICFDN

-1237 RVKRMS
+1237 RVKRTS

-1248 SASSY
+1248 GVSSY
-1253 NEHEDFMR
+1253 VDNEDFTMR
-1261 SESPPVSTVERQK
+1261 PDSPSAIVMDRQK
-1274 QAEAQRELERERL
+1274 QLEIQR
-1287 RQAEE
+1287 
-1292 REQQRQEMRDRELKR
+1292 DSD
-1307 EIERERQ
+1307 
-1314 REKQRDSN
+1314 REKQRQIDERDFQRQEIRDREIQR
-1322 TEGRHASGVG
+1322 EGEREKQRERHEMSGESRQSGVG
-1332 LVIGNQ
+1332 LIIGNQ
-1338 LTNPDP
+1338 LANPDP
-1344 NSMDEMEKKKERIML
+1344 NSLDEMERKKERIML
-1359 MSLQRRQRQEE
+1359 LSLQRRQQQEE
-1370 MKERKEVETQARREQ
+1370 MKERKEVEAQARREQ

-1402 RRAAILEHHKVK
+1402 RRAAILEQHKVK

-1424 KVIDKELLNAINPA
+1424 KVIDKELLNTIKPT

-1443 TTPARPRPKT
+1443 TATTRPRPKT
-1453 IHGDAGAVLD
+1453 IHVDAGTELD

-1500 SLTAAHLDDRR
+1500 SLTAAHFDERR
-1511 CSGPLYRG
+1511 SGPLYRG

-1535 SSPCRSVNQLGRR
+1535 SSPCRSMNQLGRR
-1548 GSYKTSRDAQES
+1548 GSYKTSRDVQEP
-1560 QQQIRGRPKYQTY
+1560 QQQVRGRPKYPSY

-1585 NLCDSDSGLGRST
+1585 NLCGSSSDQDGMMCRYTDTDSGLGRAT

-1603 ASPGIG
+1603 PSPGMG
-1609 SMRHLT
+1609 SMRHLP

-1625 ALMTSKKRIY
+1625 GLMTKRRVF

-1655 RLYKLPIAKS
+1655 RLYKQPTTKS
-1665 NRNIMLNAVEYCVFP
+1665 NRGIMLNAVEYCVFP
-1680 GTVNREA
+1680 GTVNKEA
-1687 KSRVLEEIS
+1687 KRRVLDEIA

-1721 PEREEVAKLY
+1721 PDREEVSKLY
-1731 GTGPKQVIDNMFDK
+1731 GTGPKQVMDKMFDK
-1745 FFKYNSSGKCFSQ
+1745 FFKYNSGAKCFSQ

-1790 IPLVI
+1790 MPLVI

>member
-1 MWNTIS
+1 MWSAIT
-7 RFFAKGSKTAV
+7 RLFVKGKTEESA
-18 VQEVTSPPLSPSSTT
+18 P
-33 TTTITTTRTR
+33 RTKDR
-43 TTTAARDDDERQDRL
+43 TCD
-58 ACNGVADDD
+58 GVPDT
-67 ASVDGTSVHVFYGA
+67 VVHVFDA
-81 TMDRG
+81 MDRNAG
-86 ASADDRRRLPAAASA
+86 DDRRKGPAGEQHHD
-101 AATGA
+101 GA
-106 ATAAAPTADQQSS
+106 ESEHF
-119 GGDSD
+119 SD
-124 SYDSRQAKQRA
+124 AYDSRQAKQRA

-151 KLREPYYRDH
+151 NLRDPYYIDN
-161 EEQEHLKPQIVHALS
+161 ENQEHLKPQIVHALS

-189 SDPNYHNQNHYGIL
+189 SDPNYHNQNHCGIL

-211 YVAEQNNTQLTETIL
+211 YLAEPNNTQLTETIL

-270 VDVPSDH
+270 VDVPADH

-284 INHASHALIAKI
+284 ISHASNALIAKI
-296 QSEDGAGDKTR
+296 QAEEGAGDKTR

-339 WMEIRVSKRPSVAD
+339 WMDIRVSKRPSVAD

-358 SLVHAFCVKCLPYSI
+358 SLVHAFCNRCLPYSI
-373 FHMQPEDVTY
+373 FHMLPEDVTY
-383 MRGSMKQNLVVFL
+383 MRGCMKQNLVVFL

-413 PGEERAMQYLDA
+413 PGEERAMQFLDA

-448 LRSNLSISAP
+448 LRSNLSVSAP
-458 GFTVAKSAS
+458 GFTVAKAPS
-467 STIVKKSQSLQQTA
+467 SSSVKKSQSLQQTA
-481 ENHPYDDRRAGSEES
+481 ENYSHDDRRAGSEES

-510 VADDKSVART
+510 VADEKSITRVD
-520 EAAGRPSN
+520 AAGRPSN
-528 WEDQRRSSYAG
+528 WEEQRRSSYAG

-545 SITDDSQLT
+545 SVSDDSQLT

-597 DVYGSGVQHIIAD
+597 DVYGSGVQHILSD
-610 NGYNGSNGGEE
+610 NGYDKEE
-621 PPRLRRQASNSSL
+621 PPRLRRQTSNSSL
-634 DNVALRQ
+634 DNVALKQ
-641 ILHSSAE
+641 ILHSSE
-648 NDGGGTDNGDGG
+648 NVNSDGDTS
-660 DAVTKLASFANL
+660 KLASFANL
-672 NRQSSEK
+672 SRQSSEK
-679 GINFTYMEQERQDDV
+679 GINLTYTEQERDDS
-694 KQLNKRHGQS
+694 KSNLSNKKLGQT
-704 NGNGEKKTTFA
+704 NGNRNGEKKTTFA

-721 TWQQQSSQQSQQME
+721 TWQQQSNQQSQQME
-735 QHSVDENGGNTIMA
+735 QHSVADENGGNTIMA

-763 RHIENEKRKMEV
+763 RHIENEKRRMEV

-787 AFLQAVTKGKVK
+787 AFLQAVTKLYLVGKVK
-799 SPSSSTSGGDSPAET
+799 SPSSSTSGGDSPAEI
-814 VGPPTPVTSGSSGA
+814 GPPTPVTSGSSGE
-828 TPTSVSEASSVPQQL
+828 TPTSVSETTPVTQQ
-843 PQEKPQR
+843 PSQEKPQR

-887 NMDPEQYRQSI
+887 NMDLEQYHQSI
-898 TQMNTSLSEIQA
+898 SQICIPFRRMNNSLSEIQA

-929 QHQKQ
+929 QHQQ
-934 MQQQFQ
+934 QIQQQFQ
-940 QLQSLSQQHMQTYGM
+940 QLQSLSQQHMQNFGM
-955 PPMNPLTPRLQD
+955 APINPLTSKLQD
-967 PQQSQFYLHDQ
+967 TQQSQFYLHDQ
-978 PQVQRRMWG
+978 PQLQRRMWG
-987 QPAPAQS
+987 QPPPTQS

-1007 MDSRFSPQPAAYQ
+1007 MDPRYSTQPTPYQ
-1020 QDMRIYTDPTRTWA
+1020 QDMRLYQDTRNWGT
-1034 APHPAQKG
+1034 HPPQQKG
-1042 FVLHDTQEPRYLN
+1042 FVLHDTPQEPRYLN

-1068 PGPTG
+1068 PGPT
-1073 YPASSSLFNQT
+1073 YPSSTSIFNQT
-1084 QATSASPQHRNAIH
+1084 PPSSASPQHRNAVH

-1103 ISESPE
+1103 MSESPE
-1109 PKRSTVHHIPI
+1109 PKRPTVHHIPI
-1120 SCESPT
+1120 KCESPT
-1126 EKRQVTALH
+1126 EKRQITAMH
-1135 TPVPAPPADDMK
+1135 APVPAPPVDDMK
-1147 PQNISFIGNDDDI
+1147 PQNISFIGNDDELT
-1160 AQGIRGLNITSGS
+1160 QGIRGLNITSGS
-1173 RTYRIPSPTRPTISQ
+1173 RTYRIPSPTRPSISR
-1188 NSFQPHPSLRET
+1188 NSFQPHPSLRE
-1200 SRSATPDVTPLDS
+1200 ATPSPSSTPEVTPLDP
-1213 TDAGEKGFYISFDN
+1213 TDAGEKGFYICFDN

-1237 RVKRMS
+1237 RVKRTS

-1248 SASSY
+1248 GVSSY
-1253 NEHEDFMR
+1253 VDSEDFTMR
-1261 SESPPVSTVERQK
+1261 PDSPSAIVMDRQK
-1274 QAEAQRELERERL
+1274 QLEIQR
-1287 RQAEE
+1287 
-1292 REQQRQEMRDRELKR
+1292 DSD
-1307 EIERERQ
+1307 
-1314 REKQRDSN
+1314 REKQRQIDERDFQRQEIRDREIQR
-1322 TEGRHASGVG
+1322 EGEREKQRERHEISAESRQSGVG
-1332 LVIGNQ
+1332 LIIGNQ
-1338 LTNPDP
+1338 LANPDP
-1344 NSMDEMEKKKERIML
+1344 NSLDEMERKKERIML
-1359 MSLQRRQRQEE
+1359 LSLQRRQQQEE
-1370 MKERKEVETQARREQ
+1370 MKERKEVEAQARREQ

-1402 RRAAILEHHKVK
+1402 RRAAILEQHKVK

-1424 KVIDKELLNAINPA
+1424 KVIDKELLNTIKPT

-1443 TTPARPRPKT
+1443 TATTRPRPKT
-1453 IHGDAGAVLD
+1453 IHVDAGTELD

-1500 SLTAAHLDDRR
+1500 SLTAAHFDERR
-1511 CSGPLYRG
+1511 SGPLYRG
-1519 GSLRVSS
+1519 GSLR
-1526 VDSPDDGRG
+1526 DSPDDGRG
-1535 SSPCRSVNQLGRR
+1535 SSPCRSMNQLGRR
-1548 GSYKTSRDAQES
+1548 GSYKTSRGSSSDQDGMMC
-1560 QQQIRGRPKYQTY
+1560 RYT
-1573 QNFKGRKSNSLM
+1573 
-1585 NLCDSDSGLGRST
+1585 DTDSGLGRAT

-1603 ASPGIG
+1603 PSPGMG
-1609 SMRHLT
+1609 SMRHLP

-1625 ALMTSKKRIY
+1625 GLMTKRRVF

-1655 RLYKLPIAKS
+1655 RLYKQPTTKS
-1665 NRNIMLNAVEYCVFP
+1665 NRGIMLNAVEYCVFP
-1680 GTVNREA
+1680 GTVNKEA
-1687 KSRVLEEIS
+1687 KRRVLDEIA

-1721 PEREEVAKLY
+1721 PDREEVSKLY
-1731 GTGPKQVIDNMFDK
+1731 GTGPKQVMDKMFDK
-1745 FFKYNSSGKCFSQ
+1745 FFKYNSGAKCFSQ

-1790 IPLVI
+1790 MPLVI

>member
-1 MWNTIS
+1 MWSAIT
-7 RFFAKGSKTAV
+7 RLFVKGKTEESA
-18 VQEVTSPPLSPSSTT
+18 P
-33 TTTITTTRTR
+33 RTKDR
-43 TTTAARDDDERQDRL
+43 TCD
-58 ACNGVADDD
+58 GVPDT
-67 ASVDGTSVHVFYGA
+67 VVHVFDA
-81 TMDRG
+81 MDRNAG
-86 ASADDRRRLPAAASA
+86 DDRRKGPAGEQHHD
-101 AATGA
+101 GA
-106 ATAAAPTADQQSS
+106 ETEHF
-119 GGDSD
+119 SD
-124 SYDSRQAKQRA
+124 AYDSRQAKQRA

-151 KLREPYYRDH
+151 NLRDPYYIDN
-161 EEQEHLKPQIVHALS
+161 ENQEHLKPQIVHALS

-189 SDPNYHNQNHYGIL
+189 SDPNYHNQNHCGIL

-211 YVAEQNNTQLTETIL
+211 YLAEPNNTQLTETIL

-270 VDVPSDH
+270 VDVPADH

-284 INHASHALIAKI
+284 ISHASNALIAKI
-296 QSEDGAGDKTR
+296 QADEGAGDKTR

-339 WMEIRVSKRPSVAD
+339 WMDIRVSKRPSVAD

-358 SLVHAFCVKCLPYSI
+358 SLVHAFCNRCLPYSI
-373 FHMQPEDVTY
+373 FHMLPEDVTY
-383 MRGSMKQNLVVFL
+383 MRGCMKQNLVVFL

-413 PGEERAMQYLDA
+413 PGEERAMQFLDA

-448 LRSNLSISAP
+448 LRSNLSVSAP
-458 GFTVAKSAS
+458 GFTVAKAPS
-467 STIVKKSQSLQQTA
+467 SSSVKKSQSLQQTA
-481 ENHPYDDRRAGSEES
+481 ENYSHDDRRAGSEES

-510 VADDKSVART
+510 VADEKSITRVD
-520 EAAGRPSN
+520 AAGRPSN
-528 WEDQRRSSYAG
+528 WEEQRRSSYAG

-545 SITDDSQLT
+545 SVSDDSQLT

-597 DVYGSGVQHIIAD
+597 DVYGSGVQHILSD
-610 NGYNGSNGGEE
+610 NGYDKEE
-621 PPRLRRQASNSSL
+621 PPRLRRQTSNSSL
-634 DNVALRQ
+634 DNVALKQ
-641 ILHSSAE
+641 ILHSSE
-648 NDGGGTDNGDGG
+648 NVNSDGDTS
-660 DAVTKLASFANL
+660 KLASFANL
-672 NRQSSEK
+672 SRQSSEK
-679 GINFTYMEQERQDDV
+679 GINLTYTEQERDDS
-694 KQLNKRHGQS
+694 KSNLSNKKLGQT
-704 NGNGEKKTTFA
+704 NGNRNGEKKTTFA

-721 TWQQQSSQQSQQME
+721 TWQQQSNQQSQQME
-735 QHSVDENGGNTIMA
+735 QHSVADENGGNTIMA

-763 RHIENEKRKMEV
+763 RHIENEKRRMEV

-787 AFLQAVTKGKVK
+787 AFLQAVTKLYLVGKVK
-799 SPSSSTSGGDSPAET
+799 SPSSSTSGGDSPAEI
-814 VGPPTPVTSGSSGA
+814 GPPTPVTSGSSGE
-828 TPTSVSEASSVPQQL
+828 TPTSVSETTPVTQQ
-843 PQEKPQR
+843 PSQEKPQR

-887 NMDPEQYRQSI
+887 NMDLEQYHQSI
-898 TQMNTSLSEIQA
+898 SQIYTPFRRMNNSLSEIQA

-929 QHQKQ
+929 QHQQ
-934 MQQQFQ
+934 QIQQQFQ
-940 QLQSLSQQHMQTYGM
+940 QLQSLSQQHMQNFGM
-955 PPMNPLTPRLQD
+955 APINPLTSKLQD
-967 PQQSQFYLHDQ
+967 TQQSQFYLHDQ
-978 PQVQRRMWG
+978 PQLQRRMWG
-987 QPAPAQS
+987 QPPPTQS

-1007 MDSRFSPQPAAYQ
+1007 MDPRYNTQPTPYQ
-1020 QDMRIYTDPTRTWA
+1020 QDMRLYQDTRNWGT
-1034 APHPAQKG
+1034 HPPQQKG
-1042 FVLHDTQEPRYLN
+1042 FVLHDTPQEPRYLN

-1068 PGPTG
+1068 PGPT
-1073 YPASSSLFNQT
+1073 YPSSTSIFNQT
-1084 QATSASPQHRNAIH
+1084 PPSSASPQHRNAVH

-1103 ISESPE
+1103 MSESPE
-1109 PKRSTVHHIPI
+1109 PKRPTVHHIPI
-1120 SCESPT
+1120 KCESPT
-1126 EKRQVTALH
+1126 EKRQIAAMH
-1135 TPVPAPPADDMK
+1135 APVPAPPVDDMK
-1147 PQNISFIGNDDDI
+1147 PQNISFIGNDDELT
-1160 AQGIRGLNITSGS
+1160 QGIRGLNITSGS
-1173 RTYRIPSPTRPTISQ
+1173 RTYRIPSPTRPSISR
-1188 NSFQPHPSLRET
+1188 NSFQPHPSLRE
-1200 SRSATPDVTPLDS
+1200 ATPSPSGTPEVTPLDP
-1213 TDAGEKGFYISFDN
+1213 TDAGEKGFYICFDN

-1237 RVKRMS
+1237 RVKRTS

-1248 SASSY
+1248 GVSSY
-1253 NEHEDFMR
+1253 VDSEDFTMR
-1261 SESPPVSTVERQK
+1261 PDSPSAIVMDRQK
-1274 QAEAQRELERERL
+1274 QLEIQR
-1287 RQAEE
+1287 
-1292 REQQRQEMRDRELKR
+1292 DSD
-1307 EIERERQ
+1307 
-1314 REKQRDSN
+1314 REKQRQIDERDFQRQEIRDREIQR
-1322 TEGRHASGVG
+1322 EGEREKQRERHEMSGESRQSGVG
-1332 LVIGNQ
+1332 LIIGNQ
-1338 LTNPDP
+1338 LANPDP
-1344 NSMDEMEKKKERIML
+1344 NSLDEMERKKERIML
-1359 MSLQRRQRQEE
+1359 LSLQRRQQQEE
-1370 MKERKEVETQARREQ
+1370 MKERKEVEAQARREQ

-1402 RRAAILEHHKVK
+1402 RRAAILEQHKVK

-1424 KVIDKELLNAINPA
+1424 KVIDKELLNTIKPT

-1443 TTPARPRPKT
+1443 TATTRPRPKT
-1453 IHGDAGAVLD
+1453 IHVDAGTELD

-1500 SLTAAHLDDRR
+1500 SLTAAHFDERR
-1511 CSGPLYRG
+1511 SGPLYRG
-1519 GSLRVSS
+1519 GSLR
-1526 VDSPDDGRG
+1526 DSPDDGRG
-1535 SSPCRSVNQLGRR
+1535 SSPCRSMNQLGRR
-1548 GSYKTSRDAQES
+1548 GSYKTSRGSSSDQDGMMC
-1560 QQQIRGRPKYQTY
+1560 RYT
-1573 QNFKGRKSNSLM
+1573 
-1585 NLCDSDSGLGRST
+1585 DTDSGLGRAT

-1603 ASPGIG
+1603 PSPGMG
-1609 SMRHLT
+1609 SMRHLP

-1625 ALMTSKKRIY
+1625 GLMTKRRVF

-1655 RLYKLPIAKS
+1655 RLYKQPTTKS
-1665 NRNIMLNAVEYCVFP
+1665 NRGIMLNAVEYCVFP
-1680 GTVNREA
+1680 GTVNKEA
-1687 KSRVLEEIS
+1687 KRRVLDEIA

-1721 PEREEVAKLY
+1721 PDREEVSKLY
-1731 GTGPKQVIDNMFDK
+1731 GTGPKQVMDKMFDK
-1745 FFKYNSSGKCFSQ
+1745 FFKYNSGAKCFSQ

-1790 IPLVI
+1790 MPLVI

>member
-1 MWNTIS
+1 
-7 RFFAKGSKTAV
+7 
-18 VQEVTSPPLSPSSTT
+18 
-33 TTTITTTRTR
+33 
-43 TTTAARDDDERQDRL
+43 
-58 ACNGVADDD
+58 
-67 ASVDGTSVHVFYGA
+67 
-81 TMDRG
+81 
-86 ASADDRRRLPAAASA
+86 
-101 AATGA
+101 
-106 ATAAAPTADQQSS
+106 
-119 GGDSD
+119 
-124 SYDSRQAKQRA
+124 
-135 SVKWLL
+135 
-141 SKAYNNRVPE
+141 
-151 KLREPYYRDH
+151 
-161 EEQEHLKPQIVHALS
+161 
-176 NAELYCLALANIY
+176 
-189 SDPNYHNQNHYGIL
+189 
-203 QALARKGV
+203 
-211 YVAEQNNTQLTETIL
+211 
-226 IQNSPLKMSAHMAVI
+226 MSAHMAVI

-261 IRRFDPQAE
+261 IRRFDPQVE
-270 VDVPSDH
+270 VDMPSDH

-296 QSEDGAGDKTR
+296 QSEEGGGDKTR

-448 LRSNLSISAP
+448 LRSNLSVSAP
-458 GFTVAKSAS
+458 GFTVTKSTSS
-467 STIVKKSQSLQQTA
+467 STVKKSQSLQQTA
-481 ENHPYDDRRAGSEES
+481 ESHPYDDRRAGSEES

-510 VADDKSVART
+510 VADEKSAGRT

-562 DNLHNFGRNPDKEVG
+562 DNLHNFGRNPDKELG
-577 AHIGKRSTTEPTLPA
+577 AHTGKRSTTEPTLPA

-610 NGYNGSNGGEE
+610 NGYSGGEE
-621 PPRLRRQASNSSL
+621 PPTRLRRQASNSSL

-648 NDGGGTDNGDGG
+648 NDSGADTGVGGGGG
-660 DAVTKLASFANL
+660 DALTKFASFANL
-672 NRQSSEK
+672 SRQSSEK
-679 GINFTYMEQERQDDV
+679 GINFTYTEQDDA
-694 KQLNKRHGQS
+694 KSASRKHGQS
-704 NGNGEKKTTFA
+704 NGNGNSEKKTTFA

-721 TWQQQSSQQSQQME
+721 TWQQQSNQQSQQME
-735 QHSVDENGGNTIMA
+735 QHSVDENGGNTVMA

-763 RHIENEKRKMEV
+763 RHIENEKRRMEV

-787 AFLQAVTKGKVK
+787 AFLQAVTKLYLMGKVK

-828 TPTSVSEASSVPQQL
+828 TPTSVSEASSVPQQPL
-843 PQEKPQR
+843 QEKPQR

-916 NQQNQIQQQHLMT
+916 SQQNQIQQQHLMS

-934 MQQQFQ
+934 MQQQLQ

-978 PQVQRRMWG
+978 PQVQQRRMWG

-1020 QDMRIYTDPTRTWA
+1020 QDMRMYADPTRTWA
-1034 APHPAQKG
+1034 APHPTQKG

-1055 GGDHSLCNNQMSH
+1055 GDHSLCNNQMSH
-1068 PGPTG
+1068 PGPTSVF
-1073 YPASSSLFNQT
+1073 PTSSSLFNQT
-1084 QATSASPQHRNAIH
+1084 QATSASPQHRNAVH

-1109 PKRSTVHHIPI
+1109 PKRSIVHHIPI

-1126 EKRQVTALH
+1126 EKRQVTTLH
-1135 TPVPAPPADDMK
+1135 SPVPAPPADDMK

-1200 SRSATPDVTPLDS
+1200 VSSRSATPDVTPLDP
-1213 TDAGEKGFYISFDN
+1213 TDANEKGFYISFDN

-1237 RVKRMS
+1237 RVKRTS

-1248 SASSY
+1248 SVSSY
-1253 NEHEDFMR
+1253 IEHEDFTMR
-1261 SESPPVSTVERQK
+1261 PESPPASALERQK
-1274 QAEAQRELERERL
+1274 QMEAQRELERERL
-1287 RQAEE
+1287 RQADD

-1307 EIERERQ
+1307 EMERERQ
-1314 REKQRDSN
+1314 REKQRDSS

-1370 MKERKEVETQARREQ
+1370 IKERKEAETQARREK

-1402 RRAAILEHHKVK
+1402 RRATILEHHKVK

-1443 TTPARPRPKT
+1443 TATARPRPKT

-1472 KKGSSSNLSTASLT
+1472 KKGSSSNLST
-1486 SPTMRRD
+1486 D
-1493 YYRGSQD
+1493 
-1500 SLTAAHLDDRR
+1500 
-1511 CSGPLYRG
+1511 
-1519 GSLRVSS
+1519 V
-1526 VDSPDDGRG
+1526 
-1535 SSPCRSVNQLGRR
+1535 
-1548 GSYKTSRDAQES
+1548 QES
-1560 QQQIRGRPKYQTY
+1560 QQQVRGRPKYQTY

>member
-1 MWNTIS
+1 MWSAIT
-7 RFFAKGSKTAV
+7 RLFVKGKTEESA
-18 VQEVTSPPLSPSSTT
+18 P
-33 TTTITTTRTR
+33 RTKDR
-43 TTTAARDDDERQDRL
+43 TCD
-58 ACNGVADDD
+58 GVPDT
-67 ASVDGTSVHVFYGA
+67 VVHVFDA
-81 TMDRG
+81 MDRNAG
-86 ASADDRRRLPAAASA
+86 DDRRKGPAGEQHHD
-101 AATGA
+101 GA
-106 ATAAAPTADQQSS
+106 ESEHF
-119 GGDSD
+119 SD
-124 SYDSRQAKQRA
+124 AYDSRQAKQRA

-151 KLREPYYRDH
+151 NLRDPYYIDN
-161 EEQEHLKPQIVHALS
+161 ENQEHLKPQIVHALS

-189 SDPNYHNQNHYGIL
+189 SDPNYHNQNHCGIL

-211 YVAEQNNTQLTETIL
+211 YLAEPNNTQLTETIL

-270 VDVPSDH
+270 VDVPADH

-284 INHASHALIAKI
+284 ISHASNALIAKI
-296 QSEDGAGDKTR
+296 QAEEGAGDKTR

-339 WMEIRVSKRPSVAD
+339 WMDIRVSKRPSVAD

-358 SLVHAFCVKCLPYSI
+358 SLVHAFCNRCLPYSI
-373 FHMQPEDVTY
+373 FHMLPEDVTY
-383 MRGSMKQNLVVFL
+383 MRGCMKQNLVVFL

-413 PGEERAMQYLDA
+413 PGEERAMQFLDA

-448 LRSNLSISAP
+448 LRSNLSVSAP
-458 GFTVAKSAS
+458 GFTVAKAPS
-467 STIVKKSQSLQQTA
+467 SSSVKKSQSLQQTA
-481 ENHPYDDRRAGSEES
+481 ENYSHDDRRAGSEES

-510 VADDKSVART
+510 VADEKSITRVD
-520 EAAGRPSN
+520 AAGRPSN
-528 WEDQRRSSYAG
+528 WEEQRRSSYAG

-545 SITDDSQLT
+545 SVSDDSQLT

-597 DVYGSGVQHIIAD
+597 DVYGSGVQHILSD
-610 NGYNGSNGGEE
+610 NGYDKEE
-621 PPRLRRQASNSSL
+621 PPRLRRQTSNSSL
-634 DNVALRQ
+634 DNVALKQ
-641 ILHSSAE
+641 ILHSSE
-648 NDGGGTDNGDGG
+648 NVNSDGDTS
-660 DAVTKLASFANL
+660 KLASFANL
-672 NRQSSEK
+672 SRQSSEK
-679 GINFTYMEQERQDDV
+679 GINLTYTEQERDDS
-694 KQLNKRHGQS
+694 KSNLSNKKLGQT
-704 NGNGEKKTTFA
+704 NGNRNGEKKTTFA

-721 TWQQQSSQQSQQME
+721 TWQQQSNQQSQQME
-735 QHSVDENGGNTIMA
+735 QHSVADENGGNTIMA

-763 RHIENEKRKMEV
+763 RHIENEKRRMEV

-787 AFLQAVTKGKVK
+787 AFLQAVTKLYLVGKVK
-799 SPSSSTSGGDSPAET
+799 SPSSSTSGGDSPAEI
-814 VGPPTPVTSGSSGA
+814 GPPTPVTSGSSGE
-828 TPTSVSEASSVPQQL
+828 TPTSVSETTPVTQQ
-843 PQEKPQR
+843 PSQEKPQR

-887 NMDPEQYRQSI
+887 NMDLEQYHQSI
-898 TQMNTSLSEIQA
+898 SQICTPFRRMNNSLSEIQA

-929 QHQKQ
+929 QHQQ
-934 MQQQFQ
+934 QIQQQFQ
-940 QLQSLSQQHMQTYGM
+940 QLQSLSQQHMQNFGM
-955 PPMNPLTPRLQD
+955 APINPLTSKLQD
-967 PQQSQFYLHDQ
+967 TQQSQFYLHDQ
-978 PQVQRRMWG
+978 PQLQRRMWG
-987 QPAPAQS
+987 QPPPTQS

-1007 MDSRFSPQPAAYQ
+1007 MDPRYSTQPTPYQ
-1020 QDMRIYTDPTRTWA
+1020 QDMRLYQDTRNWGT
-1034 APHPAQKG
+1034 HPPQQKG
-1042 FVLHDTQEPRYLN
+1042 FVLHDTPQEPRYLN

-1068 PGPTG
+1068 PGPT
-1073 YPASSSLFNQT
+1073 YPSSTSIFNQT
-1084 QATSASPQHRNAIH
+1084 PPSSASPQHRNAVH

-1103 ISESPE
+1103 MSESPE
-1109 PKRSTVHHIPI
+1109 PKRPTVHHIPI
-1120 SCESPT
+1120 KCESPT
-1126 EKRQVTALH
+1126 EKRQITAMH
-1135 TPVPAPPADDMK
+1135 APVPAPPVDDMK
-1147 PQNISFIGNDDDI
+1147 PQNISFIGNDDELT
-1160 AQGIRGLNITSGS
+1160 QGIRGLNITSGS
-1173 RTYRIPSPTRPTISQ
+1173 RTYRIPSPTRPSISR
-1188 NSFQPHPSLRET
+1188 NSFQPHPSLRE
-1200 SRSATPDVTPLDS
+1200 ATPSPSGTPEVTPLDP
-1213 TDAGEKGFYISFDN
+1213 TDAGEKGFYICFDN

-1237 RVKRMS
+1237 RVKRTS

-1248 SASSY
+1248 GVSSY
-1253 NEHEDFMR
+1253 VDSEDFTMR
-1261 SESPPVSTVERQK
+1261 PDSPSAIVMDRQK
-1274 QAEAQRELERERL
+1274 QLEIQR
-1287 RQAEE
+1287 
-1292 REQQRQEMRDRELKR
+1292 DSD
-1307 EIERERQ
+1307 
-1314 REKQRDSN
+1314 REKQRQIDERDFQRQEIRDREIQR
-1322 TEGRHASGVG
+1322 EGEREKQRERHEMSGESRQSGVG
-1332 LVIGNQ
+1332 LIIGNQ
-1338 LTNPDP
+1338 LANPDP
-1344 NSMDEMEKKKERIML
+1344 NSLDEMERKKERIML
-1359 MSLQRRQRQEE
+1359 LSLQRRQQQEE
-1370 MKERKEVETQARREQ
+1370 MKERKEVEAQARREQ

-1402 RRAAILEHHKVK
+1402 RRAAILEQHKVK

-1424 KVIDKELLNAINPA
+1424 KVIDKELLNTIKPT

-1443 TTPARPRPKT
+1443 TATTRPRPKT
-1453 IHGDAGAVLD
+1453 IHVDAGTELD

-1472 KKGSSSNLSTASLT
+1472 KKGSSSNLST
-1486 SPTMRRD
+1486 
-1493 YYRGSQD
+1493 
-1500 SLTAAHLDDRR
+1500 
-1511 CSGPLYRG
+1511 
-1519 GSLRVSS
+1519 
-1526 VDSPDDGRG
+1526 DSPDDGRG
-1535 SSPCRSVNQLGRR
+1535 SSPCRSMNQLGRR
-1548 GSYKTSRDAQES
+1548 GSYKTSRDVQEP
-1560 QQQIRGRPKYQTY
+1560 QQQVRGRPKYPSY

-1585 NLCDSDSGLGRST
+1585 NLCGSSSDQDGMMCRYTDTDSGLGRAT

-1603 ASPGIG
+1603 PSPGMG
-1609 SMRHLT
+1609 SMRHLP

-1625 ALMTSKKRIY
+1625 GLMTKRRVF

-1655 RLYKLPIAKS
+1655 RLYKQPTTKS
-1665 NRNIMLNAVEYCVFP
+1665 NRGIMLNAVEYCVFP
-1680 GTVNREA
+1680 GTVNKEA
-1687 KSRVLEEIS
+1687 KRRVLDEIA

-1721 PEREEVAKLY
+1721 PDREEVSKLY
-1731 GTGPKQVIDNMFDK
+1731 GTGPKQVMDKMFDK
-1745 FFKYNSSGKCFSQ
+1745 FFKYNSGAKCFSQ

-1790 IPLVI
+1790 MPLVI

>member
-1 MWNTIS
+1 MWSAIS
-7 RFFAKGSKTAV
+7 RLFVKGKTEESA
-18 VQEVTSPPLSPSSTT
+18 LSTENHT
-33 TTTITTTRTR
+33 C
-43 TTTAARDDDERQDRL
+43 D
-58 ACNGVADDD
+58 GVPDT
-67 ASVDGTSVHVFYGA
+67 VVHVFDA
-81 TMDRG
+81 MDRNAG
-86 ASADDRRRLPAAASA
+86 DDRRKGPAGEQHHG
-101 AATGA
+101 GA
-106 ATAAAPTADQQSS
+106 EFEHF
-119 GGDSD
+119 SD
-124 SYDSRQAKQRA
+124 AYDSRQAKQRA

-151 KLREPYYRDH
+151 NLREPYYVDN
-161 EEQEHLKPQIVHALS
+161 ENQEHLKPQIVHALS

-189 SDPNYHNQNHYGIL
+189 SDPNYHNQNHCGIL

-211 YVAEQNNTQLTETIL
+211 YLAEPNNTQLTETIL

-270 VDVPSDH
+270 VEVPGDH

-284 INHASHALIAKI
+284 ISHASHALIAKI
-296 QSEDGAGDKTR
+296 QTEEGAGDKTR

-339 WMEIRVSKRPSVAD
+339 WMDIRVSKRPSVAD

-358 SLVHAFCVKCLPYSI
+358 SLVHAFCNRCLPYSI

-413 PGEERAMQYLDA
+413 PGEERAMQFLDA

-448 LRSNLSISAP
+448 LRSNLSVSAP
-458 GFTVAKSAS
+458 GFTVAKAS
-467 STIVKKSQSLQQTA
+467 SSSSVKKSQSLQQTA
-481 ENHPYDDRRAGSEES
+481 ENYSHDDRRAGSEES

-510 VADDKSVART
+510 VADEKSVTRAD
-520 EAAGRPSN
+520 AAGRPSN
-528 WEDQRRSSYAG
+528 WEEQRRSSYAG

-545 SITDDSQLT
+545 SVSDDSQLT

-597 DVYGSGVQHIIAD
+597 DVYGSGVQHILSD
-610 NGYNGSNGGEE
+610 NGYDKEE
-621 PPRLRRQASNSSL
+621 PPRLRRQTSNSSL
-634 DNVALRQ
+634 DNVALKQ
-641 ILHSSAE
+641 ILHSSE
-648 NDGGGTDNGDGG
+648 NVNSEGD
-660 DAVTKLASFANL
+660 TSKLASFANL
-672 NRQSSEK
+672 SRQSSEK
-679 GINFTYMEQERQDDV
+679 GINLTYTEQDRDD
-694 KQLNKRHGQS
+694 NKSTLSGKKFGQTNG

-721 TWQQQSSQQSQQME
+721 TWQQQSNQQSQQVE

-763 RHIENEKRKMEV
+763 RHIENEKRRMEV

-799 SPSSSTSGGDSPAET
+799 SPSSSTSGGDSPAEI
-814 VGPPTPVTSGSSGA
+814 GPPTSVTSGSSGE
-828 TPTSVSEASSVPQQL
+828 TPTSVSETTPVTQQ
-843 PQEKPQR
+843 PSQEKPQR

-887 NMDPEQYRQSI
+887 NMDIEQYHQSI
-898 TQMNTSLSEIQA
+898 SQMNNSLSEIQA

-929 QHQKQ
+929 QHQQQ
-934 MQQQFQ
+934 MQQQLQ
-940 QLQSLSQQHMQTYGM
+940 QLQSLSQQHMQNFGM
-955 PPMNPLTPRLQD
+955 APINPLTSKLQD
-967 PQQSQFYLHDQ
+967 TQQSQFYLHDQ
-978 PQVQRRMWG
+978 PQLQRRMWG
-987 QPAPAQS
+987 QPPPTQS

-1007 MDSRFSPQPAAYQ
+1007 IDPRYGTQPTAYQ
-1020 QDMRIYTDPTRTWA
+1020 QDLRLYQDTRNWGTL
-1034 APHPAQKG
+1034 PPQPKG
-1042 FVLHDTQEPRYLN
+1042 FVLHDNQEPRYLN

-1068 PGPTG
+1068 SGST
-1073 YPASSSLFNQT
+1073 YPSSASIFNQT
-1084 QATSASPQHRNAIH
+1084 PPSSASPQHRNAVH

-1103 ISESPE
+1103 MSESPE
-1109 PKRSTVHHIPI
+1109 PKRPTVHHIPI
-1120 SCESPT
+1120 KCESPT
-1126 EKRQVTALH
+1126 EKRQITALH
-1135 TPVPAPPADDMK
+1135 APVPAPPVDDMK
-1147 PQNISFIGNDDDI
+1147 PQNISFIGNDDELT
-1160 AQGIRGLNITSGS
+1160 QGIRGLNITSGS
-1173 RTYRIPSPTRPTISQ
+1173 RTYRIPSPTRPSISR
-1188 NSFQPHPSLRET
+1188 NSFQPHPSLRE
-1200 SRSATPDVTPLDS
+1200 ATPSPSGTPEVTPLDP
-1213 TDAGEKGFYISFDN
+1213 TDAGEKGFYICFDN

-1237 RVKRMS
+1237 RVKRTS

-1248 SASSY
+1248 SVSSY
-1253 NEHEDFMR
+1253 VENEDFTMR
-1261 SESPPVSTVERQK
+1261 PDSPSAIAIDRQK
-1274 QAEAQRELERERL
+1274 QLEAQRDLDREKHQIDDRDF
-1287 RQAEE
+1287 
-1292 REQQRQEMRDRELKR
+1292 QRQEIRDKEIQREG
-1307 EIERERQ
+1307 E
-1314 REKQRDSN
+1314 REKQR
-1322 TEGRHASGVG
+1322 ERHEITGESRQSGVG
-1332 LVIGNQ
+1332 LIIGNQ
-1338 LTNPDP
+1338 LANPDP
-1344 NSMDEMEKKKERIML
+1344 NSLDEMERKKERIML
-1359 MSLQRRQRQEE
+1359 LSLQRRQQQEE
-1370 MKERKEVETQARREQ
+1370 LKERKEAEAQARREQ

-1402 RRAAILEHHKVK
+1402 RRAAILEQHKVK

-1424 KVIDKELLNAINPA
+1424 KVIDKELLNAIKPT

-1443 TTPARPRPKT
+1443 TATRPRPKT
-1453 IHGDAGAVLD
+1453 IHVDAGTELD

-1472 KKGSSSNLSTASLT
+1472 KKGSSSNLST
-1486 SPTMRRD
+1486 
-1493 YYRGSQD
+1493 
-1500 SLTAAHLDDRR
+1500 
-1511 CSGPLYRG
+1511 
-1519 GSLRVSS
+1519 VSS

-1535 SSPCRSVNQLGRR
+1535 SSPCRSMNQLGRR
-1548 GSYKTSRDAQES
+1548 GSYKTSRDVQEP
-1560 QQQIRGRPKYQTY
+1560 QQQVRGRPKYPSY
-1573 QNFKGRKSNSLM
+1573 ENFKGRKSNSLM
-1585 NLCDSDSGLGRST
+1585 NLCGSSSDQDGMMCRYTDTDSGLGRAT

-1603 ASPGIG
+1603 PSPGMG
-1609 SMRHLT
+1609 SMRHLP

-1625 ALMTSKKRIY
+1625 GLMTKRRVF

-1655 RLYKLPIAKS
+1655 RLYKQPTTKS
-1665 NRNIMLNAVEYCVFP
+1665 NRGIMLNAVEYCVFP
-1680 GTVNREA
+1680 GTVNKEA
-1687 KSRVLEEIS
+1687 KRRVLDEIAK
-1696 RSESK
+1696 SESK

-1721 PEREEVAKLY
+1721 PDREEVSKLY
-1731 GTGPKQVIDNMFDK
+1731 GTGPKQVIDKMFDK
-1745 FFKYNSSGKCFSQ
+1745 FFKYNSGAKCFSQ

-1790 IPLVI
+1790 MPLVI

>member
-1 MWNTIS
+1 MWSAIS
-7 RFFAKGSKTAV
+7 RLFVKGKTEEPA
-18 VQEVTSPPLSPSSTT
+18 P
-33 TTTITTTRTR
+33 RTEDW
-43 TTTAARDDDERQDRL
+43 TCDDVPDT
-58 ACNGVADDD
+58 V
-67 ASVDGTSVHVFYGA
+67 VHVFDA
-81 TMDRG
+81 MDRNAG
-86 ASADDRRRLPAAASA
+86 DDRRKGPA
-101 AATGA
+101 GE
-106 ATAAAPTADQQSS
+106 QQH
-119 GGDSD
+119 GGTESEHFSD
-124 SYDSRQAKQRA
+124 AYDSRQAKQRA

-151 KLREPYYRDH
+151 NLREPYYVDH
-161 EEQEHLKPQIVHALS
+161 EDQEHLKPQIVHALS

-189 SDPNYHNQNHYGIL
+189 SDPNYHNQNHCGIL

-211 YVAEQNNTQLTETIL
+211 YLAEPNNTQLTETIL

-261 IRRFDPQAE
+261 IRRFDPQAD
-270 VDVPSDH
+270 VDVPTDH

-284 INHASHALIAKI
+284 ISHASHALIAKI
-296 QSEDGAGDKTR
+296 QTEEGAGDKTR

-339 WMEIRVSKRPSVAD
+339 WMEIRVSKRPSIAD

-358 SLVHAFCVKCLPYSI
+358 SLVHAFCNRCLPYSI

-413 PGEERAMQYLDA
+413 PGEERAMQFLDA

-448 LRSNLSISAP
+448 LRSNLSVSAP
-458 GFTVAKSAS
+458 GFTVAKAPS
-467 STIVKKSQSLQQTA
+467 SSSVKKSQSLQQTA
-481 ENHPYDDRRAGSEES
+481 ENYSHDDRRAGSEES

-510 VADDKSVART
+510 VADEKSVTRAD
-520 EAAGRPSN
+520 AAGRPSN

-545 SITDDSQLT
+545 SVSDDSQLT

-597 DVYGSGVQHIIAD
+597 DVYGSGVQHILSD
-610 NGYNGSNGGEE
+610 NGYGNEE
-621 PPRLRRQASNSSL
+621 PAKLRRQTSNSSL
-634 DNVALRQ
+634 DNVALKQ
-641 ILHSSAE
+641 ILHSSD
-648 NDGGGTDNGDGG
+648 NDNSEGD
-660 DAVTKLASFANL
+660 TSKLASFANL
-672 NRQSSEK
+672 SRQSSDK
-679 GINFTYMEQERQDDV
+679 GINLTYTEQEREDITS
-694 KQLNKRHGQS
+694 KSNLSNKKHGQTNG

-721 TWQQQSSQQSQQME
+721 TWQQQSNQQSQQAE

-763 RHIENEKRKMEV
+763 RHIENEKRRMEV

-787 AFLQAVTKGKVK
+787 AFLQAVTKLYLVGKVK
-799 SPSSSTSGGDSPAET
+799 SPSSSTSGGDSPAEI
-814 VGPPTPVTSGSSGA
+814 GPPTPVTSGSSGD
-828 TPTSVSEASSVPQQL
+828 TPTSVSETTLVTQQ
-843 PQEKPQR
+843 PSQEKPQR

-869 EHDGNAPFIE
+869 EHDGSAPFIE

-887 NMDPEQYRQSI
+887 NMDLEQYHQSI
-898 TQMNTSLSEIQA
+898 SQMNNSLSEIQA

-929 QHQKQ
+929 QHQQQ
-934 MQQQFQ
+934 MQQQLQ
-940 QLQSLSQQHMQTYGM
+940 QLQSLSQQHLQSFGIA
-955 PPMNPLTPRLQD
+955 PINPLTSKLQD
-967 PQQSQFYLHDQ
+967 SQQQSQFYLHDQ
-978 PQVQRRMWG
+978 PQLQRRMWG
-987 QPAPAQS
+987 QPPPTQS

-1000 AVGYQQS
+1000 AVGYQQP
-1007 MDSRFSPQPAAYQ
+1007 MDPRYGTQPTTYQ
-1020 QDMRIYTDPTRTWA
+1020 QDMRLYQDTRNWGT
-1034 APHPAQKG
+1034 HPPQQKG
-1042 FVLHDTQEPRYLN
+1042 FVLHDTPQEPRYLN

-1068 PGPTG
+1068 PGST
-1073 YPASSSLFNQT
+1073 YPSSASIFNQT
-1084 QATSASPQHRNAIH
+1084 PPSSASPQHRNAVH

-1103 ISESPE
+1103 MSESPE
-1109 PKRSTVHHIPI
+1109 PKRPTVHHIPI
-1120 SCESPT
+1120 KCESPT

-1135 TPVPAPPADDMK
+1135 APVPAPPVDDMK
-1147 PQNISFIGNDDDI
+1147 PQNISFIGNDDELT
-1160 AQGIRGLNITSGS
+1160 QGIRGLHITSGS
-1173 RTYRIPSPTRPTISQ
+1173 RTYRIPSPTRPSISR
-1188 NSFQPHPSLRET
+1188 NSFQPHPSLRE
-1200 SRSATPDVTPLDS
+1200 ATPSPSGTPEVTPLDP
-1213 TDAGEKGFYISFDN
+1213 TDAGEKGFYICFDN

-1237 RVKRMS
+1237 RVKRTS

-1248 SASSY
+1248 SVSSY
-1253 NEHEDFMR
+1253 VDNEDFMVR
-1261 SESPPVSTVERQK
+1261 PESPSVSAVDRQQK
-1274 QAEAQRELERERL
+1274 QLETHRDFDREKQRQADEREF
-1287 RQAEE
+1287 
-1292 REQQRQEMRDRELKR
+1292 QRQEMRDRELQR
-1307 EIERERQ
+1307 EVE
-1314 REKQRDSN
+1314 REKQRERRETSA
-1322 TEGRHASGVG
+1322 EGRQSGVG
-1332 LVIGNQ
+1332 LIIGNQ
-1338 LTNPDP
+1338 LANPDP
-1344 NSMDEMEKKKERIML
+1344 NSLDEMERKKERIML
-1359 MSLQRRQRQEE
+1359 LSLQRRQQQEE
-1370 MKERKEVETQARREQ
+1370 MKERKEAEAQARREQ

-1402 RRAAILEHHKVK
+1402 RRAAILEQHKVK

-1424 KVIDKELLNAINPA
+1424 KVIDKELLNAIKPT

-1443 TTPARPRPKT
+1443 TATTRPRPKT
-1453 IHGDAGAVLD
+1453 IHVDAGADLD

-1472 KKGSSSNLSTASLT
+1472 KKGSSSNLSTGPS
-1486 SPTMRRD
+1486 SD
-1493 YYRGSQD
+1493 QD
-1500 SLTAAHLDDRR
+1500 
-1511 CSGPLYRG
+1511 GMM
-1519 GSLRVSS
+1519 
-1526 VDSPDDGRG
+1526 
-1535 SSPCRSVNQLGRR
+1535 CR
-1548 GSYKTSRDAQES
+1548 YTD
-1560 QQQIRGRPKYQTY
+1560 T
-1573 QNFKGRKSNSLM
+1573 
-1585 NLCDSDSGLGRST
+1585 DSGLGRAT

-1603 ASPGIG
+1603 PSPGMG
-1609 SMRHLT
+1609 SMRHLP

-1625 ALMTSKKRIY
+1625 GLMTKRRVF

-1655 RLYKLPIAKS
+1655 RLYKQPTTKS
-1665 NRNIMLNAVEYCVFP
+1665 NRGIMLNAVEYCVFP
-1680 GTVNREA
+1680 GTVNKEA
-1687 KSRVLEEIS
+1687 KRRVLDEIA

-1721 PEREEVAKLY
+1721 PDREEVSKLY
-1731 GTGPKQVIDNMFDK
+1731 GTGPKQVTDKMFDK
-1745 FFKYNSSGKCFSQ
+1745 FFKYNSGGKCFSQ

-1790 IPLVI
+1790 MPLVI

>member
-7 RFFAKGSKTAV
+7 RFFVKGSKTAV
-18 VQEVTSPPLSPSSTT
+18 VQEETAPPLPTEEK
-33 TTTITTTRTR
+33 
-43 TTTAARDDDERQDRL
+43 DEQQQQPER

-67 ASVDGTSVHVFYGA
+67 APADGTSAVHVFFDA
-81 TMDRG
+81 AMDRG
-86 ASADDRRRLPAAASA
+86 ASADDRRRPAAASA

-106 ATAAAPTADQQSS
+106 AAAADQQSS

-124 SYDSRQAKQRA
+124 HFSDAYESRQAKQRA

-151 KLREPYYRDH
+151 KLRDPYYRDH

-261 IRRFDPQAE
+261 IQRFDPQVE

-296 QSEDGAGDKTR
+296 QSEEGGGDKTR

-331 FYCPGELN
+331 FYCPSELN

-373 FHMQPEDVTY
+373 FHMQPDDVTY

-448 LRSNLSISAP
+448 LRSNLSVTAP
-458 GFTVAKSAS
+458 GFTVTKSTS
-467 STIVKKSQSLQQTA
+467 GSTVKKSQSLQQTA
-481 ENHPYDDRRAGSEES
+481 ESHPYDDSFFYRRAGSEES
-496 FVVHRG
+496 FIVHRG

-510 VADDKSVART
+510 VADEKSVRT

-528 WEDQRRSSYAG
+528 WEEQRRSSYAG

-562 DNLHNFGRNPDKEVG
+562 DNLHNFGRNPDKELG
-577 AHIGKRSTTEPTLPA
+577 AHTGKRNATEPTLPA

-610 NGYNGSNGGEE
+610 NGYSGSEE
-621 PPRLRRQASNSSL
+621 PMRLRRQASNSSL

-641 ILHSSAE
+641 ILHSNVE
-648 NDGGGTDNGDGG
+648 NDSSTDGSSGGGGG
-660 DAVTKLASFANL
+660 DVPTKFASFANL
-672 NRQSSEK
+672 SRQSSEK
-679 GINFTYMEQERQDDV
+679 GINFTYTEQDDA
-694 KQLNKRHGQS
+694 KSNRKHGQS
-704 NGNGEKKTTFA
+704 NGNSEKKTTFA

-721 TWQQQSSQQSQQME
+721 TWQQQSNQQSQQME
-735 QHSVDENGGNTIMA
+735 QHSIDENGGNTIMA
-749 SQLNNIRLKLEEKR
+749 SQLNNIRMKLEEKR
-763 RHIENEKRKMEV
+763 RHIENEKRRMEV

-828 TPTSVSEASSVPQQL
+828 TPTSVSETSSVPQQPL
-843 PQEKPQR
+843 QEKPQR

-898 TQMNTSLSEIQA
+898 THMNNSLSEIQA

-916 NQQNQIQQQHLMT
+916 NQQNQIQQQHLMS

-934 MQQQFQ
+934 MQQQLQ
-940 QLQSLSQQHMQTYGM
+940 QLQSLSQQHMQTYGI
-955 PPMNPLTPRLQD
+955 PPMNPSTPRLQD
-967 PQQSQFYLHDQ
+967 SQQSQFYLHDQ

-987 QPAPAQS
+987 QPVPTQS

-1007 MDSRFSPQPAAYQ
+1007 MDSRFSPQPIAYQ
-1020 QDMRIYTDPTRTWA
+1020 PDMRMYADPTRTWVT
-1034 APHPAQKG
+1034 PQKG

-1055 GGDHSLCNNQMSH
+1055 GDHSLCNNQMSH
-1068 PGPTG
+1068 PGPASVF
-1073 YPASSSLFNQT
+1073 PASSALFNQT
-1084 QATSASPQHRNAIH
+1084 QATSASPQHRNTVH

-1109 PKRSTVHHIPI
+1109 PKRSVHHIPI

-1126 EKRQVTALH
+1126 EKRQALH
-1135 TPVPAPPADDMK
+1135 TPVPAPPVDDMK

-1200 SRSATPDVTPLDS
+1200 SRSVTPDITPLDS
-1213 TDAGEKGFYISFDN
+1213 TDPNEKGFYISFDN

-1237 RVKRMS
+1237 RVKRTS

-1248 SASSY
+1248 SVSSY
-1253 NEHEDFMR
+1253 IEHEDFTMH
-1261 SESPPVSTVERQK
+1261 SESSPAIAIEKQK
-1274 QAEAQRELERERL
+1274 QVETQRELERERF
-1287 RQAEE
+1287 RQADE
-1292 REQQRQEMRDRELKR
+1292 REQQRQEMRDRDLKR
-1307 EIERERQ
+1307 EMERERQ
-1314 REKQRDSN
+1314 REKQRDSS
-1322 TEGRHASGVG
+1322 TDSRHASGVG

-1344 NSMDEMEKKKERIML
+1344 NCMDEMEKKKERIML

-1370 MKERKEVETQARREQ
+1370 MKERKEIEAQARREQ
-1385 EKLKAEE
+1385 EKLKVEE

-1443 TTPARPRPKT
+1443 TATARPRPKT

-1472 KKGSSSNLSTASLT
+1472 KKGSSSNLST
-1486 SPTMRRD
+1486 
-1493 YYRGSQD
+1493 
-1500 SLTAAHLDDRR
+1500 
-1511 CSGPLYRG
+1511 
-1519 GSLRVSS
+1519 
-1526 VDSPDDGRG
+1526 
-1535 SSPCRSVNQLGRR
+1535 
-1548 GSYKTSRDAQES
+1548 
-1560 QQQIRGRPKYQTY
+1560 
-1573 QNFKGRKSNSLM
+1573 
-1585 NLCDSDSGLGRST
+1585 DSDSGLGRST

>member
-1 MWNTIS
+1 MWSAIT
-7 RFFAKGSKTAV
+7 RLFVKGKTEESA
-18 VQEVTSPPLSPSSTT
+18 P
-33 TTTITTTRTR
+33 RTKDR
-43 TTTAARDDDERQDRL
+43 TCD
-58 ACNGVADDD
+58 GVPDT
-67 ASVDGTSVHVFYGA
+67 VVHVFDA
-81 TMDRG
+81 MDRNAG
-86 ASADDRRRLPAAASA
+86 DDRRKGPAGEQHHD
-101 AATGA
+101 GA
-106 ATAAAPTADQQSS
+106 ESEHF
-119 GGDSD
+119 SD
-124 SYDSRQAKQRA
+124 AYDSRQAKQRA

-151 KLREPYYRDH
+151 NLRDPYYIDN
-161 EEQEHLKPQIVHALS
+161 ENQEHLKPQIVHALS

-189 SDPNYHNQNHYGIL
+189 SDPNYHNQNHCGIL

-211 YVAEQNNTQLTETIL
+211 YLAEPNNTQLTETIL

-270 VDVPSDH
+270 VDVPADH

-284 INHASHALIAKI
+284 ISHASNALIAKI
-296 QSEDGAGDKTR
+296 QAEEGAGDKTR

-339 WMEIRVSKRPSVAD
+339 WMDIRVSKRPSVAD

-358 SLVHAFCVKCLPYSI
+358 SLVHAFCNRCLPYSI
-373 FHMQPEDVTY
+373 FHMLPEDVTY
-383 MRGSMKQNLVVFL
+383 MRGCMKQNLVVFL

-413 PGEERAMQYLDA
+413 PGEERAMQFLDA

-448 LRSNLSISAP
+448 LRSNLSVSAP
-458 GFTVAKSAS
+458 GFTVAKAPS
-467 STIVKKSQSLQQTA
+467 SSSVKKSQSLQQTA
-481 ENHPYDDRRAGSEES
+481 ENYSHDDRRAGSEES

-510 VADDKSVART
+510 VADEKSITRVD
-520 EAAGRPSN
+520 AAGRPSN
-528 WEDQRRSSYAG
+528 WEEQRRSSYAG

-545 SITDDSQLT
+545 SVSDDSQLT

-597 DVYGSGVQHIIAD
+597 DVYGSGVQHILSD
-610 NGYNGSNGGEE
+610 NGYDKEE
-621 PPRLRRQASNSSL
+621 PPRLRRQTSNSSL
-634 DNVALRQ
+634 DNVALKQ
-641 ILHSSAE
+641 ILHSSE
-648 NDGGGTDNGDGG
+648 NVNSDGDTS
-660 DAVTKLASFANL
+660 KLASFANL
-672 NRQSSEK
+672 SRQSSEK
-679 GINFTYMEQERQDDV
+679 GINLTYTEQERDDS
-694 KQLNKRHGQS
+694 KSNLSNKKLGQT
-704 NGNGEKKTTFA
+704 NGNRNGEKKTTFA

-721 TWQQQSSQQSQQME
+721 TWQQQSNQQSQQME
-735 QHSVDENGGNTIMA
+735 QHSVADENGGNTIMA

-763 RHIENEKRKMEV
+763 RHIENEKRRMEV

-787 AFLQAVTKGKVK
+787 AFLQAVTKLYLVGKVK
-799 SPSSSTSGGDSPAET
+799 SPSSSTSGGDSPAEI
-814 VGPPTPVTSGSSGA
+814 GPPTPVTSGSSGE
-828 TPTSVSEASSVPQQL
+828 TPTSVSETTPVTQQ
-843 PQEKPQR
+843 PSQEKPQR

-887 NMDPEQYRQSI
+887 NMDLEQYHQSI
-898 TQMNTSLSEIQA
+898 SQICTPFRRMNNSLSEIQA

-929 QHQKQ
+929 QHQQ
-934 MQQQFQ
+934 QIQQQFQ
-940 QLQSLSQQHMQTYGM
+940 QLQSLSQQHMQNFGM
-955 PPMNPLTPRLQD
+955 APINPLTSKLQD
-967 PQQSQFYLHDQ
+967 TQQSQFYLHDQ
-978 PQVQRRMWG
+978 PQLQRRMWG
-987 QPAPAQS
+987 QPPPTQS

-1007 MDSRFSPQPAAYQ
+1007 MDPRYSTQPTPYQ
-1020 QDMRIYTDPTRTWA
+1020 QDMRLYQDTRNWGT
-1034 APHPAQKG
+1034 HPPQQKG
-1042 FVLHDTQEPRYLN
+1042 FVLHDTPQEPRYLN

-1068 PGPTG
+1068 PGPT
-1073 YPASSSLFNQT
+1073 YPSSTSIFNQT
-1084 QATSASPQHRNAIH
+1084 PPSSASPQHRNAVH

-1103 ISESPE
+1103 MSESPE
-1109 PKRSTVHHIPI
+1109 PKRPTVHHIPI
-1120 SCESPT
+1120 KCESPT
-1126 EKRQVTALH
+1126 EKRQITAMH
-1135 TPVPAPPADDMK
+1135 APVPAPPVDDMK
-1147 PQNISFIGNDDDI
+1147 PQNISFIGNDDELT
-1160 AQGIRGLNITSGS
+1160 QGIRGLNITSGS
-1173 RTYRIPSPTRPTISQ
+1173 RTYRIPSPTRPSISR
-1188 NSFQPHPSLRET
+1188 NSFQPHPSLRE
-1200 SRSATPDVTPLDS
+1200 ATPSPSGTPEVTPLDP
-1213 TDAGEKGFYISFDN
+1213 TDAGEKGFYICFDN

-1237 RVKRMS
+1237 RVKRTS

-1248 SASSY
+1248 GVSSY
-1253 NEHEDFMR
+1253 VDSEDFTMR
-1261 SESPPVSTVERQK
+1261 PDSPSAIVMDRQK
-1274 QAEAQRELERERL
+1274 QLEIQR
-1287 RQAEE
+1287 
-1292 REQQRQEMRDRELKR
+1292 DSD
-1307 EIERERQ
+1307 
-1314 REKQRDSN
+1314 REKQRQIDERDFQRQEIRDREIQR
-1322 TEGRHASGVG
+1322 EGEREKQRERHEMSGESRQSGVG
-1332 LVIGNQ
+1332 LIIGNQ
-1338 LTNPDP
+1338 LANPDP
-1344 NSMDEMEKKKERIML
+1344 NSLDEMERKKERIML
-1359 MSLQRRQRQEE
+1359 LSLQRRQQQEE
-1370 MKERKEVETQARREQ
+1370 MKERKEVEAQARREQ

-1402 RRAAILEHHKVK
+1402 RRAAILEQHKVK

-1424 KVIDKELLNAINPA
+1424 KVIDKELLNTIKPT

-1443 TTPARPRPKT
+1443 TATTRPRPKT
-1453 IHGDAGAVLD
+1453 IHVDAGTELD

-1500 SLTAAHLDDRR
+1500 SLTAAHFDERR
-1511 CSGPLYRG
+1511 SGPLYRG

-1535 SSPCRSVNQLGRR
+1535 SSPCRSMNQLGRR
-1548 GSYKTSRDAQES
+1548 GSYKTSRGSSSDQDGMMC
-1560 QQQIRGRPKYQTY
+1560 RYT
-1573 QNFKGRKSNSLM
+1573 
-1585 NLCDSDSGLGRST
+1585 DTDSGLGRAT

-1603 ASPGIG
+1603 PSPGMG
-1609 SMRHLT
+1609 SMRHLP

-1625 ALMTSKKRIY
+1625 GLMTKRRVF

-1655 RLYKLPIAKS
+1655 RLYKQPTTKS
-1665 NRNIMLNAVEYCVFP
+1665 NRGIMLNAVEYCVFP
-1680 GTVNREA
+1680 GTVNKEA
-1687 KSRVLEEIS
+1687 KRRVLDEIA

-1721 PEREEVAKLY
+1721 PDREEVSKLY
-1731 GTGPKQVIDNMFDK
+1731 GTGPKQVMDKMFDK
-1745 FFKYNSSGKCFSQ
+1745 FFKYNSGAKCFSQ

-1790 IPLVI
+1790 MPLVI

>member
-1 MWNTIS
+1 MWSAIS
-7 RFFAKGSKTAV
+7 RLFVKGKTEESA
-18 VQEVTSPPLSPSSTT
+18 LSTENHT
-33 TTTITTTRTR
+33 C
-43 TTTAARDDDERQDRL
+43 D
-58 ACNGVADDD
+58 GVPDT
-67 ASVDGTSVHVFYGA
+67 VVHVFDA
-81 TMDRG
+81 MDRNAG
-86 ASADDRRRLPAAASA
+86 DDRRKGPAGEQHHG
-101 AATGA
+101 GA
-106 ATAAAPTADQQSS
+106 EFEHF
-119 GGDSD
+119 SD
-124 SYDSRQAKQRA
+124 AYDSRQAKQRA

-151 KLREPYYRDH
+151 NLREPYYVDN
-161 EEQEHLKPQIVHALS
+161 ENQEHLKPQIVHALS

-189 SDPNYHNQNHYGIL
+189 SDPNYHNQNHCGIL

-211 YVAEQNNTQLTETIL
+211 YLAEPNNTQLTETIL

-270 VDVPSDH
+270 VEVPGDH

-284 INHASHALIAKI
+284 ISHASHALIAKI
-296 QSEDGAGDKTR
+296 QAEEGGGDKTR

-339 WMEIRVSKRPSVAD
+339 WMDIRVSKRPSVAD

-358 SLVHAFCVKCLPYSI
+358 SLVHAFCNRCLPYSI

-413 PGEERAMQYLDA
+413 PGEERAMQFLDA

-448 LRSNLSISAP
+448 LRSNLSVSAP
-458 GFTVAKSAS
+458 GFTVAKAS
-467 STIVKKSQSLQQTA
+467 SSSSVKKSQSLQQTA
-481 ENHPYDDRRAGSEES
+481 ENYSHDDRRAGSEES

-510 VADDKSVART
+510 VADEKSVTRAD
-520 EAAGRPSN
+520 AAGRPSN

-545 SITDDSQLT
+545 SVSDDSQLT

-597 DVYGSGVQHIIAD
+597 DVYGSGVQHILSD
-610 NGYNGSNGGEE
+610 NGYDKEE
-621 PPRLRRQASNSSL
+621 PPRLRRQTSNSSL
-634 DNVALRQ
+634 DNVALKQ
-641 ILHSSAE
+641 ILHSSE
-648 NDGGGTDNGDGG
+648 NVNSEGD
-660 DAVTKLASFANL
+660 TSKLASFANL
-672 NRQSSEK
+672 SRQSSEK
-679 GINFTYMEQERQDDV
+679 GINLTYTEQDRDDG
-694 KQLNKRHGQS
+694 KSNMSGKKFGQT
-704 NGNGEKKTTFA
+704 NGNGNGNEKKTTFA

-721 TWQQQSSQQSQQME
+721 TWQQQSSQQSQQVE

-763 RHIENEKRKMEV
+763 RHIENEKRRMEV

-799 SPSSSTSGGDSPAET
+799 SPSSSTSGGDSPAEI
-814 VGPPTPVTSGSSGA
+814 GPPTSVTSGSSGE
-828 TPTSVSEASSVPQQL
+828 TPTSVSETTPVTQQ
-843 PQEKPQR
+843 PSQEKPQR

-887 NMDPEQYRQSI
+887 NMDIEQYHQSI
-898 TQMNTSLSEIQA
+898 SQMNNSLSEIQA

-929 QHQKQ
+929 QHQQQ
-934 MQQQFQ
+934 MQQQLQ
-940 QLQSLSQQHMQTYGM
+940 QLQSLSQQHMQNFGM
-955 PPMNPLTPRLQD
+955 APINPLSSKLQD
-967 PQQSQFYLHDQ
+967 TQQSQFYLHDQ
-978 PQVQRRMWG
+978 PQLQRRMWG
-987 QPAPAQS
+987 QPPSTQS

-1000 AVGYQQS
+1000 AVGYQQPI
-1007 MDSRFSPQPAAYQ
+1007 DPRYGTQPTAYQ
-1020 QDMRIYTDPTRTWA
+1020 QDLRLYQDTRNWGTL
-1034 APHPAQKG
+1034 PPQQKG
-1042 FVLHDTQEPRYLN
+1042 FVLHDNQESRYLN

-1068 PGPTG
+1068 SGST
-1073 YPASSSLFNQT
+1073 YPSSASIFNQT
-1084 QATSASPQHRNAIH
+1084 PPSSASPQHRNAVH

-1103 ISESPE
+1103 MSESPE
-1109 PKRSTVHHIPI
+1109 PKRPTVHHIPI
-1120 SCESPT
+1120 KCESPT
-1126 EKRQVTALH
+1126 EKRQITALH
-1135 TPVPAPPADDMK
+1135 APVPAPPVDDMK
-1147 PQNISFIGNDDDI
+1147 PQNISFIGNDDELT
-1160 AQGIRGLNITSGS
+1160 QGIRGLNITSGS
-1173 RTYRIPSPTRPTISQ
+1173 RTYRIPSPTRPSISR
-1188 NSFQPHPSLRET
+1188 NSFQPHPSLRE
-1200 SRSATPDVTPLDS
+1200 ATPSPSGTPEVTPLDP
-1213 TDAGEKGFYISFDN
+1213 TDAGEKGFYICFDN

-1237 RVKRMS
+1237 RVKRTS

-1248 SASSY
+1248 SVSSY
-1253 NEHEDFMR
+1253 VENEDFTMR
-1261 SESPPVSTVERQK
+1261 PDSPSAIAIDRQK
-1274 QAEAQRELERERL
+1274 QLEAQRDLDREKHQIDERDF
-1287 RQAEE
+1287 
-1292 REQQRQEMRDRELKR
+1292 QRQEIRDKEIQREG
-1307 EIERERQ
+1307 E
-1314 REKQRDSN
+1314 REKQR
-1322 TEGRHASGVG
+1322 ERHDITGENRQSGVG
-1332 LVIGNQ
+1332 LIIGNQ
-1338 LTNPDP
+1338 LANPDP
-1344 NSMDEMEKKKERIML
+1344 NSLDEMERKKERIML
-1359 MSLQRRQRQEE
+1359 LSLQRRQQQEE
-1370 MKERKEVETQARREQ
+1370 LKERKEAEAQARREQ

-1402 RRAAILEHHKVK
+1402 RRAAILEQHKVK

-1424 KVIDKELLNAINPA
+1424 KVIDKELLNAIKPT

-1443 TTPARPRPKT
+1443 TATRPRPKT
-1453 IHGDAGAVLD
+1453 IHVDAGTELD

-1472 KKGSSSNLSTASLT
+1472 KKGSSSNLST
-1486 SPTMRRD
+1486 
-1493 YYRGSQD
+1493 
-1500 SLTAAHLDDRR
+1500 
-1511 CSGPLYRG
+1511 
-1519 GSLRVSS
+1519 
-1526 VDSPDDGRG
+1526 DSPDDGRG
-1535 SSPCRSVNQLGRR
+1535 SSPCRSMNQLGRR
-1548 GSYKTSRDAQES
+1548 GSYKTSRDVQEP
-1560 QQQIRGRPKYQTY
+1560 QQQVRGRPKYPSY
-1573 QNFKGRKSNSLM
+1573 ENFKGRKSNSLM
-1585 NLCDSDSGLGRST
+1585 NLCGSSSDQDGMMCRYTDTDSGLGRAT

-1603 ASPGIG
+1603 PSPGMG
-1609 SMRHLT
+1609 SMRHLP

-1625 ALMTSKKRIY
+1625 GLMTKRRVF

-1655 RLYKLPIAKS
+1655 RLYKQPTTKS
-1665 NRNIMLNAVEYCVFP
+1665 NRGIMLNAVEYCVFP
-1680 GTVNREA
+1680 GTVNKEA
-1687 KSRVLEEIS
+1687 KRRVLDEIAK
-1696 RSESK
+1696 SESK

-1721 PEREEVAKLY
+1721 PDREEVSKLY
-1731 GTGPKQVIDNMFDK
+1731 GTGPKQVIDKMFDK
-1745 FFKYNSSGKCFSQ
+1745 FFKYNSGAKCFSQ

-1790 IPLVI
+1790 MPLVI

>member
-18 VQEVTSPPLSPSSTT
+18 VQEVASLPLSSSLTT
-33 TTTITTTRTR
+33 TTTTT
-43 TTTAARDDDERQDRL
+43 TTTAKDDEQQQDKL

-67 ASVDGTSVHVFYGA
+67 ASVDGTSAVHVFYST

-86 ASADDRRRLPAAASA
+86 ASAEDRRRLAAASA

-106 ATAAAPTADQQSS
+106 ATAATADQQFS
-119 GGDSD
+119 GGDSEHFSD

-261 IRRFDPQAE
+261 IQRFDPQAE

-339 WMEIRVSKRPSVAD
+339 WMDIRVSKRPSVAD

-358 SLVHAFCVKCLPYSI
+358 FLVQTFCVKCLPYSI

-396 ADMYN
+396 ADIYN

-467 STIVKKSQSLQQTA
+467 NTIVKKSQSLQQTA
-481 ENHPYDDRRAGSEES
+481 ESHPYDDRRAGSEES

-510 VADDKSVART
+510 VADDKSAART

-621 PPRLRRQASNSSL
+621 PPPRLRRQTSNSSL

-641 ILHSSAE
+641 ILHSGTE
-648 NDGGGTDNGDGG
+648 NDGSGADSGDGG
-660 DAVTKLASFANL
+660 DTVTKFASFANL

-694 KQLNKRHGQS
+694 KQSSKRHGQS

-721 TWQQQSSQQSQQME
+721 TWQQQSNQQSQQIE
-735 QHSVDENGGNTIMA
+735 QHSIDENGGNTIMA

-763 RHIENEKRKMEV
+763 RHIENEKRRMEV

-787 AFLQAVTKGKVK
+787 AFLQAVTKLYLMGKVK

-814 VGPPTPVTSGSSGA
+814 IGPPTPVTSGSSGA
-828 TPTSVSEASSVPQQL
+828 TPTSVSEASSVPQQP

-916 NQQNQIQQQHLMT
+916 SQQNQIQQQHLMT

-934 MQQQFQ
+934 MQQQLQ

-955 PPMNPLTPRLQD
+955 PSVNPLTPRLQD

-1020 QDMRIYTDPTRTWA
+1020 QDMRIYADPTRTWA
-1034 APHPAQKG
+1034 APHPTQKG
-1042 FVLHDTQEPRYLN
+1042 FVLHDTQELRYLN

-1068 PGPTG
+1068 PGPT

-1084 QATSASPQHRNAIH
+1084 QATSASPQHRNTVH

-1135 TPVPAPPADDMK
+1135 TPVPAPPVDDMK

-1173 RTYRIPSPTRPTISQ
+1173 RTYRIPSPTRPAISQ
-1188 NSFQPHPSLRET
+1188 NSFQPHPSLREMIS
-1200 SRSATPDVTPLDS
+1200 SRSATPDITPLDS

-1227 DAPKKPKPTL
+1227 DVPKKPKPTL

-1248 SASSY
+1248 SVSSY
-1253 NEHEDFMR
+1253 IEHEDFMR
-1261 SESPPVSTVERQK
+1261 SESPPVSIVEKQK
-1274 QAEAQRELERERL
+1274 QVEAQRELERERL

-1292 REQQRQEMRDRELKR
+1292 REQQRQGMRDRELKR
-1307 EIERERQ
+1307 EMERERQ
-1314 REKQRDSN
+1314 REKQRDGN

-1332 LVIGNQ
+1332 LVIGNE

-1370 MKERKEVETQARREQ
+1370 MKERKEIEAQARREK
-1385 EKLKAEE
+1385 EKVKAEE

-1438 KLRNK
+1438 KLRSK
-1443 TTPARPRPKT
+1443 TGTARPRPKT
-1453 IHGDAGAVLD
+1453 IHGDAGTVLD

-1500 SLTAAHLDDRR
+1500 SLTAHLDDRR
-1511 CSGPLYRG
+1511 GSGPLYRG

-1548 GSYKTSRDAQES
+1548 GSYKTSR
-1560 QQQIRGRPKYQTY
+1560 
-1573 QNFKGRKSNSLM
+1573 
-1585 NLCDSDSGLGRST
+1585 DSDSGLGRST

-1780 KKVNLPNKKD
+1780 KKMNLPNKKD

>member
-1 MWNTIS
+1 MWSAIS
-7 RFFAKGSKTAV
+7 RLFVKGKTEEPAPGT
-18 VQEVTSPPLSPSSTT
+18 ED
-33 TTTITTTRTR
+33 RTC
-43 TTTAARDDDERQDRL
+43 D
-58 ACNGVADDD
+58 GVSDT
-67 ASVDGTSVHVFYGA
+67 VVHVFDA
-81 TMDRG
+81 MDRNVG
-86 ASADDRRRLPAAASA
+86 DDRRKGTAGEQQHAAAESEHF
-101 AATGA
+101 
-106 ATAAAPTADQQSS
+106 
-119 GGDSD
+119 SD
-124 SYDSRQAKQRA
+124 AYDSRQAKQRA

-151 KLREPYYRDH
+151 NLREPYYVDH
-161 EEQEHLKPQIVHALS
+161 EDQEHLKPQIVHALS

-189 SDPNYHNQNHYGIL
+189 SDPNYHNQNHCGIL

-211 YVAEQNNTQLTETIL
+211 YLAEPNNTQLTETIL

-261 IRRFDPQAE
+261 IRRFDPQAD
-270 VDVPSDH
+270 VDVPGDH
-277 EKGLLLW
+277 ERGLLLW
-284 INHASHALIAKI
+284 ISHASHALIAKI
-296 QSEDGAGDKTR
+296 QTEEGAGDKTR

-331 FYCPGELN
+331 YYCPGELN
-339 WMEIRVSKRPSVAD
+339 WMDIRVSKRPSVAD

-358 SLVHAFCVKCLPYSI
+358 SLVHAFCNRCLPYSI

-413 PGEERAMQYLDA
+413 PGEERAMQFLDA

-448 LRSNLSISAP
+448 LRSNLSVSAP
-458 GFTVAKSAS
+458 GFTVAKAS
-467 STIVKKSQSLQQTA
+467 SSPSVKKSQSLQQTA
-481 ENHPYDDRRAGSEES
+481 ENYSHDDRRAGSEES

-510 VADDKSVART
+510 VADEKSLARAD
-520 EAAGRPSN
+520 AAGRPSN

-545 SITDDSQLT
+545 SVSDDSQLT

-597 DVYGSGVQHIIAD
+597 DVYGSGVQHILAD
-610 NGYNGSNGGEE
+610 NGYGNDE

-634 DNVALRQ
+634 DNVALKQ
-641 ILHSSAE
+641 ILHSSE
-648 NDGGGTDNGDGG
+648 NDNSEGDN
-660 DAVTKLASFANL
+660 TSKLASFANL

-679 GINFTYMEQERQDDV
+679 SSIN
-694 KQLNKRHGQS
+694 LNYTESEDITTKSNLSNKKHGQTNG

-721 TWQQQSSQQSQQME
+721 TWQQQSNQQSQQAE
-735 QHSVDENGGNTIMA
+735 QHSADENGGNTIMA

-763 RHIENEKRKMEV
+763 RHIENEKRRMEV

-799 SPSSSTSGGDSPAET
+799 SPSSSTSGGDSPAEI
-814 VGPPTPVTSGSSGA
+814 GPPTPVTSGSSGE
-828 TPTSVSEASSVPQQL
+828 TPSSVSETTPVPQQ
-843 PQEKPQR
+843 PFQEKPQR

-887 NMDPEQYRQSI
+887 NMDLDQYHQSI
-898 TQMNTSLSEIQA
+898 SQMNSSLSEIQA

-929 QHQKQ
+929 HHQQQMQHQL
-934 MQQQFQ
+934 Q
-940 QLQSLSQQHMQTYGM
+940 QLQSLSQQHMQSYGIT
-955 PPMNPLTPRLQD
+955 PINPITPKLQD
-967 PQQSQFYLHDQ
+967 SQQSQFYLHDQ
-978 PQVQRRMWG
+978 PQLQRRMWG
-987 QPAPAQS
+987 QPPSTQS

-1000 AVGYQQS
+1000 AVGYQQQV
-1007 MDSRFSPQPAAYQ
+1007 DSRYNSPPSVYH
-1020 QDMRIYTDPTRTWA
+1020 QDMRLFQDTRNWGT
-1034 APHPAQKG
+1034 HPPQQKG
-1042 FVLHDTQEPRYLN
+1042 FVLHDTSQEPRYLN

-1068 PGPTG
+1068 PGSTYPT
-1073 YPASSSLFNQT
+1073 SSSIFNQT
-1084 QATSASPQHRNAIH
+1084 PPSSASPQHRNAVH

-1103 ISESPE
+1103 MSESPE
-1109 PKRSTVHHIPI
+1109 PKRPTVHHIPI
-1120 SCESPT
+1120 KCDSPT

-1135 TPVPAPPADDMK
+1135 TPVPAPPVDDMK
-1147 PQNISFIGNDDDI
+1147 PQNISFIGNDDELS
-1160 AQGIRGLNITSGS
+1160 QGIRGLHITSGN
-1173 RTYRIPSPTRPTISQ
+1173 RTYRIPSPTRPSISR
-1188 NSFQPHPSLRET
+1188 NSFQPHPSLRE
-1200 SRSATPDVTPLDS
+1200 ATPSPSGTPEVTPLDP
-1213 TDAGEKGFYISFDN
+1213 TDAGEKGFYICFDN

-1237 RVKRMS
+1237 RVKRTS

-1248 SASSY
+1248 TASSY
-1253 NEHEDFMR
+1253 IDNEDFTVR
-1261 SESPPVSTVERQK
+1261 SESPSAISDRQK
-1274 QAEAQRELERERL
+1274 LLEIRRDSDREKQRQLDEREF
-1287 RQAEE
+1287 
-1292 REQQRQEMRDRELKR
+1292 QRQEIRDRELQR
-1307 EIERERQ
+1307 EEE
-1314 REKQRDSN
+1314 REKQRERRDTSA
-1322 TEGRHASGVG
+1322 ESRQSGIG
-1332 LVIGNQ
+1332 LIIGNQ
-1338 LTNPDP
+1338 LANPDP
-1344 NSMDEMEKKKERIML
+1344 NSLDEMERKKERIML
-1359 MSLQRRQRQEE
+1359 QSLQRRQQQEE
-1370 MKERKEVETQARREQ
+1370 MKERKEAEAQARREQ

-1402 RRAAILEHHKVK
+1402 RRASILEQHKVK

-1424 KVIDKELLNAINPA
+1424 KVIDKELLNAIKPT

-1443 TTPARPRPKT
+1443 TATTRPRPKT
-1453 IHGDAGAVLD
+1453 IHVDAGAELD

-1472 KKGSSSNLSTASLT
+1472 KKGSSSNLST
-1486 SPTMRRD
+1486 
-1493 YYRGSQD
+1493 
-1500 SLTAAHLDDRR
+1500 
-1511 CSGPLYRG
+1511 
-1519 GSLRVSS
+1519 VSS

-1535 SSPCRSVNQLGRR
+1535 SSPCRSMNQLGRR
-1548 GSYKTSRDAQES
+1548 GSYKTSRDVQEP
-1560 QQQIRGRPKYQTY
+1560 QQQVRGRPKYPSY

-1585 NLCDSDSGLGRST
+1585 NLCGSSSDQDGMMCRYTDTDSGLGRAT

-1603 ASPGIG
+1603 PSPGMG
-1609 SMRHLT
+1609 SMRHLP

-1625 ALMTSKKRIY
+1625 GLMTKRRVF

-1655 RLYKLPIAKS
+1655 RLYKQPTTKS
-1665 NRNIMLNAVEYCVFP
+1665 NRGIMLNAVEYCVFP

-1687 KSRVLEEIS
+1687 KRRVLDEIA

-1721 PEREEVAKLY
+1721 PDREEVSKLY
-1731 GTGPKQVIDNMFDK
+1731 GTGPKQVNDKMFDK
-1745 FFKYNSSGKCFSQ
+1745 FFKYNSGGKCFSQ

-1790 IPLVI
+1790 MPLVI

>member
-1 MWNTIS
+1 MWSAIT
-7 RFFAKGSKTAV
+7 RLFVKGKTEESA
-18 VQEVTSPPLSPSSTT
+18 P
-33 TTTITTTRTR
+33 RTKDW
-43 TTTAARDDDERQDRL
+43 TCD
-58 ACNGVADDD
+58 GVPDT
-67 ASVDGTSVHVFYGA
+67 VVHVFDA
-81 TMDRG
+81 MDRNAG
-86 ASADDRRRLPAAASA
+86 DDRRKGPAGEQHHD
-101 AATGA
+101 GA
-106 ATAAAPTADQQSS
+106 ESEHF
-119 GGDSD
+119 SD
-124 SYDSRQAKQRA
+124 AYDSRQAKQRA

-151 KLREPYYRDH
+151 NLRDPYYIDN
-161 EEQEHLKPQIVHALS
+161 ENQEHLKPQIVHALS

-189 SDPNYHNQNHYGIL
+189 SDPNYHNQNHCGIL

-211 YVAEQNNTQLTETIL
+211 YLAEPNNTQLTETIL

-270 VDVPSDH
+270 VDVPADH

-284 INHASHALIAKI
+284 ISHASNALIAKI
-296 QSEDGAGDKTR
+296 QAEEGAGDKTR

-339 WMEIRVSKRPSVAD
+339 WMDIRVSKRPSVAD

-358 SLVHAFCVKCLPYSI
+358 SLVHAFCNRCLPYSI
-373 FHMQPEDVTY
+373 FHMLPEDVTY
-383 MRGSMKQNLVVFL
+383 MRGCMKQNLVVFL

-413 PGEERAMQYLDA
+413 PGEERAMQFLDA

-448 LRSNLSISAP
+448 LRSNLSVSAP
-458 GFTVAKSAS
+458 GFTVAKAPS
-467 STIVKKSQSLQQTA
+467 SSSVKKSQSLQQTA
-481 ENHPYDDRRAGSEES
+481 ENYSHDDRRAGSEES

-510 VADDKSVART
+510 VADEKSITRID
-520 EAAGRPSN
+520 AAGRPSN
-528 WEDQRRSSYAG
+528 WEEQRRSSYAG

-545 SITDDSQLT
+545 SVSDDSQLT

-597 DVYGSGVQHIIAD
+597 DVYGSGVQHILSD
-610 NGYNGSNGGEE
+610 NGYDKEE
-621 PPRLRRQASNSSL
+621 PPRLRRQTSNSSL
-634 DNVALRQ
+634 DNVALKQ
-641 ILHSSAE
+641 ILHSSE
-648 NDGGGTDNGDGG
+648 NVNSDGDTS
-660 DAVTKLASFANL
+660 KLASFANL
-672 NRQSSEK
+672 SRQSSEK
-679 GINFTYMEQERQDDV
+679 GINLTYTEQERDDS
-694 KQLNKRHGQS
+694 KSNLSSKKLGQT
-704 NGNGEKKTTFA
+704 NGNRNGEKKTTFA

-721 TWQQQSSQQSQQME
+721 TWQQQSNQQSQQME
-735 QHSVDENGGNTIMA
+735 QHSVADENGGNTIMA

-763 RHIENEKRKMEV
+763 RHIENEKRRMEV

-787 AFLQAVTKGKVK
+787 AFLQAVTKLYLVGKVK
-799 SPSSSTSGGDSPAET
+799 SPSSSTSGGDSPAEI
-814 VGPPTPVTSGSSGA
+814 GPPTPVTSGSSGE
-828 TPTSVSEASSVPQQL
+828 TPTSVSETTPVTQQ
-843 PQEKPQR
+843 PSQEKPQR

-887 NMDPEQYRQSI
+887 NMDLEQYHQSI
-898 TQMNTSLSEIQA
+898 SQMNNSLSEIQA

-929 QHQKQ
+929 QHQQ
-934 MQQQFQ
+934 QIQQQFQ
-940 QLQSLSQQHMQTYGM
+940 QLQSLSQQHMQNFGM
-955 PPMNPLTPRLQD
+955 APINPLTSKLQD
-967 PQQSQFYLHDQ
+967 TQQSQFYLHDQ
-978 PQVQRRMWG
+978 PQLQRRMWG
-987 QPAPAQS
+987 QPPPTQS

-1007 MDSRFSPQPAAYQ
+1007 MDPRYSTQPTPYQ
-1020 QDMRIYTDPTRTWA
+1020 QDMRLYQDTRNWGT
-1034 APHPAQKG
+1034 HPPQQKG
-1042 FVLHDTQEPRYLN
+1042 FVLHDTPQEPRYLN

-1068 PGPTG
+1068 PGPT
-1073 YPASSSLFNQT
+1073 YPSSTSIFNQT
-1084 QATSASPQHRNAIH
+1084 PPSSASPQHRNAVH

-1103 ISESPE
+1103 MSESPE
-1109 PKRSTVHHIPI
+1109 PKRPTVHHIPI
-1120 SCESPT
+1120 KCESPT
-1126 EKRQVTALH
+1126 EKRQITAMH
-1135 TPVPAPPADDMK
+1135 APVPAPPVDDMK
-1147 PQNISFIGNDDDI
+1147 PQNISFIGNDDELT
-1160 AQGIRGLNITSGS
+1160 QGIRGLNITSGS
-1173 RTYRIPSPTRPTISQ
+1173 RTYRIPSPTRPSISR
-1188 NSFQPHPSLRET
+1188 NSFQPHPSLRE
-1200 SRSATPDVTPLDS
+1200 ATPSPSGTPEVTPLDP
-1213 TDAGEKGFYISFDN
+1213 TDAGEKGFYICFDN

-1237 RVKRMS
+1237 RVKRTS

-1248 SASSY
+1248 GVSSY
-1253 NEHEDFMR
+1253 VDSEDFTMR
-1261 SESPPVSTVERQK
+1261 PDSPSAIVMDRQK
-1274 QAEAQRELERERL
+1274 QLEIQR
-1287 RQAEE
+1287 
-1292 REQQRQEMRDRELKR
+1292 DSD
-1307 EIERERQ
+1307 
-1314 REKQRDSN
+1314 REKQRQIDERDFQRQEIRDREIQR
-1322 TEGRHASGVG
+1322 EGEREKQRERHEMSGESRQSGVG
-1332 LVIGNQ
+1332 LIIGNQ
-1338 LTNPDP
+1338 LANPDP
-1344 NSMDEMEKKKERIML
+1344 NSLDEMERKKERIML
-1359 MSLQRRQRQEE
+1359 LSLQRRQQQEE
-1370 MKERKEVETQARREQ
+1370 MKERKEVEAQARREQ

-1402 RRAAILEHHKVK
+1402 RRAAILEQHKVK

-1424 KVIDKELLNAINPA
+1424 KVIDKELLNTIKPT

-1443 TTPARPRPKT
+1443 TATTRPRPKT
-1453 IHGDAGAVLD
+1453 IHVDAGTELD

-1500 SLTAAHLDDRR
+1500 SLTAAHFDERR
-1511 CSGPLYRG
+1511 SGPLYRG
-1519 GSLRVSS
+1519 GSLR
-1526 VDSPDDGRG
+1526 DSPDDGRG
-1535 SSPCRSVNQLGRR
+1535 SSPCRSMNQLGRR
-1548 GSYKTSRDAQES
+1548 GSYKTSRD
-1560 QQQIRGRPKYQTY
+1560 T
-1573 QNFKGRKSNSLM
+1573 
-1585 NLCDSDSGLGRST
+1585 DSGLGRAT

-1603 ASPGIG
+1603 PSPGMG
-1609 SMRHLT
+1609 SMRHLP

-1625 ALMTSKKRIY
+1625 GLMTKRRVF

-1655 RLYKLPIAKS
+1655 RLYKQPTTKS
-1665 NRNIMLNAVEYCVFP
+1665 NRGIMLNAVEYCVFP
-1680 GTVNREA
+1680 GTVNKEA
-1687 KSRVLEEIS
+1687 KRRVLDEIA

-1721 PEREEVAKLY
+1721 PDREEVSKLY
-1731 GTGPKQVIDNMFDK
+1731 GTGPKQVMDKMFDK
-1745 FFKYNSSGKCFSQ
+1745 FFKYNSGAKCFSQ

-1790 IPLVI
+1790 MPLVI